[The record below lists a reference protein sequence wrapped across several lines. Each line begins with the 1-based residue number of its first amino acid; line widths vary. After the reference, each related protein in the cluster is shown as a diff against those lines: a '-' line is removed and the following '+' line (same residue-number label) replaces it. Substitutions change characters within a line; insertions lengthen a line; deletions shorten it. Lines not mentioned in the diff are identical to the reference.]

1 MRTKRLFRLLAM
13 LPASVT
19 AFVLT
24 FMLAVLPTKR
34 VYAGHTYRTFINPN
48 LEDVKI
54 GDLYYDLNTKTHKA
68 AVTYQHNSA
77 DLENYKGLTSVVIPE
92 KVKFALPLQEEIT
105 YDVVEIGE
113 EAFRFNTTITSI
125 SIPSSIICISS
136 DLWSY
141 GIISG
146 YYMEQNPNG
155 WYKDGYYVDGCL
167 VYTKHDSYGNP
178 AFYDDFYVKEGT
190 RLIAS
195 DILRADHVHFPEG
208 KIILSLNVQYT
219 LHANSFNKATL
230 WGTTI
235 DGYLKSSSEGNLTI
249 YNYSGE
255 IDYSTNT
262 YNSLKKMYVTRD
274 VARYH
279 TTGRNVQ
286 WKDKV
291 ELFRF
296 KVGDLYYELLN
307 KDEAVVAYDAS
318 YASLSKEIVI
328 PDKVT
333 NNGHTFTVTKI
344 DNEAFKGAAFTKVTL
359 PSTITTVSEGAFSG
373 CTKLTD
379 VAFADEVTT
388 IGKQALVGCTAL
400 KELDLNKVANIAA
413 EAFKGCTTLAT
424 MFSSYKGVI
433 NAHGMAFDGLNKG
446 NITLQVASDMVSRY
460 KADAVWKDFN
470 IAANRHKVEGIW
482 YELSGNNAMVV
493 KEKSGEGNYSE
504 LTGKVTIPKDVVING
519 KYYTVTS
526 LEKGAFQYA
535 PFEELDIRCQVTV
548 LPEGCCF
555 AMPNLTKVWLPETL
569 VKIDVDAFN
578 SCSALKYFNEIYV
591 LRCADFPNLT
601 TIGESAFA
609 NSRLSSVYLNGNVTK
624 VGEYAFFNCTHLH
637 DLILGE
643 KLTTIGKYAFSGCTE
658 ISWFHNYAAKPQP
671 YTTGMLEG
679 VSKQTTI
686 RVPFNSLNAYKT
698 ADGWKDFRI
707 YAEPYIYWL
716 DEDRYLFFYP
726 DLATMTATITA
737 DDGSE
742 NELENY
748 KSLGNTILE
757 IPQEVE
763 LGSSTYTVVAI
774 DEAALKYA
782 PIKKLVLPATIKSIG
797 DEAFSFSAIEEVDFD
812 NISGHECKLG
822 KYAFSHCVNLK
833 EVWVS
838 GYTPRISE
846 GAFADC
852 FALEK
857 AVIPGGVQEIDKD
870 AFSNCAKLEDLQL
883 PSSLTTIGE
892 SAFWN
897 CTSLWSLTIPENV
910 TTIGE
915 QAFKGCTGI
924 YEIYDLNKTP
934 QTITANVFEGLTLS
948 EINLY
953 VPPTRKSAYEAKDVW
968 KNFNVKESKAVVG
981 GLCYM
986 VNPATRTAQLT
997 FDELI
1002 PMPYAGLSGKVTV
1015 PASIIYNN
1023 VSYDVTEIGN
1033 YAFQGNTTITEI
1045 VLPEG
1050 IKTIGADCF
1059 ERMTK
1064 LTKVNIPQTV
1074 ESIFRFES
1082 SGNGITQNES
1092 NYRNGLLIIDNC
1104 LLKAKK
1110 DLTGQVDVPEGT
1122 RLVAGYAFSG
1132 CKEITRISLPE
1143 TVTEVGPYAFE
1154 SCKQLGE
1161 INLPKGLKVI
1171 HRGTFNSCE
1180 TLGTSTLTL
1189 PESLQE
1195 IEDFSFWKTVRLT
1208 ELRFPEGLRKI
1219 GDQAFWQS
1227 GLKRIWLSASIE
1239 SIGAWAFAD
1248 LTVLE
1253 EVHLAA
1259 PDPSAITLGDGVFDA
1274 APAGAKLY
1282 VPYGSRALYQSAPQW
1297 SAFTIEE
1304 ENPCI
1309 DGFYYVLD
1317 KVNHTATLTFETYVE
1332 DGAYNHTNYSKLNI
1346 YEWTIPAQVVQDG
1359 QVYAVTAI
1367 GDYAFANTNVEQIN
1381 LPEGIES
1388 IGTSAFDGNG
1398 SLRRVILPS
1407 TLTSIGQ
1414 FAFYECRSLSVIY
1427 NNEAQPLDIKDKG
1440 VFADGTYG
1448 RLDVAN
1454 IELKVP
1460 YGSEELYAAAD
1471 EWKDFDIEE
1480 MPVCIDGVYYYL
1492 NKGTRKATVV
1502 AQYRNDASNY
1512 ADLVRDILVIPSTI
1526 TVDGKE
1532 YKVTSIDSGAFDNCK
1547 GVQIL
1552 SLPEGLE
1559 KIWDYA
1565 FTHSNFV
1572 MITLPSTLTQIVN
1585 TAFIG
1590 CTNLAII
1597 RNFSREPLAM
1607 EDKSGYPN
1615 ITLQVPAGCKAA
1627 YEEATFW
1634 KDFNIQEMAVC
1645 IDGIYYSVD
1654 DETGTAQ
1661 VMVDYTAN
1669 AYRDLGTEIV
1679 LPETITVGD
1688 NTYTVTSIMPTA
1700 FMDNEVLKKITL
1712 PSMLTT
1718 IGTQAFSGCTAL
1730 RTIINNRTVPVA
1742 VDATVFEWL
1751 SLSAITMFVHRE
1763 AVNVYKETDIWKQMG
1778 IVSIETPI
1786 MIAGQPIRPEQYG
1799 KPLKGIDGVH
1809 GEVVVTANGVYLGE
1823 DAFISRSLTPAIELY
1838 AEDAVNTFFISGKK
1852 NSAIYA
1858 GVAIRLHNSMTLNIN
1873 TAYNGEE
1880 TTEGLELD
1888 INSDSEDGAIAF
1900 ANGSEVTLNINSLGG
1915 NSTNTL
1921 RITAENQCLGLPPSA
1936 HCDIHAA
1943 GNVDFISNTDVC
1955 PIGVF
1960 NTSTLTLHSTT
1971 MVLPYGGEV
1980 KDEGIFDAYGNDCF
1994 RLRLAPVYTQAGKA
2008 YPVDIAGMTVT
2019 DGNKDDVLGDGK
2031 VSYEPTTNT
2040 LTLNNTYVFDYG
2052 QVLHATAGLCL
2063 EVKGENYIEGG
2074 TNGGCYRPSV
2084 EVQGGDF
2091 VIFGTKE
2098 DKLGISG
2105 ENGVQCDETEQYR
2118 MEVKRCNVTIAPFG
2132 GQFALQTDSLCVN
2145 AANLKLQGYSLGTA
2159 WVSWNLAD
2167 NGGLVLKHANKT
2179 YGDVNKD
2186 QYMEFERQDPLLFKV
2201 DVATNDESQGTVTG
2215 GGWYE
2220 DGTEI
2225 TLTATAKEGFKF
2237 VRWNDNVTDNPR
2249 LLTVDDDYTFKAFF
2263 ADKDKFIVTFVGF
2276 GGVTIGYDEV
2286 YAGEDA
2292 TAPDPQAP
2300 EGWHFTGWDTDF
2312 TNVQSSLTVTA
2323 QYEKNVYTVTFIG
2336 FDGETVLDVQHVAYG
2351 DAAVA
2356 PLAPEVEHY
2365 TCTGWD
2371 KDFSYITSDLVVKAV
2386 YEPNKYSVS
2395 FYGMGGVWILSL
2407 QVEYG
2412 GNATAPAA
2420 PYVDGYNFV
2429 GWLSSAG
2436 GDLMSSEEVNAAI
2449 VTENISYTAQYEST
2463 VKTYS
2468 LKLEVEGNGKLYFG
2482 MYNAFGELMEAEATE
2497 SEYNLPEG
2505 SQFIIIA
2512 KPDEGWLFAQWNDGL
2527 TRDRRNITLTS
2538 DLLLKAIFTEDPD
2551 GINSLAGTNSET
2563 NTKIMH
2569 KGKLYILRDGKV
2581 FTADGYEVSSKRLGR

>member
-1 MRTKRLFRLLAM
+1 MRRNSLFRLLAI

-24 FMLAVLPTKR
+24 FMLAVLPTTR

-68 AVTYQHNSA
+68 AVTYQHHSA

-136 DLWSY
+136 DIWSY

-146 YYMEQNPNG
+146 YFWEQNPDAR
-155 WYKDGYYVDGCL
+155 YDDGYYVDGCL

-178 AFYDDFYVKEGT
+178 ANRDNFYVKEGT

-195 DILRADHVHFPEG
+195 DILRAEHVHFPEG

-219 LHANSFNKATL
+219 LHSNSFNKATL

-235 DGYLKSSSEGNLTI
+235 DGYLKSSKEGDLTI
-249 YNYSGE
+249 YNYSGK

-262 YNSLKKMYVTRD
+262 YKSMKKMYVTRD

-291 ELFRF
+291 ELLRF

-333 NNGHTFTVTKI
+333 DNGHTFTVTKI

-359 PSTITTVSEGAFSG
+359 PSTITTVSEGTFSG

-379 VAFADEVTT
+379 VTFADEMTT
-388 IGKQALVGCTAL
+388 IGKQAFVGCTAL

-413 EAFKGCTTLAT
+413 EAFKGCTSLAT
-424 MFSSYKGVI
+424 LTTSYAGVV

-470 IAANRHKVEGIW
+470 IAANRYKLEGIW

-535 PFEELDIRCQVTV
+535 PFEELDIRCQVTI

-555 AMPNLTKVWLPETL
+555 AMPNLTKVGLPETL

-578 SCSALKYFNEIYV
+578 SCSALRYFNEIYV

-624 VGEYAFFNCTHLH
+624 VGEYAFFNCTHLQ

-737 DDGSE
+737 DDGAE

-857 AVIPGGVQEIDKD
+857 AVIPGGVQEIGKD

-897 CTSLWSLTIPENV
+897 CTSLWSLTIPANV
-910 TTIGE
+910 SAIGE

-924 YEIYDLNKTP
+924 YEIYNLNNTP

-948 EINLY
+948 KINLY
-953 VPPTRKSAYEAKDVW
+953 VPPTRKSAYEAKEVW

-986 VNPATRTAQLT
+986 VNPATRTATLT
-997 FDELI
+997 FDELV

-1092 NYRNGLLIIDNC
+1092 NYQGGLLIIDNC
-1104 LLKAKK
+1104 LLKVKK
-1110 DLTGQVDVPEGT
+1110 ELTGQVDVPEGT

-1132 CKEITRISLPE
+1132 CKELTRISLPE

-1171 HRGTFNSCE
+1171 HKGTFNSCE

-1189 PESLQE
+1189 PESLLE

-1227 GLKRIWLSASIE
+1227 GLKRIWLPASIE
-1239 SIGAWAFAD
+1239 SLGTWAFAD

-1259 PDPSAITLGDGVFDA
+1259 PDPSAITLGDGVFNS

-1282 VPYGSRALYQSAPQW
+1282 VPYGSRTLYQSAPQW

-1304 ENPCI
+1304 DNPCI

-1317 KVNHTATLTFETYVE
+1317 KVNQTATLTYETYEE
-1332 DGAYNHTNYSKLNI
+1332 DGAYNHTNYSRLNTT
-1346 YEWTIPAQVVQDG
+1346 EWTIPAQVVQDG

-1367 GDYAFANTNVEQIN
+1367 GDYAFANTNVERIN

-1398 SLRRVILPS
+1398 SLKEVILPS

-1414 FAFYECRSLSVIY
+1414 FAFYECRSLRVIY
-1427 NNEAQPLDIKDKG
+1427 NNAAHPQDIKGKG

-1448 RLDVAN
+1448 QLNVAD
-1454 IELKVP
+1454 IELHVP
-1460 YGSEELYAAAD
+1460 YGSTEQYAAAD
-1471 EWKDFDIEE
+1471 EWKDFDIER
-1480 MPVCIDGVYYYL
+1480 MPVEVDGVYYYI
-1492 NKGTRKATVV
+1492 NKGFNTASVYP
-1502 AQYRNDASNY
+1502 QYKNSSFNY
-1512 ADLVRDILVIPSTI
+1512 ADLVREVLTIPASI

-1532 YKVTSIDSGAFDNCK
+1532 YRVMSVDTGAFRYCK
-1547 GVQIL
+1547 GVKVL

-1559 KIWDYA
+1559 QIWDNA
-1565 FTHSNFV
+1565 FSNSGFM
-1572 MITLPSTLTQIVN
+1572 MITLPSTLEMLAASAFNSCDNLIV
-1585 TAFIG
+1585 
-1590 CTNLAII
+1590 L
-1597 RNFSREPLAM
+1597 RNFSHWPLDM
-1607 EDKSGYPN
+1607 EGKSGYPN
-1615 ITLQVPAGCKAA
+1615 IRLHVPAGDKAD
-1627 YEEATFW
+1627 YEAADFW
-1634 KDFNIQEMAVC
+1634 KDFIVQEMIPC
-1645 IDGIYYSVD
+1645 IDGLYYSL
-1654 DETGTAQ
+1654 DEATGTAQ
-1661 VMVDYTAN
+1661 VAPDLSAH
-1669 AYRDLGTEIV
+1669 AYNDLGKEIV
-1679 LPETITVGD
+1679 IPESVTVDGT
-1688 NTYTVTSIMPTA
+1688 TYAVTSIQNTA
-1700 FMDNEVLKKITL
+1700 FMNNTVLEKITL
-1712 PSMLTT
+1712 PSRLSV
-1718 IGTQAFSGCTAL
+1718 IGWQAFSGCTSL
-1730 RTIINNRTVPVA
+1730 RTIINERMAPA
-1742 VDATVFEWL
+1742 SVDATVFEWL
-1751 SLSAITMFVHRE
+1751 SLSAITLFVHRE
-1763 AVNVYKETDIWKQMG
+1763 AVNVYKETDIWKEMG

-1786 MIAGQPIRPEQYG
+1786 MIAGQPIRQEQYG
-1799 KPLKGIDGVH
+1799 KPLKNIRNVIE
-1809 GEVVVTANGVYLGE
+1809 GEVIVTANSVSLGE
-1823 DAFISRSLTPAIELY
+1823 GAYIVGGRVPAIELC
-1838 AEDAVNTFFISGKK
+1838 AEGLLNTFFISGKK
-1852 NSAIYA
+1852 DAIIQGA
-1858 GVAIRLHNSMTLNIN
+1858 GAPAIKVNNNLTLNIN
-1873 TAYNGEE
+1873 TSYDSNE
-1880 TTEGLELD
+1880 TTEGLELEM
-1888 INSDSEDGAIAF
+1888 ISDSEEGGIALG
-1900 ANGSEVTLNINSLGG
+1900 NGTEVTLYINSTGQP
-1915 NSTNTL
+1915 STNVTN
-1921 RITAENQCLGLPPSA
+1921 IVANAAIGIPPSA

-1943 GNVDFISNTDVC
+1943 GEVGLVSNEDIC

-1960 NTSTLTLHSTT
+1960 DTRSLTLHGTT
-1971 MVLPYGGEV
+1971 VVLPYGGDV
-1980 KDEGIFDAYGNDCF
+1980 KEEGIFDAYGNDCF
-1994 RLRLAPVYTQAGKA
+1994 RLHLSPVTTQSGKA
-2008 YPVDIAGMTVT
+2008 YPVELAGMTVT
-2019 DGNKDDVLGDGK
+2019 DGNKDDILGDGK
-2031 VSYEPTTNT
+2031 ASYEPSTNT
-2040 LTLNNTYVFDYG
+2040 LTLNDADIFDNG
-2052 QVLHATAGLCL
+2052 QVLHATAGLRL
-2063 EVKGENYIEGG
+2063 EVKGENDLTSISG
-2074 TNGGCYRPSV
+2074 RSSV

-2091 VIFGTKE
+2091 VIFGKNQKD
-2098 DKLGISG
+2098 DKLYVSG
-2105 ENGVQCDETEQYR
+2105 SNGVQCDQTEQYR
-2118 MEVKRCNVTIAPFG
+2118 MEVKRCNVEISPWG
-2132 GQFALQTDSLCVN
+2132 GEYALQTDSLCVN
-2145 AANLKLQGYSLGTA
+2145 AGNLTLWGYGGAPA
-2159 WVSWNLAD
+2159 WLSWNTAD
-2167 NGGLVLKHANKT
+2167 DGGLVLKHANKT
-2179 YGDVNKD
+2179 YGEVNQD
-2186 QYMEFERQDPLLFKV
+2186 DLMEFECQDPLLFKV
-2201 DVATNDESQGTVTG
+2201 DVAVDEESHGSVTG

-2220 DGTEI
+2220 DGTQA
-2225 TLTATAKEGFKF
+2225 TLTAIAKEGFKF
-2237 VRWNDNVTDNPR
+2237 ERWNDDVMDNPR
-2249 LLTVDDDYTFKAFF
+2249 LLTVDDDLTLTAIFAAMDKYT
-2263 ADKDKFIVTFVGF
+2263 VTFVGMN
-2276 GGVTIGYDEV
+2276 GAVIGYDYV
-2286 YAGEDA
+2286 YEGQAA
-2292 TAPDPQAP
+2292 TAPEVP
-2300 EGWHFTGWDTDF
+2300 EVDGYTFVGWDQDF
-2312 TNVQSSLTVTA
+2312 SNVTSDMTVTA
-2323 QYEKNVYTVTFIG
+2323 IYER
-2336 FDGETVLDVQHVAYG
+2336 
-2351 DAAVA
+2351 AV
-2356 PLAPEVEHY
+2356 
-2365 TCTGWD
+2365 
-2371 KDFSYITSDLVVKAV
+2371 
-2386 YEPNKYSVS
+2386 
-2395 FYGMGGVWILSL
+2395 M
-2407 QVEYG
+2407 
-2412 GNATAPAA
+2412 
-2420 PYVDGYNFV
+2420 
-2429 GWLSSAG
+2429 
-2436 GDLMSSEEVNAAI
+2436 
-2449 VTENISYTAQYEST
+2449 
-2463 VKTYS
+2463 TYS
-2468 LKLEVEGNGKLYFG
+2468 LKLEVEGGGKLYFG
-2482 MYNAFGELMEAEATE
+2482 RYNAFGELTEVEATE
-2497 SEYNLPEG
+2497 SEYTFQEG
-2505 SQFIIIA
+2505 TQFILIA
-2512 KPDEGWLFAQWNDGL
+2512 KADEGWAFVLWSDGV
-2527 TRDRRNITLTS
+2527 TKEKRNITVTS
-2538 DLLLKAIFTEDPD
+2538 DLTLKAIFTDDPD
-2551 GINSLAGTNSET
+2551 GIHSPTGTASGEESV
-2563 NTKIMH
+2563 KIVRN
-2569 KGKLYILRDGKV
+2569 GKIYILRGDRIFTMDGR
-2581 FTADGYEVSSKRLGR
+2581 EVTGKELKRQ

>member
-1 MRTKRLFRLLAM
+1 MRRNSLFRLLAI

-24 FMLAVLPTKR
+24 FMLAVLPTTR

-68 AVTYQHNSA
+68 AVTYQHHSA

-136 DLWSY
+136 DIWSY

-146 YYMEQNPNG
+146 YFWEQNPDAR
-155 WYKDGYYVDGCL
+155 YDDGYYVDGCL

-178 AFYDDFYVKEGT
+178 ANRDNFYVKEGT

-195 DILRADHVHFPEG
+195 DILRAEHVHFPEG

-219 LHANSFNKATL
+219 LHSNSFNKATL

-235 DGYLKSSSEGNLTI
+235 DGYLKSSKEGDLTI
-249 YNYSGE
+249 YNYSGK

-262 YNSLKKMYVTRD
+262 YKSMKKMYVTRD

-291 ELFRF
+291 ELLRF

-333 NNGHTFTVTKI
+333 DNGHTFTVTRI

-359 PSTITTVSEGAFSG
+359 PSTITTVSEGTFSG

-379 VAFADEVTT
+379 VTFADEMTT
-388 IGKQALVGCTAL
+388 IGKQAFVGCTAL

-413 EAFKGCTTLAT
+413 EAFKGCTSLAT
-424 MFSSYKGVI
+424 LTTSYAGVV

-470 IAANRHKVEGIW
+470 IAANRYKLEGIW

-535 PFEELDIRCQVTV
+535 PFEELDIRCQVTI

-555 AMPNLTKVWLPETL
+555 AMPNLTKVGLPETL

-578 SCSALKYFNEIYV
+578 SCSALRYFNEIYV

-624 VGEYAFFNCTHLH
+624 VGEYAFFNCTHLQ

-737 DDGSE
+737 DDGAE

-857 AVIPGGVQEIDKD
+857 AVIPGGVQEIGKD

-897 CTSLWSLTIPENV
+897 CTSLWSLTIPANV
-910 TTIGE
+910 SAIGE

-924 YEIYDLNKTP
+924 YEIYNLNNTP

-948 EINLY
+948 KINLY
-953 VPPTRKSAYEAKDVW
+953 VPPTRKSAYEAKEVW

-986 VNPATRTAQLT
+986 VNPATRTATLT
-997 FDELI
+997 FDELV

-1092 NYRNGLLIIDNC
+1092 NYQGGLLIIDNC
-1104 LLKAKK
+1104 LLKVKK
-1110 DLTGQVDVPEGT
+1110 ELTGQVDVPEGT

-1132 CKEITRISLPE
+1132 CKELTRISLPE

-1171 HRGTFNSCE
+1171 HKGTFNSCE

-1189 PESLQE
+1189 PESLLE

-1227 GLKRIWLSASIE
+1227 GLKRIWLPASIE
-1239 SIGAWAFAD
+1239 SLGTWAFAD

-1259 PDPSAITLGDGVFDA
+1259 PDPSAITLGDGVFNS

-1282 VPYGSRALYQSAPQW
+1282 VPYGSRTLYQSAPQW

-1304 ENPCI
+1304 DNPCI

-1317 KVNHTATLTFETYVE
+1317 KVNQTATLTYETYEE
-1332 DGAYNHTNYSKLNI
+1332 DGAYNHTNYSRLNTT
-1346 YEWTIPAQVVQDG
+1346 EWTIPAQVVQDG

-1367 GDYAFANTNVEQIN
+1367 GDYAFANTNVERIN

-1398 SLRRVILPS
+1398 SLKEVILPS

-1414 FAFYECRSLSVIY
+1414 FAFYECRSLRVIY
-1427 NNEAQPLDIKDKG
+1427 NNAAHPQDIKGKG

-1448 RLDVAN
+1448 QLNVAD
-1454 IELKVP
+1454 IELHVP
-1460 YGSEELYAAAD
+1460 YGSTEQYAAAD
-1471 EWKDFDIEE
+1471 EWKDFDIER
-1480 MPVCIDGVYYYL
+1480 MPVEVDGVYYYI
-1492 NKGTRKATVV
+1492 NKGFNTASVYP
-1502 AQYRNDASNY
+1502 QYKNSSSNY
-1512 ADLVRDILVIPSTI
+1512 ADLVREVLTIPASI

-1532 YKVTSIDSGAFDNCK
+1532 YRVMSVDTGAFRYCK
-1547 GVQIL
+1547 GVKVL

-1559 KIWDYA
+1559 QIWDNA
-1565 FTHSNFV
+1565 FSNSGFM
-1572 MITLPSTLTQIVN
+1572 MITLPSTLEMLAASAFNSCDNLIV
-1585 TAFIG
+1585 
-1590 CTNLAII
+1590 L
-1597 RNFSREPLAM
+1597 RNFSHWPLDM
-1607 EDKSGYPN
+1607 EGKSGYPN
-1615 ITLQVPAGCKAA
+1615 IRLHVPAGDKAD
-1627 YEEATFW
+1627 YEAADFW
-1634 KDFNIQEMAVC
+1634 KDFIVQEMIPC
-1645 IDGIYYSVD
+1645 IDGLYYSL
-1654 DETGTAQ
+1654 DEATGTAQ
-1661 VMVDYTAN
+1661 VAPDLSAH
-1669 AYRDLGTEIV
+1669 AYNDLGKEIV
-1679 LPETITVGD
+1679 IPESVTVDGT
-1688 NTYTVTSIMPTA
+1688 TYAVTSIQNTA
-1700 FMDNEVLKKITL
+1700 FMNNTVLEKITL
-1712 PSMLTT
+1712 PSRLSV
-1718 IGTQAFSGCTAL
+1718 IGWQAFSGCTSL
-1730 RTIINNRTVPVA
+1730 RTIINERMAPA
-1742 VDATVFEWL
+1742 SVDATVFEWL
-1751 SLSAITMFVHRE
+1751 SLSAITLFVHRE
-1763 AVNVYKETDIWKQMG
+1763 AVNVYKETDIWKEMG

-1786 MIAGQPIRPEQYG
+1786 MIAGQPIRQEQYG
-1799 KPLKGIDGVH
+1799 KPLKNIRNVIE
-1809 GEVVVTANGVYLGE
+1809 GEVIVTANSVSLGE
-1823 DAFISRSLTPAIELY
+1823 GAYIVGGRVPAIELC
-1838 AEDAVNTFFISGKK
+1838 AEGLLNTFFISGKK
-1852 NSAIYA
+1852 DAIIQGA
-1858 GVAIRLHNSMTLNIN
+1858 GAPAIKVNNNLTLNIN
-1873 TAYNGEE
+1873 TSYDSNE
-1880 TTEGLELD
+1880 TTEGLELEM
-1888 INSDSEDGAIAF
+1888 ISDSEEGGIALG
-1900 ANGSEVTLNINSLGG
+1900 NGTEVTLYINSTGQP
-1915 NSTNTL
+1915 STNVTN
-1921 RITAENQCLGLPPSA
+1921 IVANAAIGIPPSA

-1943 GNVDFISNTDVC
+1943 GEVGLVSNEDIC

-1960 NTSTLTLHSTT
+1960 DTRSLTLHGTT
-1971 MVLPYGGEV
+1971 VVLPYGGDV
-1980 KDEGIFDAYGNDCF
+1980 KEEGIFDAYGNDCF
-1994 RLRLAPVYTQAGKA
+1994 RLHLSPVTTQSGKA
-2008 YPVDIAGMTVT
+2008 YPVELAGMTVT
-2019 DGNKDDVLGDGK
+2019 DGNKDDILGDGK
-2031 VSYEPTTNT
+2031 ASYEPSTNT
-2040 LTLNNTYVFDYG
+2040 LTLNDADIFDNG
-2052 QVLHATAGLCL
+2052 QVLHATAGLRL
-2063 EVKGENYIEGG
+2063 EVKGENDLTSISG
-2074 TNGGCYRPSV
+2074 RSSV

-2091 VIFGTKE
+2091 VIFGKNQKD
-2098 DKLGISG
+2098 DKLYVSG
-2105 ENGVQCDETEQYR
+2105 SNGVQCDQTEQYR
-2118 MEVKRCNVTIAPFG
+2118 MEVKRCNVEISPWG
-2132 GQFALQTDSLCVN
+2132 GEYALQTDSLCVN
-2145 AANLKLQGYSLGTA
+2145 AGNLTLWGYGGAPA
-2159 WVSWNLAD
+2159 WLSWNTAD
-2167 NGGLVLKHANKT
+2167 DGGLVLKHANKT
-2179 YGDVNKD
+2179 YGEVNQD
-2186 QYMEFERQDPLLFKV
+2186 DLMEFECQDPLLFKV
-2201 DVATNDESQGTVTG
+2201 DVAVDEESHGSVTG

-2220 DGTEI
+2220 DGTQA
-2225 TLTATAKEGFKF
+2225 TLTAIAKEGFKF
-2237 VRWNDNVTDNPR
+2237 ERWNDDVMDNPR
-2249 LLTVDDDYTFKAFF
+2249 LLTVDDDLTLTAIFAAMDKYT
-2263 ADKDKFIVTFVGF
+2263 VTFVGMN
-2276 GGVTIGYDEV
+2276 GAVIGYDYV
-2286 YAGEDA
+2286 YEGQAA
-2292 TAPDPQAP
+2292 TAPEVP
-2300 EGWHFTGWDTDF
+2300 EVDGYTFVGWDQDF
-2312 TNVQSSLTVTA
+2312 SNVTSDMTVTA
-2323 QYEKNVYTVTFIG
+2323 IYER
-2336 FDGETVLDVQHVAYG
+2336 
-2351 DAAVA
+2351 AV
-2356 PLAPEVEHY
+2356 
-2365 TCTGWD
+2365 
-2371 KDFSYITSDLVVKAV
+2371 
-2386 YEPNKYSVS
+2386 
-2395 FYGMGGVWILSL
+2395 M
-2407 QVEYG
+2407 
-2412 GNATAPAA
+2412 
-2420 PYVDGYNFV
+2420 
-2429 GWLSSAG
+2429 
-2436 GDLMSSEEVNAAI
+2436 
-2449 VTENISYTAQYEST
+2449 
-2463 VKTYS
+2463 TYS
-2468 LKLEVEGNGKLYFG
+2468 LKLEVEGGGKLYFG
-2482 MYNAFGELMEAEATE
+2482 RYNAFGELTEVEATE
-2497 SEYNLPEG
+2497 SEYTFQEG
-2505 SQFIIIA
+2505 TQFILIA
-2512 KPDEGWLFAQWNDGL
+2512 KADEGWAFVLWSDGV
-2527 TRDRRNITLTS
+2527 TKEKRNITVTS
-2538 DLLLKAIFTEDPD
+2538 DLTLKAIFTDDPD
-2551 GINSLAGTNSET
+2551 GIHSPTGTASGEESV
-2563 NTKIMH
+2563 KIVRN
-2569 KGKLYILRDGKV
+2569 GKIYILRGDRIFTMDGR
-2581 FTADGYEVSSKRLGR
+2581 EVTGKELKRQ

>member
-1 MRTKRLFRLLAM
+1 MRRNSLFRLLAVM
-13 LPASVT
+13 SAMVIGLMSATKAYADGSVYIK
-19 AFVLT
+19 ANLT
-24 FMLAVLPTKR
+24 
-34 VYAGHTYRTFINPN
+34 
-48 LEDVKI
+48 DVKI

-68 AVTYQHNSA
+68 AVVYQHHPVGELS
-77 DLENYKGLTSVVIPE
+77 NYGGMASIVIPST
-92 KVKFALPLQEEIT
+92 VKFALPLQEEIT
-105 YDVVEIGE
+105 YDVVEIGDY
-113 EAFRFNTTITSI
+113 AFGKADDTYSL
-125 SIPSSIICISS
+125 SIPSSIVYIGRNPIFFSKSYYEDRNPDKWYDDGFYVDNCLLDTKRKDSGSRAPYHRTNFTVKKGTRVIADYIINADNVTFLEGKVKLSS
-136 DLWSY
+136 KPFYADFP
-141 GIISG
+141 
-146 YYMEQNPNG
+146 NPH
-155 WYKDGYYVDGCL
+155 YKDYL
-167 VYTKHDSYGNP
+167 KT
-178 AFYDDFYVKEGT
+178 
-190 RLIAS
+190 I
-195 DILRADHVHFPEG
+195 
-208 KIILSLNVQYT
+208 T
-219 LHANSFNKATL
+219 LLGAE
-230 WGTTI
+230 I
-235 DGYLKSSSEGNLTI
+235 DGSIRSDNEVTI

-255 IDYSTNT
+255 IDYSTDT

-296 KVGDLYYELLN
+296 KVGDLYFELLN

-333 NNGHTFTVTKI
+333 NNGHTFPVTKI

-379 VAFADEVTT
+379 VTFADEVTT
-388 IGKQALVGCTAL
+388 IGKQAFVGCTAL

-460 KADAVWKDFN
+460 EQDSFWKDFN

-482 YELSGNNAMVV
+482 YELSGSEAMVV
-493 KEKSGEGNYSE
+493 KEKSGEGNYAE

-535 PFEELDIRCQVTV
+535 PFMELDIRCQVTV

-578 SCSALKYFNEIYV
+578 SCSALKYFNGLEAF
-591 LRCADFPNLT
+591 RCADFPSLT

-609 NSRLSSVYLNGNVTK
+609 NSRLNTAYLNGNVTN
-624 VGEYAFFNCTHLH
+624 VGEYAFYNCSNLQ

-643 KLTTIGKYAFSGCTE
+643 KLTTIGKYAFSNCQ
-658 ISWFHNYAAKPQP
+658 ISRLHNYAAKPQP
-671 YTTGMLEG
+671 FTTGMFEG
-679 VSKQTTI
+679 MSKYILI
-686 RVPFNSLNAYKT
+686 RVPFNSLDAYRT
-698 ADGWKDFRI
+698 ADGWKEYRY
-707 YAEPYIYWL
+707 YAQPCKNWL
-716 DEDRYLFFYP
+716 DDDRYLYFYP
-726 DLATMTATITA
+726 DNATLTATITS
-737 DDGSE
+737 DDDASSE
-742 NELENY
+742 TDNY
-748 KSLGNTILE
+748 KALGNTVLE
-757 IPQEVE
+757 IPREIE
-763 LGSSTYTVVAI
+763 SNGKTYTVVAI

-838 GYTPRISE
+838 GYTPCISE

-857 AVIPGGVQEIDKD
+857 AVIPGGVQEIGKD

-924 YEIYDLNKTP
+924 YEIYNLNNTP

-948 EINLY
+948 KINLY

-986 VNPATRTAQLT
+986 VNPATKTATLT

-1033 YAFQGNTTITEI
+1033 YAFQDNTTITEI

-1074 ESIFRFES
+1074 ESIFRLES

-1092 NYRNGLLIIDNC
+1092 NYQNGLLIIDNC
-1104 LLKAKK
+1104 LLKVKK
-1110 DLTGQVDVPEGT
+1110 ELTGQVDVPEGT

-1132 CKEITRISLPE
+1132 CKELTRISLPE

-1171 HRGTFNSCE
+1171 HKGTFNSCE

-1189 PESLQE
+1189 PESLLE

-1227 GLKRIWLSASIE
+1227 GLKRIWLPASIE
-1239 SIGAWAFAD
+1239 SLGMWAFAD

-1259 PDPSAITLGDGVFDA
+1259 PDPSTITLGNGVFDS
-1274 APAGAKLY
+1274 APTGAKLY
-1282 VPYGSRALYQSAPQW
+1282 VPYGSRTLYQSAPQW

-1304 ENPCI
+1304 DNPCI

-1317 KVNHTATLTFETYVE
+1317 QWNHTATLTYETYEE
-1332 DGAYNHTNYSKLNI
+1332 DGAYNHTNYSKLNTT
-1346 YEWTIPAQVVQDG
+1346 EWTIPAQVVQDG
-1359 QVYAVTAI
+1359 RVYAVTAI
-1367 GDYAFANTNVEQIN
+1367 GDYAFANTNVERIN

-1398 SLRRVILPS
+1398 SLKEVILPS

-1414 FAFYECRSLSVIY
+1414 FAFYECRSLRVIY
-1427 NNEAQPLDIKDKG
+1427 NNAAQPQDIKDKG

-1448 RLDVAN
+1448 RLDVGS
-1454 IELKVP
+1454 IELRVP
-1460 YGSEELYAAAD
+1460 FGSTERYEAAD

-1480 MPVCIDGVYYYL
+1480 MPVEVDGVYYYI
-1492 NKGTRKATVV
+1492 NKGHRTATIG
-1502 AQYRNDASNY
+1502 AQYADNTSNY
-1512 ADLVRDILVIPSTI
+1512 ADLVREVLTIPAAI

-1532 YKVTSIDSGAFDNCK
+1532 YRVMSVDTGAFRYCN
-1547 GVQIL
+1547 GVKVL

-1565 FTHSNFV
+1565 FSNSGFM
-1572 MITLPSTLTQIVN
+1572 MITLPSTLEILAASAFNSCDNLIV
-1585 TAFIG
+1585 
-1590 CTNLAII
+1590 L
-1597 RNFSREPLAM
+1597 RNFSHWPLEM
-1607 EDKSGYPN
+1607 EGKSGYPN
-1615 ITLQVPAGCKAA
+1615 IRLHVPAGSKEA
-1627 YEEATFW
+1627 YESADFW
-1634 KDFNIQEMAVC
+1634 KDFIVQEMAPC
-1645 IDGIYYSVD
+1645 IDGLYYSL
-1654 DETGTAQ
+1654 DEATGTAQ
-1661 VMVDYTAN
+1661 VAPDLSAH
-1669 AYRDLGTEIV
+1669 AYNDLGKEIV
-1679 LPETITVGD
+1679 IPESVTVDGT
-1688 NTYTVTSIMPTA
+1688 TYAVTSIQNTA
-1700 FMDNEVLKKITL
+1700 FMNNTVLEKITL
-1712 PSMLTT
+1712 PSRLSV
-1718 IGTQAFSGCTAL
+1718 IGWQAFSNCTSL
-1730 RTIINNRTVPVA
+1730 RTIIGERTVPPT
-1742 VDATVFEWL
+1742 VDATVFEGL
-1751 SLSAITMFVHRE
+1751 SLSAITLFVHRE
-1763 AVNVYKETDIWKQMG
+1763 AVNVYKETDIWKEMG
-1778 IVSIETPI
+1778 VVSIETPI
-1786 MIAGQPIRPEQYG
+1786 MIAGQPIRADQYG
-1799 KPLKGIDGVH
+1799 KPLKNIRNVIE
-1809 GEVVVTANGVYLGE
+1809 GEVIVTANSVSLGE
-1823 DAFISRSLTPAIELY
+1823 GAYIVGGEVPAIELC
-1838 AEDAVNTFFISGKK
+1838 AEGLLNTFFISGKK
-1852 NSAIYA
+1852 DAIIQGA
-1858 GVAIRLHNSMTLNIN
+1858 GAPAIKVNNNLTMNIN
-1873 TAYNGEE
+1873 TSYDSNE
-1880 TTEGLELD
+1880 TTEGLELEM
-1888 INSDSEDGAIAF
+1888 ISDSEEGGIALG
-1900 ANGSEVTLNINSLGG
+1900 NGTEVTLYINSTGQP
-1915 NSTNTL
+1915 STNVTN
-1921 RITAENQCLGLPPSA
+1921 IVANTAIGIPPSA

-1943 GNVDFISNTDVC
+1943 GEVDLISKDEIC

-1960 NTSTLTLHSTT
+1960 DTRSLTLHGTT
-1971 MVLPYGGEV
+1971 VVLPYGGDV

-1994 RLRLAPVYTQAGKA
+1994 RLHLSPVTTQSGKA
-2008 YPVDIAGMTVT
+2008 YPVELAGITVT
-2019 DGNKDDVLGDGK
+2019 DGNKDDILGDGK
-2031 VSYEPTTNT
+2031 ASYEPSTNT
-2040 LTLNNTYVFDYG
+2040 LTLNDADIFDNG
-2052 QVLHATAGLCL
+2052 QVLHATAGLRL
-2063 EVKGENYIEGG
+2063 EVKGENDLTSISG
-2074 TNGGCYRPSV
+2074 RSSV

-2091 VIFGTKE
+2091 VIFGKNQKD
-2098 DKLGISG
+2098 DKLYVSG
-2105 ENGVQCDETEQYR
+2105 SNGVQCDQTEQYR
-2118 MEVKRCNVTIAPFG
+2118 MEVKRCNVEISPWG
-2132 GQFALQTDSLCVN
+2132 GEFALQTDSLCVN
-2145 AANLKLQGYSLGTA
+2145 AANLTLRGYVAPA
-2159 WVSWNLAD
+2159 WLSWNTAD
-2167 NGGLVLKHANKT
+2167 DGGLVLKHATKT
-2179 YGDVNKD
+2179 YGEVNQD
-2186 QYMEFERQDPLLFKV
+2186 DLMEFECQDPLLFKV
-2201 DVATNDESQGTVTG
+2201 DVAVDEEAHGTVTG

-2220 DGTEI
+2220 DGQQV
-2225 TLTATAKEGFKF
+2225 TLTATANEAFKF
-2237 VRWNDNVTDNPR
+2237 VRWSDDVTDNPR
-2249 LLTVDDDYTFKAFF
+2249 LLTVDDDYTLKAIFT
-2263 ADKDKFIVTFVGF
+2263 DMNKYTVTFVGMNEA
-2276 GGVTIGYDEV
+2276 VLGYDYV
-2286 YAGEDA
+2286 YEGQAA
-2292 TAPDPQAP
+2292 TAPEVP
-2300 EGWHFTGWDTDF
+2300 EIEGYTFTGWDKNFSHVSSDMTVTARFEKKTYTVIFLGFDNVELKRETVEYGAAATAPEVPTVEHYTFTGWDKDF
-2312 TNVQSSLTVTA
+2312 TFVATDLTVTA
-2323 QYEKNVYTVTFIG
+2323 QYELEKLTVTF
-2336 FDGETVLDVQHVAYG
+2336 YG
-2351 DAAVA
+2351 QGGV
-2356 PLAPEVEHY
+2356 
-2365 TCTGWD
+2365 
-2371 KDFSYITSDLVVKAV
+2371 FLVVQ
-2386 YEPNKYSVS
+2386 
-2395 FYGMGGVWILSL
+2395 
-2407 QVEYG
+2407 QVPYG
-2412 GNATAPAA
+2412 GNVTAPSA
-2420 PYVDGYNFV
+2420 PYVEGFDFV
-2429 GWLSSAG
+2429 GWMAPNDEVLSP
-2436 GDLMSSEEVNAAI
+2436 EQVNAAA
-2449 VTENISYTAQYEST
+2449 VVADISYTAVYESN

-2468 LKLEVEGNGKLYFG
+2468 LKLEVEGSGKLFFG
-2482 MYNAFGELMEAEATE
+2482 MYNAFGELQEAEATE
-2497 SEYNLPEG
+2497 SEYMLPEG
-2505 SQFIIIA
+2505 SQFILIA
-2512 KPDEGWLFAQWNDGL
+2512 KADEGWRFVQWSDGV
-2527 TRDRRNITLTS
+2527 TKDKRNITMTS
-2538 DLLLKAIFTEDPD
+2538 DLTLKAVFTNKPD
-2551 GINSLAGTNSET
+2551 GINDPTDSADKAAVKVIRN
-2563 NTKIMH
+2563 
-2569 KGKLYILRDGKV
+2569 GKLYILRYGKV
-2581 FTADGYEVSSKRLGR
+2581 FSADGYEVNKSQLGH

>member
-1 MRTKRLFRLLAM
+1 MRRNSLFRLQAI

-24 FMLAVLPTKR
+24 FMLAVLPTTR
-34 VYAGHTYRTFINPN
+34 VYAGYIHNTFINPN

-68 AVTYQHNSA
+68 AVTYQHNSP

-136 DLWSY
+136 DIWSS

-178 AFYDDFYVKEGT
+178 ANRDNFYVKEGT

-195 DILRADHVHFPEG
+195 DILRAEHVHFPEG

-219 LHANSFNKATL
+219 LHSNSFNKATL

-235 DGYLKSSSEGNLTI
+235 DGYLKSSKEGDLTI

-262 YNSLKKMYVTRD
+262 YKSMKKMYVTRD

-333 NNGHTFTVTKI
+333 DNGHTFTVTRI

-388 IGKQALVGCTAL
+388 IGKQAFVGCTAL

-446 NITLQVASDMVSRY
+446 NITLQVASNMVSRY
-460 KADAVWKDFN
+460 EQDSFWKDFN
-470 IAANRHKVEGIW
+470 IAANRYKLEGIW

-526 LEKGAFQYA
+526 LEVGAFQYA
-535 PFEELDIRCQVTV
+535 PFKEMDIRCQVTV

-578 SCSALKYFNEIYV
+578 SCSALMYFNGLEAF
-591 LRCADFPNLT
+591 RCADFPSLT

-609 NSRLSSVYLNGNVTK
+609 NSRLNTAYLNGSVTN
-624 VGEYAFFNCTHLH
+624 VGEYAFFNCTHLQ

-643 KLTTIGKYAFSGCTE
+643 KLTTIGKYAFSNCQ
-658 ISWFHNYAAKPQP
+658 ISRLHNYAAKPQP
-671 YTTGMLEG
+671 FTTGMFEG
-679 VSKQTTI
+679 MSKYQLI
-686 RVPFNSLNAYKT
+686 RVPFNSLDAYRT
-698 ADGWKDFRI
+698 ADGWKEYRY
-707 YAEPYIYWL
+707 YAQPCKNWL
-716 DEDRYLFFYP
+716 DDDRYLYFYP
-726 DLATMTATITA
+726 DNATLTATITS
-737 DDGSE
+737 DDDASSE
-742 NELENY
+742 TDNY
-748 KSLGNTILE
+748 KALGNTVLE
-757 IPQEVE
+757 IPREIE
-763 LGSSTYTVVAI
+763 TDGKTYTVVAI
-774 DEAALKYA
+774 DDAALKYA

-857 AVIPGGVQEIDKD
+857 AVIPGGVQEIGKD

-883 PSSLTTIGE
+883 PSSLTTIGG

-897 CTSLWSLTIPENV
+897 CTSLYSLTIPENV

-924 YEIYDLNKTP
+924 YEIYNLNKTP

-948 EINLY
+948 KINLY
-953 VPPTRKSAYEAKDVW
+953 VPPTRKNAYEAKDVW

-1092 NYRNGLLIIDNC
+1092 NYRGGLLIIDNC
-1104 LLKAKK
+1104 LLKVKK
-1110 DLTGQVDVPEGT
+1110 ELTGQVDVPEGT
-1122 RLVAGYAFSG
+1122 RLVAGNAFCG
-1132 CKEITRISLPE
+1132 CKELTRISLPE

-1154 SCKQLGE
+1154 SCKKLGE

-1171 HRGTFNSCE
+1171 HKGTFNSCE

-1189 PESLQE
+1189 PESLLE
-1195 IEDFSFWKTVRLT
+1195 IEDYSFWKTVRLT

-1227 GLKRIWLSASIE
+1227 GLKRIWLPASIE

-1253 EVHLAA
+1253 EVHIAA
-1259 PDPSAITLGDGVFDA
+1259 LDPSAITLGNGVFDS
-1274 APAGAKLY
+1274 APTGAKLY
-1282 VPYGSRALYQSAPQW
+1282 VPYGSRTLYQSAPQW

-1304 ENPCI
+1304 DNPCI

-1317 KVNHTATLTFETYVE
+1317 KVNQTATLTYETYVE
-1332 DGAYNHTNYSKLNI
+1332 DGAYNHTNYSKLNTN
-1346 YEWTIPAQVVQDG
+1346 EWTIPAQVVQDG

-1367 GDYAFANTNVEQIN
+1367 GDYAFANTNVEYIN
-1381 LPEGIES
+1381 MPEGIES

-1398 SLRRVILPS
+1398 SLKRVILPS

-1427 NNEAQPLDIKDKG
+1427 NNAAQPLDIKDKD

-1454 IELKVP
+1454 IELYVP
-1460 YGSEELYAAAD
+1460 FGSEELYAAAD
-1471 EWKDFDIEE
+1471 EWKDFNIVE
-1480 MPVCIDGVYYYL
+1480 MPVCIDGVYYAL
-1492 NKGTRKATVV
+1492 HDNNNTAAVV
-1502 AQYRNDASNY
+1502 AQYKNSSSNY
-1512 ADLVRDILVIPSTI
+1512 ADLVRELLVIPQAI
-1526 TVDGKE
+1526 TVNGKE
-1532 YKVTSIDSGAFDNCK
+1532 YKVTSVHTRAFAYCQ
-1547 GVQIL
+1547 GVKVL

-1559 KIWDYA
+1559 QIWDNA
-1565 FTHSNFV
+1565 FSNSGFM
-1572 MITLPSTLTQIVN
+1572 MITLPSTLTLIVDN
-1585 TAFIG
+1585 AFVGCDNLFYINNFADEPLPVENFIG
-1590 CTNLAII
+1590 YTKHVL
-1597 RNFSREPLAM
+1597 
-1607 EDKSGYPN
+1607 Y
-1615 ITLQVPAGCKAA
+1615 VPYGSKAA
-1627 YEEATFW
+1627 YEEAEVW
-1634 KDFNIQEMAVC
+1634 KDFTIHELQVC
-1645 IDGIYYSVD
+1645 IDGIYYWPN

-1661 VMVDYTAN
+1661 VTVDYSYN
-1669 AYRDLGTEIV
+1669 SYRNLGTEIV
-1679 LPETITVGD
+1679 IPEEITVGD
-1688 NTYTVTSIMPTA
+1688 NTYTVTGIINGA
-1700 FMDNEVLKKITL
+1700 FINNTVLEKITL
-1712 PSMLTT
+1712 PSRLTN
-1718 IGTQAFSGCTAL
+1718 INWQAFSGCTSL
-1730 RTIINNRTVPVA
+1730 RTIINERTVPA
-1742 VDATVFEWL
+1742 SIDATVFEGV
-1751 SLSAITMFVHRE
+1751 SLSAITMYVHRE

-1786 MIAGQPIRPEQYG
+1786 MIAGQPIRQEQYG
-1799 KPLKGIDGVH
+1799 KPLPGNPGVI
-1809 GEVVVTANGVYLGE
+1809 VTANSVSIDAGWRIDSEGV
-1823 DAFISRSLTPAIELY
+1823 PAIELY
-1838 AEDAVNTFFISGKK
+1838 AEGLVNTFFISGKAAHLY
-1852 NSAIYA
+1852 ST
-1858 GVAIRLHNSMTLNIN
+1858 GSPAIRINGNSPVTLCIN
-1873 TAYNGEE
+1873 THFNGDE
-1880 TTEGLELD
+1880 TTEGLDLRID
-1888 INSDSEDGAIAF
+1888 SDSEEGGIALG
-1900 ANGSEVTLNINSLGG
+1900 NGMEVTLYINSTGQP
-1915 NSTNTL
+1915 STNVTN
-1921 RITAENQCLGLPPSA
+1921 IVANTAIGIPPSA

-1943 GNVDFISNTDVC
+1943 GEVGLVSNEDIC

-1960 NTSTLTLHSTT
+1960 DTRSLTLHGTT
-1971 MVLPYGGEV
+1971 VVLPYGGDV

-1994 RLRLAPVYTQAGKA
+1994 RLHLSPVTTQSGKA
-2008 YPVDIAGMTVT
+2008 YPVELAGMTVT
-2019 DGNKDDVLGDGK
+2019 DGNKDDILGDGK
-2031 VSYEPTTNT
+2031 ASYEPSTNT
-2040 LTLNNTYVFDYG
+2040 LTLEDINVTDTCG
-2052 QVLHATAGLCL
+2052 QVLKATAGLRL
-2063 EVKGENYIEGG
+2063 EVKGENNVEA
-2074 TNGGCYRPSV
+2074 NSKRPTA

-2091 VIFGTKE
+2091 VIFGTK
-2098 DKLGISG
+2098 DSWLKLCGSS
-2105 ENGVQCDETEQYR
+2105 GVQCDQTEQYR
-2118 MEVKRCNVTIAPFG
+2118 MEVKRCNVEIYSWG
-2132 GQFALQTDSLCVN
+2132 CDYALQTDSLCVN
-2145 AANLKLQGYSLGTA
+2145 AASLELGGGMDCPLA
-2159 WVSWNLAD
+2159 WLSWNAAD
-2167 NGGLVLKHANKT
+2167 DGGLVLKHATKT
-2179 YGDVNKD
+2179 YGEVNQD
-2186 QYMEFERQDPLLFKV
+2186 EYMEFERQDPLLFKV
-2201 DVATNDESQGTVTG
+2201 DVAVDEETHGSVTG

-2220 DGTEI
+2220 DGTQA
-2225 TLTATAKEGFKF
+2225 TLTAIAKEGFRF
-2237 VRWNDNVTDNPR
+2237 ERWNDDVTDNPR
-2249 LLTVDDDYTFKAFF
+2249 LLTVDDDLTLTAIFAALDKYT
-2263 ADKDKFIVTFVGF
+2263 VTFVGMN
-2276 GGVTIGYDEV
+2276 GAVIGYDYV
-2286 YAGEDA
+2286 YEGQAA
-2292 TAPDPQAP
+2292 TAPEAP
-2300 EGWHFTGWDTDF
+2300 EVEGYTFVGWDKDF
-2312 TNVQSSLTVTA
+2312 SNVTSDMTVTA
-2323 QYEKNVYTVTFIG
+2323 QYE
-2336 FDGETVLDVQHVAYG
+2336 
-2351 DAAVA
+2351 
-2356 PLAPEVEHY
+2356 
-2365 TCTGWD
+2365 
-2371 KDFSYITSDLVVKAV
+2371 
-2386 YEPNKYSVS
+2386 
-2395 FYGMGGVWILSL
+2395 M
-2407 QVEYG
+2407 
-2412 GNATAPAA
+2412 
-2420 PYVDGYNFV
+2420 
-2429 GWLSSAG
+2429 
-2436 GDLMSSEEVNAAI
+2436 
-2449 VTENISYTAQYEST
+2449 T
-2463 VKTYS
+2463 VKMYS
-2468 LKLEVEGNGKLYFG
+2468 LKLEVEGGGKLYFG
-2482 MYNAFGELMEAEATE
+2482 RYNAFGELTEVEATE
-2497 SEYNLPEG
+2497 SEYTFQEG
-2505 SQFIIIA
+2505 TQFILIA
-2512 KPDEGWLFAQWNDGL
+2512 KADEGWAFVQWSDGV
-2527 TRDRRNITLTS
+2527 TKEKRNITVTS
-2538 DLLLKAIFTEDPD
+2538 DLTLKAIFTDDPD
-2551 GINSLAGTNSET
+2551 GIHSPKGTASSEESV
-2563 NTKIMH
+2563 KIVRN
-2569 KGKLYILRDGKV
+2569 GKVYILRGDKV
-2581 FTADGYEVSSKRLGR
+2581 FTVDGREVSSKELKRQ

>member
-1 MRTKRLFRLLAM
+1 MRRNSLFRLLAI

-24 FMLAVLPTKR
+24 FMLAVLPIGK
-34 VYAGHTYRTFINPN
+34 VYAKNYDWQSEYIRADIQG
-48 LEDVKI
+48 VKI
-54 GDLYYDLNTKTHKA
+54 GNLYYDLNTKTHKA
-68 AVTYQHNSA
+68 AVVFESHPWSGPELGIY
-77 DLENYKGLTSVVIPE
+77 NYKNLTSVDVPAT
-92 KVKFALPLQEEIT
+92 VKFQIPLQEEIT
-105 YDVVEIGE
+105 YDVVEIGTW
-113 EAFRFNTTITSI
+113 AFHHVSVDEKFTHLSL
-125 SIPSSIICISS
+125 PSSIVYIGRNMLYSNSNYIVKWWKHGGYFENYLIDFNDSKD
-136 DLWSY
+136 DL
-141 GIISG
+141 GL
-146 YYMEQNPNG
+146 
-155 WYKDGYYVDGCL
+155 YV
-167 VYTKHDSYGNP
+167 S
-178 AFYDDFYVKEGT
+178 DFYVEEGT
-190 RLIAS
+190 RLIANS
-195 DILRADHVHFPEG
+195 IIHGATIKQIYFPEG
-208 KIILSLNVQYT
+208 NIILSGDIFYLDSDETSKLEKVE
-219 LHANSFNKATL
+219 L
-230 WGTTI
+230 WGTTV
-235 DGYLKSSSEGNLTI
+235 DGYFNAEKDAVTI
-249 YNYSGE
+249 YNYGGE
-255 IDYSTNT
+255 IDFSTVT
-262 YNSLKKMYVTRD
+262 YNALKKMYVTRD
-274 VARYH
+274 VARSH

-318 YASLSKEIVI
+318 YASLSREIVI

-333 NNGHTFTVTKI
+333 DNGHTFPVTKI

-379 VAFADEVTT
+379 VTFADEMTT
-388 IGKQALVGCTAL
+388 IGKQAFVGCTAL

-413 EAFKGCTTLAT
+413 EAFKGCTSLAT
-424 MFSSYKGVI
+424 LTTSYAGVV

-460 KADAVWKDFN
+460 KADAVWKDFH
-470 IAANRHKVEGIW
+470 IAANRYKVEGIW

-535 PFEELDIRCQVTV
+535 PFEELDIRCQVTI

-578 SCSALKYFNEIYV
+578 SCSALKYFNGLEAF
-591 LRCADFPNLT
+591 RCADFPSLT

-609 NSRLSSVYLNGNVTK
+609 NCRLNTAHLNGNVTK
-624 VGEYAFFNCTHLH
+624 VGEYAFYNCSNLQ

-643 KLTTIGKYAFSGCTE
+643 KLTTIGKYAFSNCQ
-658 ISWFHNYAAKPQP
+658 ICRFHNYAAKPQP
-671 YTTGMLEG
+671 FTTGMFEG
-679 VSKQTTI
+679 MSKYQLI
-686 RVPFNSLNAYKT
+686 RVPFNSLDAYKT
-698 ADGWKDFRI
+698 ADGWKEYRY
-707 YAEPYIYWL
+707 YAQPCKNWL
-716 DEDRYLFFYP
+716 DDDRYLYFYP
-726 DLATMTATITA
+726 DNATLTATITS
-737 DDGSE
+737 DDDASSE
-742 NELENY
+742 TDNY
-748 KSLGNTILE
+748 KALGNTVLE
-757 IPQEVE
+757 IPREIE
-763 LGSSTYTVVAI
+763 SDGKTYTVVAI

-897 CTSLWSLTIPENV
+897 CTSLGSLTIPENM
-910 TTIGE
+910 TSIGE

-924 YEIYDLNKTP
+924 YEIYNLNNTP

-948 EINLY
+948 KINLY

-1092 NYRNGLLIIDNC
+1092 NYQGGLLIIDNC
-1104 LLKAKK
+1104 LLKVKK
-1110 DLTGQVDVPEGT
+1110 ELTGQVDVPEGT

-1143 TVTEVGPYAFE
+1143 TVIEVGPYAFE

-1189 PESLQE
+1189 PESLLE

-1227 GLKRIWLSASIE
+1227 GLKRIWLPESVE

-1259 PDPSAITLGDGVFDA
+1259 PDPSAITLGNGVFDS
-1274 APAGAKLY
+1274 APTGAKLY
-1282 VPYGSRALYQSAPQW
+1282 VPYGSRTLYQSAPQW

-1304 ENPCI
+1304 DNPCI

-1317 KVNHTATLTFETYVE
+1317 QWNHTATLTYETYEE
-1332 DGAYNHTNYSKLNI
+1332 DGAYNHTNYSRLNTT
-1346 YEWTIPAQVVQDG
+1346 EWTIPAQVVQDG

-1367 GDYAFANTNVEQIN
+1367 GDYAFANTNVERIN

-1398 SLRRVILPS
+1398 SLKEVILPS

-1414 FAFYECRSLSVIY
+1414 FAFYECRSLRVIY
-1427 NNEAQPLDIKDKG
+1427 NNAVQPQDIKDKG

-1448 RLDVAN
+1448 RLDVSN
-1454 IELKVP
+1454 IELRVP
-1460 YGSEELYAAAD
+1460 FGSTERYEAAD
-1471 EWKDFDIEE
+1471 EWKDFDIVE
-1480 MPVCIDGVYYYL
+1480 MPVEVDGVYYTL
-1492 NKGTRKATVV
+1492 SKGYRTATIV
-1502 AQYRNDASNY
+1502 AQYAYNTSNY
-1512 ADLVRDILVIPSTI
+1512 ADLVREVLTIPAAI

-1532 YKVTSIDSGAFDNCK
+1532 YRVMSVDTGAFRYCK
-1547 GVQIL
+1547 GVKVL

-1559 KIWDYA
+1559 QIWDNA
-1565 FTHSNFV
+1565 FSNSGFM
-1572 MITLPSTLTQIVN
+1572 MITLPSTLEMLAASAFNSCDNLIV
-1585 TAFIG
+1585 
-1590 CTNLAII
+1590 L
-1597 RNFSREPLAM
+1597 RNFSHWPLDM
-1607 EDKSGYPN
+1607 EGKSGYPN
-1615 ITLQVPAGCKAA
+1615 IRLHVPAGDKAA
-1627 YEEATFW
+1627 YEAADFW
-1634 KDFNIQEMAVC
+1634 KDFIVQEMIPC
-1645 IDGIYYSVD
+1645 IDGLYYSL
-1654 DETGTAQ
+1654 DEATGTAQ
-1661 VMVDYTAN
+1661 VAPDLSAH
-1669 AYRDLGTEIV
+1669 AYNDLGKEVII
-1679 LPETITVGD
+1679 PESVTVD
-1688 NTYTVTSIMPTA
+1688 ETTYAVTSIQNTA
-1700 FMDNEVLKKITL
+1700 FMNNTVLEKITL
-1712 PSMLTT
+1712 PSRLSV
-1718 IGTQAFSGCTAL
+1718 IGWQAFSGCTSL
-1730 RTIINNRTVPVA
+1730 RTIIGERTVPPT
-1742 VDATVFEWL
+1742 VDATVFEGL

-1786 MIAGQPIRPEQYG
+1786 MIAGQPICADQYG
-1799 KPLKGIDGVH
+1799 KPLTGIRDIE
-1809 GEVVVTANGVYLGE
+1809 GEVIVTANSVSLGE
-1823 DAFISRSLTPAIELY
+1823 GAYIEGGRVPAIELC
-1838 AEDAVNTFFISGKK
+1838 AEGLLNTFFISGKGGHLY
-1852 NSAIYA
+1852 ST
-1858 GVAIRLHNSMTLNIN
+1858 GSPAIRINGNSPVTLCIN
-1873 TAYNGEE
+1873 THFNGDE
-1880 TTEGLELD
+1880 TTEGLDLRID
-1888 INSDSEDGAIAF
+1888 SDSEEGGIALG
-1900 ANGSEVTLNINSLGG
+1900 NGTEVTLYINSTGG
-1915 NSTNTL
+1915 PSTNVTN
-1921 RITAENQCLGLPPSA
+1921 IVANAAIGIPPSA

-1943 GNVDFISNTDVC
+1943 GDVGLVSNEDIC

-1960 NTSTLTLHSTT
+1960 DTRSLTLHGTT
-1971 MVLPYGGEV
+1971 VVLPYGGDV

-1994 RLRLAPVYTQAGKA
+1994 RLHLSPITTQSGKA
-2008 YPVDIAGMTVT
+2008 YPVELAGMTVT
-2019 DGNKDDVLGDGK
+2019 DGNKDDILGDGK
-2031 VSYEPTTNT
+2031 ASYEPSTNT
-2040 LTLNNTYVFDYG
+2040 LTLNDADIFDNG
-2052 QVLHATAGLCL
+2052 QVLHATAGLRL
-2063 EVKGENYIEGG
+2063 EVKGENDLTSISG
-2074 TNGGCYRPSV
+2074 RSSV

-2091 VIFGTKE
+2091 VIFGKNQKD
-2098 DKLGISG
+2098 DKLYVSG
-2105 ENGVQCDETEQYR
+2105 SNGVQCDQTEQYR
-2118 MEVKRCNVTIAPFG
+2118 MEVKRCNVEISPWG
-2132 GQFALQTDSLCVN
+2132 GEFALQTDSLCVN
-2145 AANLKLQGYSLGTA
+2145 AANLTLRGYVAPA
-2159 WVSWNLAD
+2159 WLSWNTAD
-2167 NGGLVLKHANKT
+2167 DGGLVLKHANKT
-2179 YGDVNKD
+2179 YGEVNQD
-2186 QYMEFERQDPLLFKV
+2186 DLMEFECQDPLLFKV
-2201 DVATNDESQGTVTG
+2201 DVAVDEETHGSVTG

-2220 DGTEI
+2220 DGTQA
-2225 TLTATAKEGFKF
+2225 TLTAIAKEGFRF
-2237 VRWNDNVTDNPR
+2237 DRWSDDVTDNPR
-2249 LLTVDDDYTFKAFF
+2249 LLTVDDDLTLTAIFAALDKYT
-2263 ADKDKFIVTFVGF
+2263 VTFVGMN
-2276 GGVTIGYDEV
+2276 GAVIGYDYV
-2286 YAGEDA
+2286 YEGQAA
-2292 TAPDPQAP
+2292 TAPEVP
-2300 EGWHFTGWDTDF
+2300 EVEGYTFVGWDQDF
-2312 TNVQSSLTVTA
+2312 SNVTSDMTVTA
-2323 QYEKNVYTVTFIG
+2323 QYE
-2336 FDGETVLDVQHVAYG
+2336 
-2351 DAAVA
+2351 
-2356 PLAPEVEHY
+2356 
-2365 TCTGWD
+2365 
-2371 KDFSYITSDLVVKAV
+2371 
-2386 YEPNKYSVS
+2386 
-2395 FYGMGGVWILSL
+2395 M
-2407 QVEYG
+2407 
-2412 GNATAPAA
+2412 
-2420 PYVDGYNFV
+2420 
-2429 GWLSSAG
+2429 
-2436 GDLMSSEEVNAAI
+2436 
-2449 VTENISYTAQYEST
+2449 T
-2463 VKTYS
+2463 VKMYS
-2468 LKLEVEGNGKLYFG
+2468 LKLEVEGGGKLCFG
-2482 MYNAFGELMEAEATE
+2482 RYNAFGELTEVEATE
-2497 SEYNLPEG
+2497 SEYTFQEG
-2505 SQFIIIA
+2505 TQFILIA
-2512 KPDEGWLFAQWNDGL
+2512 KADEGWAFVQWSDGV
-2527 TRDRRNITLTS
+2527 TKEKRNITVTS
-2538 DLLLKAIFTEDPD
+2538 DLTLKAVFTDDPD
-2551 GINSLAGTNSET
+2551 GIHSPTGTASGEESV
-2563 NTKIMH
+2563 KIVRN
-2569 KGKLYILRDGKV
+2569 GKIYILRGDKIFTVDGR
-2581 FTADGYEVSSKRLGR
+2581 EVTGKELKRQ

>member
-1 MRTKRLFRLLAM
+1 MRRNSLFRLLAI

-24 FMLAVLPTKR
+24 FMLAVLPTTR

-136 DLWSY
+136 DRWSY

-146 YYMEQNPNG
+146 YFWEQNPDAR
-155 WYKDGYYVDGCL
+155 YDDGYYVDGCL

-178 AFYDDFYVKEGT
+178 ANRDNFYVKEGT

-195 DILRADHVHFPEG
+195 DILRAEHVHFPEG

-219 LHANSFNKATL
+219 LHSNSFNKATL

-235 DGYLKSSSEGNLTI
+235 DGYLKSSKEGDLTI
-249 YNYSGE
+249 YNYSGK

-262 YNSLKKMYVTRD
+262 YKSMKKMYVTRD

-296 KVGDLYYELLN
+296 KVGDLYFELLN

-333 NNGHTFTVTKI
+333 DNGHTFPVTKI

-359 PSTITTVSEGAFSG
+359 PRSITTVSEGAFSG

-388 IGKQALVGCTAL
+388 IGKQAFVGCTAL

-460 KADAVWKDFN
+460 EQDSFWKDFN
-470 IAANRHKVEGIW
+470 IAANRYKLEGIW

-555 AMPNLTKVWLPETL
+555 AMPNLTKVGLPETL

-578 SCSALKYFNEIYV
+578 SCSALRYFNEIYV

-737 DDGSE
+737 DDGAE

-857 AVIPGGVQEIDKD
+857 AVIPGGVQEIGKD

-897 CTSLWSLTIPENV
+897 CTSLWSLIIPANV
-910 TTIGE
+910 SAIGE

-924 YEIYDLNKTP
+924 YEIYNLNNTP

-948 EINLY
+948 KINLY

-986 VNPATRTAQLT
+986 VNPATRTATLT

-1092 NYRNGLLIIDNC
+1092 NYQGGLLIIDNC
-1104 LLKAKK
+1104 LLKVKK
-1110 DLTGQVDVPEGT
+1110 ELTGQVDVPEGT

-1132 CKEITRISLPE
+1132 CKELTRISLPE

-1189 PESLQE
+1189 PESLLE

-1227 GLKRIWLSASIE
+1227 GLKRIWLPASIE
-1239 SIGAWAFAD
+1239 SLGAWAFAD

-1259 PDPSAITLGDGVFDA
+1259 PDPSAITLGNGVFDS
-1274 APAGAKLY
+1274 APTGAKLY
-1282 VPYGSRALYQSAPQW
+1282 VPYGSRTLYQSAPQW

-1304 ENPCI
+1304 DNPCI

-1317 KVNHTATLTFETYVE
+1317 QWNHTATLTYETYEE
-1332 DGAYNHTNYSKLNI
+1332 DGAYNHTNYSRLNTT
-1346 YEWTIPAQVVQDG
+1346 EWTIPAQVVQDG
-1359 QVYAVTAI
+1359 VVYAVTAI

-1398 SLRRVILPS
+1398 SLKEVILPS

-1414 FAFYECRSLSVIY
+1414 FAFYECRSLRVIY
-1427 NNEAQPLDIKDKG
+1427 NNAVQPQDIKDKG

-1448 RLDVAN
+1448 RLDVGS
-1454 IELKVP
+1454 IELRVP
-1460 YGSEELYAAAD
+1460 FGSTERYEAAD
-1471 EWKDFDIEE
+1471 EWKDFDIVE
-1480 MPVCIDGVYYYL
+1480 MPVEVDGVYYTL
-1492 NKGTRKATVV
+1492 SKGYRTATIV
-1502 AQYRNDASNY
+1502 AQYAYNTSNY
-1512 ADLVRDILVIPSTI
+1512 ADLVREVLTIPAAI

-1532 YKVTSIDSGAFDNCK
+1532 YRVMSVDTGAFRYCK
-1547 GVQIL
+1547 GVKVL

-1559 KIWDYA
+1559 QIWDNA
-1565 FTHSNFV
+1565 FSNSGFM
-1572 MITLPSTLTQIVN
+1572 MITLPSTLEMLAASAFNNCDNLIV
-1585 TAFIG
+1585 
-1590 CTNLAII
+1590 L
-1597 RNFSREPLAM
+1597 RNFSHWPLDM
-1607 EDKSGYPN
+1607 EGKSGYPN
-1615 ITLQVPAGCKAA
+1615 IRLHVPAGDKAD
-1627 YEEATFW
+1627 YEAADFW
-1634 KDFNIQEMAVC
+1634 KDFIVQEMIPC
-1645 IDGIYYSVD
+1645 IDGLYYSL
-1654 DETGTAQ
+1654 DEATGTAQ
-1661 VMVDYTAN
+1661 VAPDLSAH
-1669 AYRDLGTEIV
+1669 AYNDLGKEVVI
-1679 LPETITVGD
+1679 PESVTVD
-1688 NTYTVTSIMPTA
+1688 ETTYAVTSIQNTA
-1700 FMDNEVLKKITL
+1700 FMNNTVLEKITL
-1712 PSMLTT
+1712 PSRLSV
-1718 IGTQAFSGCTAL
+1718 IGWQAFSGCTSL
-1730 RTIINNRTVPVA
+1730 RTIINERMVPST
-1742 VDATVFEWL
+1742 VDATVFEGL
-1751 SLSAITMFVHRE
+1751 SLSAMTLFVHRE
-1763 AVNVYKETDIWKQMG
+1763 AVNVYKETDIWKEMG
-1778 IVSIETPI
+1778 VVSIETPI

-1799 KPLKGIDGVH
+1799 KPLKNIRNVIE
-1809 GEVVVTANGVYLGE
+1809 GEVIVTANSVSLGE
-1823 DAFISRSLTPAIELY
+1823 GAYIVGGGVPAIELC
-1838 AEDAVNTFFISGKK
+1838 AEGLLNTFFISGKK
-1852 NSAIYA
+1852 DAIIQGA
-1858 GVAIRLHNSMTLNIN
+1858 GAPAIKVNNNLTLNIN
-1873 TAYNGEE
+1873 TSYDSNE
-1880 TTEGLELD
+1880 TTEGLELEM
-1888 INSDSEDGAIAF
+1888 ISDSEEGGIALG
-1900 ANGSEVTLNINSLGG
+1900 NGTEVTLYINSTGG
-1915 NSTNTL
+1915 PSTNVTN
-1921 RITAENQCLGLPPSA
+1921 IVANAAIGIPPSA

-1943 GNVDFISNTDVC
+1943 GEVGLVSNEDIC

-1960 NTSTLTLHSTT
+1960 DTRSLTLHGT
-1971 MVLPYGGEV
+1971 MVVLPYGGDV

-1994 RLRLAPVYTQAGKA
+1994 RLHLSPVTTQSGKA
-2008 YPVDIAGMTVT
+2008 YPVELAGMTVT
-2019 DGNKDDVLGDGK
+2019 DGNKDDILGDGK
-2031 VSYEPTTNT
+2031 ASYEPSTNT
-2040 LTLNNTYVFDYG
+2040 LTLNDADIFDNG
-2052 QVLHATAGLCL
+2052 QVLHAMAGLRL
-2063 EVKGENYIEGG
+2063 EVKGENDLTSISG
-2074 TNGGCYRPSV
+2074 RSSV

-2091 VIFGTKE
+2091 VIFGKNQKD
-2098 DKLGISG
+2098 DKLYVSG
-2105 ENGVQCDETEQYR
+2105 SNGVQCDQTEQYR
-2118 MEVKRCNVTIAPFG
+2118 MEVKRCNVEISPWG
-2132 GQFALQTDSLCVN
+2132 GEFALQTDSLCVN
-2145 AANLKLQGYSLGTA
+2145 AANLTLRGYSVAPA
-2159 WVSWNLAD
+2159 WLSWNTAD
-2167 NGGLVLKHANKT
+2167 DGGLVLKHANKT
-2179 YGDVNKD
+2179 YGEVNQD
-2186 QYMEFERQDPLLFKV
+2186 DLMEFECQDPLLFKV
-2201 DVATNDESQGTVTG
+2201 DVAVDEETHGSVTG

-2220 DGTEI
+2220 DGTQA
-2225 TLTATAKEGFKF
+2225 TLTAIAKEGFRF
-2237 VRWNDNVTDNPR
+2237 DRWSDDVTDNPR
-2249 LLTVDDDYTFKAFF
+2249 LLTVDDDLTLTAIFAALDKYT
-2263 ADKDKFIVTFVGF
+2263 VTFVGMN
-2276 GGVTIGYDEV
+2276 GAVIGYDYV
-2286 YAGEDA
+2286 YEGQAA
-2292 TAPDPQAP
+2292 TAPEVP
-2300 EGWHFTGWDTDF
+2300 EVEGYTFVGWDQDF
-2312 TNVQSSLTVTA
+2312 SNVTSDMTVTA
-2323 QYEKNVYTVTFIG
+2323 QYE
-2336 FDGETVLDVQHVAYG
+2336 
-2351 DAAVA
+2351 
-2356 PLAPEVEHY
+2356 
-2365 TCTGWD
+2365 
-2371 KDFSYITSDLVVKAV
+2371 
-2386 YEPNKYSVS
+2386 
-2395 FYGMGGVWILSL
+2395 M
-2407 QVEYG
+2407 
-2412 GNATAPAA
+2412 
-2420 PYVDGYNFV
+2420 
-2429 GWLSSAG
+2429 
-2436 GDLMSSEEVNAAI
+2436 
-2449 VTENISYTAQYEST
+2449 T
-2463 VKTYS
+2463 VKMYS
-2468 LKLEVEGNGKLYFG
+2468 LKLEVEGGGKLYFG
-2482 MYNAFGELMEAEATE
+2482 RYNAFGELQEVEATE
-2497 SEYNLPEG
+2497 SEYTFQEG
-2505 SQFIIIA
+2505 TQFILIA
-2512 KPDEGWLFAQWNDGL
+2512 KADEGWVFAQWNDGE
-2527 TRDRRNITLTS
+2527 TKNKRNITVAS
-2538 DLLLKAIFTEDPD
+2538 DLTLKAIFTDDPD
-2551 GINSLAGTNSET
+2551 GIHSPDGTASDEESV
-2563 NTKIMH
+2563 KIVRN
-2569 KGKLYILRDGKV
+2569 GKVYILRGDKV
-2581 FTADGYEVSSKRLGR
+2581 FTVDGFEVSKKKLGRQ

>member
-1 MRTKRLFRLLAM
+1 MMSAM
-13 LPASVT
+13 VIGLMSATRAFAEGSVYIK
-19 AFVLT
+19 ANLT
-24 FMLAVLPTKR
+24 
-34 VYAGHTYRTFINPN
+34 
-48 LEDVKI
+48 DVKI

-77 DLENYKGLTSVVIPE
+77 ELENYKGLTSVVIPE

-113 EAFRFNTTITSI
+113 EAFRHNTTITSI

-136 DLWSY
+136 DRWST
-141 GIISG
+141 GTISE
-146 YYMEQNPNG
+146 YYMEQNPDG
-155 WYKDGYYVDGCL
+155 WYKNGYYVDDCL
-167 VYTKHDSYGNP
+167 VYTVRGQYDYPKTYDS
-178 AFYDDFYVKEGT
+178 FYIKEGT

-195 DILRADHVHFPEG
+195 DMLRATHVYFPEG
-208 KIILSLNVQYT
+208 NITLSLDVQFT
-219 LHANSFNKATL
+219 LQSNSFNKATL

-235 DGYLKSSSEGNLTI
+235 NGYLKSSKTDDLTI
-249 YNYSGE
+249 YNYGGR
-255 IDYSTNT
+255 IDYTTET

-279 TTGRNVQ
+279 TSGNNAKFR
-286 WKDKV
+286 DKV

-296 KVGDLYYELLN
+296 KEGNLYFELLN
-307 KDEAVVAYDAS
+307 KNEAVVVYDDS

-379 VAFADEVTT
+379 VTFADEVTT
-388 IGKQALVGCTAL
+388 IGKQAFVGCTAL

-446 NITLQVASDMVSRY
+446 NITLQVASDMVGRY
-460 KADAVWKDFN
+460 KQDSFWKDFH
-470 IAANRHKVEGIW
+470 IAANRYKVEGIW

-526 LEKGAFQYA
+526 LEVGAFQYA
-535 PFEELDIRCQVTV
+535 PFKEMDIRCQVTV
-548 LPEGCCF
+548 LPESCCF
-555 AMPNLTKVWLPETL
+555 AMPNLTKVGLPETL

-578 SCSALKYFNEIYV
+578 SCSALKYFNGLEAF
-591 LRCADFPNLT
+591 RCADFPSLT

-609 NSRLSSVYLNGNVTK
+609 NSRLNTAYLNGSVTK
-624 VGEYAFFNCTHLH
+624 VGEYAFYNCSNLQ

-643 KLTTIGKYAFSGCTE
+643 KLTTIGKYAFSNCQ
-658 ISWFHNYAAKPQP
+658 ISRLHNYAAKPQP
-671 YTTGMLEG
+671 FTTGMFEG
-679 VSKQTTI
+679 MSKYQLI
-686 RVPFNSLNAYKT
+686 RVPFNSLDAYRT
-698 ADGWKDFRI
+698 ADGWKEYRY
-707 YAEPYIYWL
+707 YAQPCKNWL
-716 DEDRYLFFYP
+716 DDDRYLYFYP
-726 DLATMTATITA
+726 DNATLTATITS
-737 DDGSE
+737 DDDASSE
-742 NELENY
+742 TDNY
-748 KSLGNTILE
+748 KALGNTVLE
-757 IPQEVE
+757 IPREIE
-763 LGSSTYTVVAI
+763 SDGKTYTVVAI
-774 DEAALKYA
+774 DDAALKYA

-833 EVWVS
+833 EIEIKGGTV
-838 GYTPRISE
+838 RISE

-857 AVIPGGVQEIDKD
+857 AVIPGGVQEIGKD

-910 TTIGE
+910 TAIGE

-924 YEIYDLNKTP
+924 YEIYNLNKTP

-948 EINLY
+948 KINLY

-997 FDELI
+997 FDELV

-1092 NYRNGLLIIDNC
+1092 NYRGGLLIIDNC
-1104 LLKAKK
+1104 LLKVKK
-1110 DLTGQVDVPEGT
+1110 ELTGQVDVPEGT

-1132 CKEITRISLPE
+1132 CKELTRISLPE

-1154 SCKQLGE
+1154 SCKKLGE

-1189 PESLQE
+1189 PESLLE

-1227 GLKRIWLSASIE
+1227 GLKRIWLPASIE

-1253 EVHLAA
+1253 EVHIAA
-1259 PDPSAITLGDGVFDA
+1259 PDPSAITLGNGVFDS

-1282 VPYGSRALYQSAPQW
+1282 VPYGSRTLYQSAPQW

-1304 ENPCI
+1304 DNPCI

-1317 KVNHTATLTFETYVE
+1317 KVNQTATLTYETYVE
-1332 DGAYNHTNYSKLNI
+1332 DGAYNHTNYSRLNTK
-1346 YEWTIPAQVVQDG
+1346 EWTIPAQVVQDG

-1398 SLRRVILPS
+1398 SLSRVILPS

-1427 NNEAQPLDIKDKG
+1427 NNAAQPQDIKDKG

-1454 IELKVP
+1454 IELHVP
-1460 YGSEELYAAAD
+1460 FGSTGRYEAAD

-1480 MPVCIDGVYYYL
+1480 MPVEVDGVYYTL
-1492 NKGTRKATVV
+1492 NENMQTATIV
-1502 AQYRNDASNY
+1502 AQYADNTSNY
-1512 ADLVRDILVIPSTI
+1512 ADLVRELLVIPQAI
-1526 TVDGKE
+1526 TVNGKE
-1532 YKVTSIDSGAFDNCK
+1532 YKVTSVHTRAFAYCQ
-1547 GVQIL
+1547 GVKVL

-1559 KIWDYA
+1559 QIWDNA
-1565 FTHSNFV
+1565 FSNSGFM
-1572 MITLPSTLTQIVN
+1572 MITLPSTLTLIVDN
-1585 TAFIG
+1585 AFVGCDNLFYINNFADEPLPVENFIG
-1590 CTNLAII
+1590 YTKHVL
-1597 RNFSREPLAM
+1597 
-1607 EDKSGYPN
+1607 Y
-1615 ITLQVPAGCKAA
+1615 VPYGSKAA
-1627 YEEATFW
+1627 YEEAEVW
-1634 KDFNIQEMAVC
+1634 KDFTIHEMQVC
-1645 IDGIYYSVD
+1645 IDGIYYWPN

-1661 VMVDYTAN
+1661 VTVDYSYN
-1669 AYRDLGTEIV
+1669 SYRNLGTEIV
-1679 LPETITVGD
+1679 IPEQITVGD
-1688 NTYTVTSIMPTA
+1688 NTYTVTGIINEA
-1700 FMDNEVLKKITL
+1700 FINNTVLEKITL
-1712 PSMLTT
+1712 PSRLSV
-1718 IGTQAFSGCTAL
+1718 IGWQAFSGCTSL
-1730 RTIINNRTVPVA
+1730 RTIIGERTVPPT
-1742 VDATVFEWL
+1742 VDATVFEGL

-1786 MIAGQPIRPEQYG
+1786 MIAGQPIRADQYG
-1799 KPLKGIDGVH
+1799 KPLKNIRNVIE
-1809 GEVVVTANGVYLGE
+1809 GEVIVTANSVSLGE
-1823 DAFISRSLTPAIELY
+1823 GAYIIGGRVPAIELC
-1838 AEDAVNTFFISGKK
+1838 AEGLLNTFFISGKK
-1852 NSAIYA
+1852 DAIIQGA
-1858 GVAIRLHNSMTLNIN
+1858 GAPAIKVNNNLTLNIN
-1873 TAYNGEE
+1873 TSYDSNE
-1880 TTEGLELD
+1880 TTEGLELEM
-1888 INSDSEDGAIAF
+1888 ISDSEEGGIALG
-1900 ANGSEVTLNINSLGG
+1900 NGTEVTLYINSTGQP
-1915 NSTNTL
+1915 STNVTN
-1921 RITAENQCLGLPPSA
+1921 IVANTAIGIPPSA

-1943 GNVDFISNTDVC
+1943 GEVDLISKDEIC

-1960 NTSTLTLHSTT
+1960 DTRSLTLHGTT
-1971 MVLPYGGEV
+1971 VVLPYGGDV

-1994 RLRLAPVYTQAGKA
+1994 RLHLSPVTTQSGKA
-2008 YPVDIAGMTVT
+2008 YPVELAGITVT
-2019 DGNKDDVLGDGK
+2019 DGNKDDILGDGK
-2031 VSYEPTTNT
+2031 ASYEPSTNT
-2040 LTLNNTYVFDYG
+2040 LTLNDADIFDNG
-2052 QVLHATAGLCL
+2052 QVLHATAGLRL
-2063 EVKGENYIEGG
+2063 EVKGENDLTSISG
-2074 TNGGCYRPSV
+2074 RSSV

-2091 VIFGTKE
+2091 VIFGKNQKD
-2098 DKLGISG
+2098 DKLYVSG
-2105 ENGVQCDETEQYR
+2105 SSGVQCDQTEQYR
-2118 MEVKRCNVTIAPFG
+2118 MEVKRCNVEISPWG
-2132 GQFALQTDSLCVN
+2132 GEFALQTDSLCVN
-2145 AANLKLQGYSLGTA
+2145 AANLTLRGYSVAPA
-2159 WVSWNLAD
+2159 WLSWNTAD
-2167 NGGLVLKHANKT
+2167 DGGLVLKHANKT
-2179 YGDVNKD
+2179 YGEVNQD
-2186 QYMEFERQDPLLFKV
+2186 DLMEFECQDPLLFKV
-2201 DVATNDESQGTVTG
+2201 DLAVDEESHGSVTG

-2220 DGTEI
+2220 DGTQA
-2225 TLTATAKEGFKF
+2225 TLTAIAKEGFRF
-2237 VRWNDNVTDNPR
+2237 DRWDDDVTDNPR
-2249 LLTVDDDYTFKAFF
+2249 LLTVDDDLTLTAIFAALDKYT
-2263 ADKDKFIVTFVGF
+2263 VTFVGMN
-2276 GGVTIGYDEV
+2276 GAVIGYDYV
-2286 YAGEDA
+2286 YEGQAA
-2292 TAPDPQAP
+2292 TAP
-2300 EGWHFTGWDTDF
+2300 E
-2312 TNVQSSLTVTA
+2312 
-2323 QYEKNVYTVTFIG
+2323 
-2336 FDGETVLDVQHVAYG
+2336 
-2351 DAAVA
+2351 
-2356 PLAPEVEHY
+2356 APEVEGY
-2365 TCTGWD
+2365 T
-2371 KDFSYITSDLVVKAV
+2371 
-2386 YEPNKYSVS
+2386 
-2395 FYGMGGVWILSL
+2395 
-2407 QVEYG
+2407 
-2412 GNATAPAA
+2412 
-2420 PYVDGYNFV
+2420 FV
-2429 GWLSSAG
+2429 GWDQDFSNVTS
-2436 GDLMSSEEVNAAI
+2436 DMTVTAI
-2449 VTENISYTAQYEST
+2449 YERA
-2463 VKTYS
+2463 VMMYS
-2468 LKLEVEGNGKLYFG
+2468 LKLEVEGGGKLYFG
-2482 MYNAFGELMEAEATE
+2482 RYNAFGELTEVEATE
-2497 SEYNLPEG
+2497 SEYTFQEG
-2505 SQFIIIA
+2505 TQFILIA
-2512 KPDEGWLFAQWNDGL
+2512 KADEGWAFVKWSDGV
-2527 TRDRRNITLTS
+2527 TKERRNITVAS
-2538 DLLLKAIFTEDPD
+2538 DLTLKAIFTDDPD
-2551 GINSLAGTNSET
+2551 GIHSPKGTASSEESV
-2563 NTKIMH
+2563 KIVRN
-2569 KGKLYILRDGKV
+2569 GKVYILRGDNV
-2581 FTADGYEVSSKRLGR
+2581 FTVDGREVSSKELKRQ

>member
-1 MRTKRLFRLLAM
+1 MKTNQLLRR
-13 LPASVT
+13 PARMAASLT

-24 FMLAVLPTKR
+24 FMLAVLPMGK
-34 VYAGHTYRTFINPN
+34 VYAKNYDWQSEYIRADIQG
-48 LEDVKI
+48 VKI
-54 GDLYYDLNTKTHKA
+54 GNLYYDLNTKTHKA
-68 AVTYQHNSA
+68 AVVFESHPWSGPELGIY
-77 DLENYKGLTSVVIPE
+77 NYKNLTSVDVPAT
-92 KVKFALPLQEEIT
+92 VKFQIPLQEEIT
-105 YDVVEIGE
+105 YDVVEIGTW
-113 EAFRFNTTITSI
+113 AFHHVSVDEKFTHLSL
-125 SIPSSIICISS
+125 PSSIVYIGRNMLYSNSNYIVKWWKHGGYFENYLIDFNDSKD
-136 DLWSY
+136 DL
-141 GIISG
+141 GL
-146 YYMEQNPNG
+146 
-155 WYKDGYYVDGCL
+155 YV
-167 VYTKHDSYGNP
+167 S
-178 AFYDDFYVKEGT
+178 DFYVEEGT
-190 RLIAS
+190 RLIANS
-195 DILRADHVHFPEG
+195 IIHGATIKQIYFPEG
-208 KIILSLNVQYT
+208 NIILSGDIFYLDSDETSKLEKVE
-219 LHANSFNKATL
+219 L

-235 DGYLKSSSEGNLTI
+235 DGYFNAEKDAVTI
-249 YNYSGE
+249 YNYGGE
-255 IDYSTNT
+255 IDFSTVT
-262 YNSLKKMYVTRD
+262 YNALKKMYVTRD

-333 NNGHTFTVTKI
+333 DNGHTFTVTKI

-388 IGKQALVGCTAL
+388 IGKQAFVGCTAL

-446 NITLQVASDMVSRY
+446 NITLQVASNMVWKYEQDSF
-460 KADAVWKDFN
+460 WKDFN
-470 IAANRHKVEGIW
+470 IAANRYKVEGIW

-526 LEKGAFQYA
+526 LEVGAFQYA
-535 PFEELDIRCQVTV
+535 PFEELDIRCQVTI

-578 SCSALKYFNEIYV
+578 SCLALRYFNEIYV

-624 VGEYAFFNCTHLH
+624 VGEYAFFNCTHLQ

-643 KLTTIGKYAFSGCTE
+643 KLTTIGKYAFSGCTK

-716 DEDRYLFFYP
+716 DEDRYLYFYP
-726 DLATMTATITA
+726 DNATLTATITS
-737 DDGSE
+737 DDNASSE
-742 NELENY
+742 TDNY
-748 KSLGNTILE
+748 KTLGNTILE

-838 GYTPRISE
+838 GYTPRIGE

-857 AVIPGGVQEIDKD
+857 AVIPGGVQEIGKD

-892 SAFWN
+892 NAFWN
-897 CTSLWSLTIPENV
+897 CTSLGSLAIPANV
-910 TTIGE
+910 SAIGE

-924 YEIYDLNKTP
+924 YEIYNLNNTP

-948 EINLY
+948 KINLY

-986 VNPATRTAQLT
+986 VNPATKTATLT
-997 FDELI
+997 FDELV

-1015 PASIIYNN
+1015 PASIVYND

-1033 YAFQGNTTITEI
+1033 YAFQSNTTITEI

-1092 NYRNGLLIIDNC
+1092 NYRGGLLIIDNC
-1104 LLKAKK
+1104 LLKVKK

-1132 CKEITRISLPE
+1132 CKELTRISLPE

-1171 HRGTFNSCE
+1171 HKGTFNSCE

-1189 PESLQE
+1189 PESLLE

-1227 GLKRIWLSASIE
+1227 GLKRIWLPASIE

-1253 EVHLAA
+1253 EVHIAA
-1259 PDPSAITLGDGVFDA
+1259 PDPSAITLGNGVFDN

-1282 VPYGSRALYQSAPQW
+1282 VPYGSKTLYQSAPQW

-1304 ENPCI
+1304 DNPCI

-1317 KVNHTATLTFETYVE
+1317 KVNHTATLTYETYVE
-1332 DGAYNHTNYSKLNI
+1332 DGAYNHTNYSKLNTN
-1346 YEWTIPAQVVQDG
+1346 EWTIPAQVVQDG

-1367 GDYAFANTNVEQIN
+1367 GDYAFANTNVEYIN

-1398 SLRRVILPS
+1398 SLKRVILPS

-1427 NNEAQPLDIKDKG
+1427 NNAAQPLDIKDKG

-1448 RLDVAN
+1448 RLDVGN
-1454 IELKVP
+1454 IELHVP
-1460 YGSEELYAAAD
+1460 FGSTELYAAAD

-1480 MPVCIDGVYYYL
+1480 MPVCIDGVYYYI
-1492 NKGTRKATVV
+1492 NKGPRTAIIV
-1502 AQYRNDASNY
+1502 AQYADNTSNY
-1512 ADLVRDILVIPSTI
+1512 ADLVREVLTIPAAI

-1532 YKVTSIDSGAFDNCK
+1532 YRVMSVDTGAFFYCQ
-1547 GVQIL
+1547 GVKVL

-1565 FTHSNFV
+1565 FCNSGFM
-1572 MITLPSTLTQIVN
+1572 MITLPSTLEMLAASAFNSCDNLIV
-1585 TAFIG
+1585 
-1590 CTNLAII
+1590 L
-1597 RNFSREPLAM
+1597 RNFSREPLAV
-1607 EDKSGYPN
+1607 EDASSGYPN
-1615 ITLQVPAGCKAA
+1615 IRLHVPAGSKAD
-1627 YEEATFW
+1627 YEAADFW
-1634 KDFNIQEMAVC
+1634 KDFIVQEMIPC
-1645 IDGIYYSVD
+1645 IDGLYYSL
-1654 DETGTAQ
+1654 DEATGTAQ
-1661 VMVDYTAN
+1661 VAPDLSAH
-1669 AYRDLGTEIV
+1669 AYNDLGKEVVI
-1679 LPETITVGD
+1679 PESVTVD
-1688 NTYTVTSIMPTA
+1688 ETTYAVTSIQNTA
-1700 FMDNEVLKKITL
+1700 FMNNTVLEKITL
-1712 PSMLTT
+1712 PSRLSV
-1718 IGTQAFSGCTAL
+1718 IGWQAFSGCTSL
-1730 RTIINNRTVPVA
+1730 RTIINERMVPPT
-1742 VDATVFEWL
+1742 VDATVFEGL
-1751 SLSAITMFVHRE
+1751 SLSAITLFVHRE
-1763 AVNVYKETDIWKQMG
+1763 AVNVYKETDIWKEMG

-1786 MIAGQPIRPEQYG
+1786 MIAGQPIRADQYG
-1799 KPLKGIDGVH
+1799 KPLKNIRNVIE
-1809 GEVVVTANGVYLGE
+1809 GEVIVTANSVSLGE
-1823 DAFISRSLTPAIELY
+1823 GAYIVGGEVPAIELC
-1838 AEDAVNTFFISGKK
+1838 AEGLLNTFFISGKK
-1852 NSAIYA
+1852 DAIIQGA
-1858 GVAIRLHNSMTLNIN
+1858 GAPAIKVNNNLTLNIN
-1873 TAYNGEE
+1873 TSYDSNE
-1880 TTEGLELD
+1880 TTEGLELEM
-1888 INSDSEDGAIAF
+1888 ISDSDEGGIAL
-1900 ANGSEVTLNINSLGG
+1900 ANGTEVTLYINSTGQP
-1915 NSTNTL
+1915 STNVTN
-1921 RITAENQCLGLPPSA
+1921 IVANAAIGIPPSA

-1943 GNVDFISNTDVC
+1943 GEVELISYEDIC

-1960 NTSTLTLHSTT
+1960 DTRSLTLHGTT

-1980 KDEGIFDAYGNDCF
+1980 KEEGIFDAYGNDCF
-1994 RLRLAPVYTQAGKA
+1994 RLHLSPVTTQSGKA
-2008 YPVDIAGMTVT
+2008 YPVELAGITVT
-2019 DGNKDDVLGDGK
+2019 DGNKDDILGDGK
-2031 VSYEPTTNT
+2031 ASYEPSTNT
-2040 LTLNNTYVFDYG
+2040 LTLNDAEIFDNG
-2052 QVLHATAGLCL
+2052 QVLHATAGLRL
-2063 EVKGENYIEGG
+2063 EVKGENDLTSISG
-2074 TNGGCYRPSV
+2074 RSSV

-2091 VIFGTKE
+2091 VIFGKNQKD
-2098 DKLGISG
+2098 DKLYVSG
-2105 ENGVQCDETEQYR
+2105 SNGVQCDQTEQYR
-2118 MEVKRCNVTIAPFG
+2118 MEVKRCNVEISPWG
-2132 GQFALQTDSLCVN
+2132 GEFALQTDSLCVN
-2145 AANLKLQGYSLGTA
+2145 AANLTLRGYYVAPA
-2159 WVSWNLAD
+2159 WLSWNTAD
-2167 NGGLVLKHANKT
+2167 DGGLVLKHANKT
-2179 YGDVNKD
+2179 YGEVNQD
-2186 QYMEFERQDPLLFKV
+2186 DLMEFECQDPLLFKV
-2201 DVATNDESQGTVTG
+2201 DVAVDEETHGSVTG

-2220 DGTEI
+2220 DGQQV
-2225 TLTATAKEGFKF
+2225 TLTATANEAFKF
-2237 VRWNDNVTDNPR
+2237 VRWSDDVTDNPR
-2249 LLTVDDDYTFKAFF
+2249 LLTVDDDYTLKAIFT
-2263 ADKDKFIVTFVGF
+2263 DMNKYTITFVGMND
-2276 GGVTIGYDEV
+2276 VVLGYDYV
-2286 YAGEDA
+2286 YEGQAA
-2292 TAPDPQAP
+2292 TAPEVP
-2300 EGWHFTGWDTDF
+2300 ETEGYTFTGWDKDFSHVGSDMTVTAQFKKNTYTVIFLGFEGRELKRETVEYGNAATAPEVPNVEHYTFLGWDKDFSFVATD
-2312 TNVQSSLTVTA
+2312 LTVTA
-2323 QYEKNVYTVTFIG
+2323 QYELEKLTVTF
-2336 FDGETVLDVQHVAYG
+2336 YG
-2351 DAAVA
+2351 Q
-2356 PLAPEVEHY
+2356 
-2365 TCTGWD
+2365 
-2371 KDFSYITSDLVVKAV
+2371 
-2386 YEPNKYSVS
+2386 
-2395 FYGMGGVWILSL
+2395 GGVFLVEQ
-2407 QVEYG
+2407 QVPYG
-2412 GNATAPAA
+2412 GNAVAPAA
-2420 PYVDGYNFV
+2420 PYVEGFDFV
-2429 GWLSSAG
+2429 GWMAPNKEVLSP
-2436 GDLMSSEEVNAAI
+2436 EQVNAAT
-2449 VTENISYTAQYEST
+2449 VVADISYTAMYESN

-2468 LKLEVEGNGKLYFG
+2468 LKLEVEGGGKLFFG
-2482 MYNAFGELMEAEATE
+2482 IYNAFGELQEAEATE
-2497 SEYNLPEG
+2497 SEYKLPEG
-2505 SQFIIIA
+2505 SQFILIA
-2512 KPDEGWLFAQWNDGL
+2512 KANEYWRFVQWADGE
-2527 TRDRRNITLTS
+2527 TKDKRNITMTS
-2538 DLLLKAIFTEDPD
+2538 DLTLKAIFEDMTD
-2551 GINSLAGTNSET
+2551 AIECLQTDQKVQ
-2563 NTKIMH
+2563 KILIH
-2569 KGKLYILRDGKV
+2569 GKIYILHNGHVYEPTGQKV
-2581 FTADGYEVSSKRLGR
+2581 K

>member
-1 MRTKRLFRLLAM
+1 MRRNSLFRLLAI

-24 FMLAVLPTKR
+24 FMLAVLPTTR

-68 AVTYQHNSA
+68 AVTYQHHSA

-92 KVKFALPLQEEIT
+92 KIKFALPLQEEIT

-113 EAFRFNTTITSI
+113 MAFYDNSTITSI

-136 DLWSY
+136 DLWSN

-146 YYMEQNPNG
+146 YFWEQNPDAR
-155 WYKDGYYVDGCL
+155 YDDGYYVDGCL

-178 AFYDDFYVKEGT
+178 ANRDNFYVKEGT

-195 DILRADHVHFPEG
+195 DILRAEHVHFPEG

-219 LHANSFNKATL
+219 LHSNSFNKATL

-235 DGYLKSSSEGNLTI
+235 DGYLKSSKEGDLTI
-249 YNYSGE
+249 YNYSGK

-262 YNSLKKMYVTRD
+262 YKSMKKMYVTRD

-333 NNGHTFTVTKI
+333 DNGHTFKVTKI

-388 IGKQALVGCTAL
+388 IGKQAFVGCTAL

-413 EAFKGCTTLAT
+413 EAFKGCTSLAT
-424 MFSSYKGVI
+424 LTTSYAGVV

-446 NITLQVASDMVSRY
+446 NITLQVASNMVSRY
-460 KADAVWKDFN
+460 KEDSFWKDFN
-470 IAANRHKVEGIW
+470 IAANRYKLEGIW
-482 YELSGNNAMVV
+482 YELSGNKAMVV

-526 LEKGAFQYA
+526 LEVGAFQYA
-535 PFEELDIRCQVTV
+535 PFEELDIRCQVTI

-578 SCSALKYFNEIYV
+578 SCSALKYFNGLEAF
-591 LRCADFPNLT
+591 RCADFPSLT

-609 NSRLSSVYLNGNVTK
+609 NSRLNTAYLNGSVTN
-624 VGEYAFFNCTHLH
+624 VGEYAFFNCTHLQ

-643 KLTTIGKYAFSGCTE
+643 KLTTIGKYAFSNCQ
-658 ISWFHNYAAKPQP
+658 IKRLHNYAAKPQP
-671 YTTGMLEG
+671 FTTGMFEG
-679 VSKQTTI
+679 MSKYQLI
-686 RVPFNSLNAYKT
+686 RVPFNSLDAYRT
-698 ADGWKDFRI
+698 ADGWKEYRY
-707 YAEPYIYWL
+707 YAQPCKNWL
-716 DEDRYLFFYP
+716 DDDRYLYFYP
-726 DLATMTATITA
+726 DNATLTATITS
-737 DDGSE
+737 DDDASSE
-742 NELENY
+742 TDNY
-748 KSLGNTILE
+748 KALGNTVLE
-757 IPQEVE
+757 IPREIE
-763 LGSSTYTVVAI
+763 SDGKTYTVVAI
-774 DEAALKYA
+774 DDAALKYA

-838 GYTPRISE
+838 GYTPRIDE

-857 AVIPGGVQEIDKD
+857 AVIPGGVQEIGKD

-897 CTSLWSLTIPENV
+897 CSSLGSLTIPENV
-910 TTIGE
+910 STIGQ

-924 YEIYDLNKTP
+924 YEIYNLNKTP

-948 EINLY
+948 KINLY

-997 FDELI
+997 FDELV

-1092 NYRNGLLIIDNC
+1092 NYQGGLLIIDNC
-1104 LLKAKK
+1104 LLKVKK
-1110 DLTGQVDVPEGT
+1110 ELTGQVDVPEGT

-1132 CKEITRISLPE
+1132 CKELTRISLPE

-1154 SCKQLGE
+1154 SCKKLGE

-1171 HRGTFNSCE
+1171 HKGTFNSCE

-1189 PESLQE
+1189 PENLQE

-1227 GLKRIWLSASIE
+1227 GLKRIWLPASIE
-1239 SIGAWAFAD
+1239 SLGTWAFAD

-1259 PDPSAITLGDGVFDA
+1259 PDPSAITLGNGVFDS
-1274 APAGAKLY
+1274 APTGAKLY
-1282 VPYGSRALYQSAPQW
+1282 VPYGSRTLYQSAPQW

-1304 ENPCI
+1304 DNPCI

-1317 KVNHTATLTFETYVE
+1317 QWNHTATLTYETYEE
-1332 DGAYNHTNYSKLNI
+1332 DGAYNHTNYSRLNTK
-1346 YEWTIPAQVVQDG
+1346 EWTIPAQVVQDG
-1359 QVYAVTAI
+1359 RVYAVTAI

-1398 SLRRVILPS
+1398 ILKEVILPS

-1427 NNEAQPLDIKDKG
+1427 NNAAQPQDIKDKG

-1448 RLDVAN
+1448 RLDVGS
-1454 IELKVP
+1454 IELRVP
-1460 YGSEELYAAAD
+1460 FGSTERYEAAD
-1471 EWKDFDIEE
+1471 EWKDFDIVE
-1480 MPVCIDGVYYYL
+1480 MPVEVDGVYYYI
-1492 NKGTRKATVV
+1492 NKGYNMASVYP
-1502 AQYRNDASNY
+1502 QYKNSSFNY
-1512 ADLVRDILVIPSTI
+1512 ADLMREVLTIPAAI

-1532 YKVTSIDSGAFDNCK
+1532 YRVMSVDTGAFRYCK
-1547 GVQIL
+1547 GVKVL

-1559 KIWDYA
+1559 QIWDYA
-1565 FTHSNFV
+1565 FSNSGFM
-1572 MITLPSTLTQIVN
+1572 MITLPSTLEMLAASAFNSCDNLIV
-1585 TAFIG
+1585 
-1590 CTNLAII
+1590 L
-1597 RNFSREPLAM
+1597 RNFSHWPLEM
-1607 EDKSGYPN
+1607 EGKSGYPN
-1615 ITLQVPAGCKAA
+1615 IRLHVPAGSKEA
-1627 YEEATFW
+1627 YESADFW
-1634 KDFNIQEMAVC
+1634 KDFIVQEMIPC
-1645 IDGIYYSVD
+1645 IDGLYYSL
-1654 DETGTAQ
+1654 DEATGTAQ
-1661 VMVDYTAN
+1661 VAPDLSAH
-1669 AYRDLGTEIV
+1669 AYNDLGKEIV
-1679 LPETITVGD
+1679 IPESVTVDGT
-1688 NTYTVTSIMPTA
+1688 TYAVTSIQNTA
-1700 FMDNEVLKKITL
+1700 FMNNTVLEKITL
-1712 PSMLTT
+1712 PSRLSV
-1718 IGTQAFSGCTAL
+1718 IGWQAFSGCTSL
-1730 RTIINNRTVPVA
+1730 RTIINERMVPST
-1742 VDATVFEWL
+1742 VDATVFEGL
-1751 SLSAITMFVHRE
+1751 SLSAMTLFVHRE
-1763 AVNVYKETDIWKQMG
+1763 AVNVYKETDIWKEMG

-1786 MIAGQPIRPEQYG
+1786 MIAGQPIRQEQYG
-1799 KPLKGIDGVH
+1799 KPLKNIRNVIE
-1809 GEVVVTANGVYLGE
+1809 GEVIVTANSVSLGE
-1823 DAFISRSLTPAIELY
+1823 GAYIKGGRVPAIELC
-1838 AEDAVNTFFISGKK
+1838 AEGLLNTFFISGKK
-1852 NSAIYA
+1852 DAIIQGA
-1858 GVAIRLHNSMTLNIN
+1858 GAPAIKVNNNLTLNIN
-1873 TAYNGEE
+1873 TSYDSNE
-1880 TTEGLELD
+1880 TTEGLELEM
-1888 INSDSEDGAIAF
+1888 ISDSDEGGIALG
-1900 ANGSEVTLNINSLGG
+1900 NGTEVTLYINSTGG
-1915 NSTNTL
+1915 LSTNVTN
-1921 RITAENQCLGLPPSA
+1921 IVANAAIGIPPSA

-1943 GNVDFISNTDVC
+1943 GDVGLVSNEDIC

-1960 NTSTLTLHSTT
+1960 DTRSLTLHGTT
-1971 MVLPYGGEV
+1971 VVLPYGGDV

-1994 RLRLAPVYTQAGKA
+1994 RLHLSPVTTQSGKA
-2008 YPVDIAGMTVT
+2008 YPVELAGMTVT
-2019 DGNKDDVLGDGK
+2019 DGNKDDILGDGK
-2031 VSYEPTTNT
+2031 ASYEPSTNT
-2040 LTLNNTYVFDYG
+2040 LTLNDADIFDNG
-2052 QVLHATAGLCL
+2052 QVLHATAGLRL
-2063 EVKGENYIEGG
+2063 EVKGENDLTSISG
-2074 TNGGCYRPSV
+2074 RSSV

-2091 VIFGTKE
+2091 VIFGKNQKD
-2098 DKLGISG
+2098 DKLYVSG
-2105 ENGVQCDETEQYR
+2105 SNGVQCDQTEQYR
-2118 MEVKRCNVTIAPFG
+2118 MEVKRCNVEISPWG
-2132 GQFALQTDSLCVN
+2132 GEYALQTDSLCVN
-2145 AANLKLQGYSLGTA
+2145 AGNLTLWGYGGAPA
-2159 WVSWNLAD
+2159 WLSWNTAD
-2167 NGGLVLKHANKT
+2167 DGGLVLKHANKT
-2179 YGDVNKD
+2179 YGEVNQD
-2186 QYMEFERQDPLLFKV
+2186 DLMEFECQDPLLFKV
-2201 DVATNDESQGTVTG
+2201 DVAVDKETHGSVTG

-2220 DGTEI
+2220 DGTQA
-2225 TLTATAKEGFKF
+2225 TLTAIAKEGFRF
-2237 VRWNDNVTDNPR
+2237 DRWSDDVTDNPR
-2249 LLTVDDDYTFKAFF
+2249 LLTVDDDLTLTAIFAALDKYT
-2263 ADKDKFIVTFVGF
+2263 VTFVGMN
-2276 GGVTIGYDEV
+2276 GAVIGYDYV
-2286 YAGEDA
+2286 YEGQAA
-2292 TAPDPQAP
+2292 TAPEVP
-2300 EGWHFTGWDTDF
+2300 EVEGYTFVGWDQDF
-2312 TNVQSSLTVTA
+2312 SNVTSDMTVTA
-2323 QYEKNVYTVTFIG
+2323 QYE
-2336 FDGETVLDVQHVAYG
+2336 
-2351 DAAVA
+2351 
-2356 PLAPEVEHY
+2356 
-2365 TCTGWD
+2365 
-2371 KDFSYITSDLVVKAV
+2371 
-2386 YEPNKYSVS
+2386 
-2395 FYGMGGVWILSL
+2395 M
-2407 QVEYG
+2407 
-2412 GNATAPAA
+2412 
-2420 PYVDGYNFV
+2420 
-2429 GWLSSAG
+2429 
-2436 GDLMSSEEVNAAI
+2436 
-2449 VTENISYTAQYEST
+2449 T
-2463 VKTYS
+2463 VKMYS
-2468 LKLEVEGNGKLYFG
+2468 LKLEVEGGGKLYFG
-2482 MYNAFGELMEAEATE
+2482 RYNAFGELQEVETTE
-2497 SEYNLPEG
+2497 SEYTFQEG
-2505 SQFIIIA
+2505 TQFILIA
-2512 KPDEGWLFAQWNDGL
+2512 KADEGWVFAQWNDGE
-2527 TRDRRNITLTS
+2527 TKNKRNITVAS
-2538 DLLLKAIFTEDPD
+2538 DLTLKAIFTDDPD
-2551 GINSLAGTNSET
+2551 GIHSPDGTASDEESV
-2563 NTKIMH
+2563 KIVRN
-2569 KGKLYILRDGKV
+2569 GKVYILRGDKV
-2581 FTADGYEVSSKRLGR
+2581 FTVDGFEVSKKKLGRQ

>member
-1 MRTKRLFRLLAM
+1 MRRNSLFRLLAI

-24 FMLAVLPTKR
+24 FMLAVLPTTR

-68 AVTYQHNSA
+68 AVTYQHHSA

-92 KVKFALPLQEEIT
+92 KIKFALPLQEEIT

-113 EAFRFNTTITSI
+113 MAFYDNSTITSI

-136 DLWSY
+136 DLWSN

-146 YYMEQNPNG
+146 YFWEQNPDAR
-155 WYKDGYYVDGCL
+155 YDDGYYVDGCL

-178 AFYDDFYVKEGT
+178 ANRDNFYVKEGT

-195 DILRADHVHFPEG
+195 DILRAEHVHFPEG

-219 LHANSFNKATL
+219 LHSNSFNKATL

-235 DGYLKSSSEGNLTI
+235 DGYLKSSKEGDLTI
-249 YNYSGE
+249 YNYSGK

-262 YNSLKKMYVTRD
+262 YKSMKKMYVTRD

-333 NNGHTFTVTKI
+333 DNGHTFKVTKI

-388 IGKQALVGCTAL
+388 IGKQAFVGCTAL

-413 EAFKGCTTLAT
+413 EAFKGCTSLAT
-424 MFSSYKGVI
+424 LTTSYAGVV

-446 NITLQVASDMVSRY
+446 NITLQVASNMVSRY
-460 KADAVWKDFN
+460 KEDSFWKDFN
-470 IAANRHKVEGIW
+470 IAANRYKLEGIW
-482 YELSGNNAMVV
+482 YELSGNKAMVV

-526 LEKGAFQYA
+526 LEVGAFQYA
-535 PFEELDIRCQVTV
+535 PFEELDIRCQVTI

-578 SCSALKYFNEIYV
+578 SCSALKYFNGLEAF
-591 LRCADFPNLT
+591 RCADFPSLT

-609 NSRLSSVYLNGNVTK
+609 NSRLNTAYLNGSVTN
-624 VGEYAFFNCTHLH
+624 VGEYAFFNCTHLQ

-643 KLTTIGKYAFSGCTE
+643 KLTTIGKYAFSNCQ
-658 ISWFHNYAAKPQP
+658 IKRLHNYAAKPQP
-671 YTTGMLEG
+671 FTTGMFEG
-679 VSKQTTI
+679 MSKYQLI
-686 RVPFNSLNAYKT
+686 RVPFNSLDAYRT
-698 ADGWKDFRI
+698 ADGWKEYRY
-707 YAEPYIYWL
+707 YAQPCKNWL
-716 DEDRYLFFYP
+716 DDDRYLYFYP
-726 DLATMTATITA
+726 DNATLTATITS
-737 DDGSE
+737 DDDASSE
-742 NELENY
+742 TDNY
-748 KSLGNTILE
+748 KALGNTVLE
-757 IPQEVE
+757 IPREIE
-763 LGSSTYTVVAI
+763 SDGKTYTVVAI
-774 DEAALKYA
+774 DDAALKYA

-838 GYTPRISE
+838 GYTPRIDE

-857 AVIPGGVQEIDKD
+857 AVIPGGVQEIGKD

-897 CTSLWSLTIPENV
+897 CSSLGSLTIPENV
-910 TTIGE
+910 STIGQ

-924 YEIYDLNKTP
+924 YEIYNLNKTP

-948 EINLY
+948 KINLY

-997 FDELI
+997 FDELV

-1092 NYRNGLLIIDNC
+1092 NYQGGLLIIDNC
-1104 LLKAKK
+1104 LLKVKK
-1110 DLTGQVDVPEGT
+1110 ELTGQVDVPEGT

-1132 CKEITRISLPE
+1132 CKELTRISLPE

-1154 SCKQLGE
+1154 SCKKLGE

-1171 HRGTFNSCE
+1171 HKGTFNSCE

-1189 PESLQE
+1189 PENLQE

-1227 GLKRIWLSASIE
+1227 GLKRIWLPASIE
-1239 SIGAWAFAD
+1239 SLGAWAFAD

-1259 PDPSAITLGDGVFDA
+1259 PDPSAITLGNGVFDS
-1274 APAGAKLY
+1274 APTGAKLY
-1282 VPYGSRALYQSAPQW
+1282 VPYGSRTLYQSAPQW

-1304 ENPCI
+1304 DNPCI

-1317 KVNHTATLTFETYVE
+1317 KVNQTATLTYETYEE
-1332 DGAYNHTNYSKLNI
+1332 DGAYNHTNYSRLNTT
-1346 YEWTIPAQVVQDG
+1346 EWTIPAQVVQDG
-1359 QVYAVTAI
+1359 RVYAVTAI
-1367 GDYAFANTNVEQIN
+1367 GDYAFANTNVERIN

-1398 SLRRVILPS
+1398 SLKEVILPS

-1414 FAFYECRSLSVIY
+1414 FAFYECRSLRVIY
-1427 NNEAQPLDIKDKG
+1427 NNAAQPQDIKDKG

-1448 RLDVAN
+1448 RLDVGS
-1454 IELKVP
+1454 IELRVP
-1460 YGSEELYAAAD
+1460 FGSTERYEAAD
-1471 EWKDFDIEE
+1471 EWKDFDIVE
-1480 MPVCIDGVYYYL
+1480 MPVEVDGVYYYI
-1492 NKGTRKATVV
+1492 NKGYNMASVYP
-1502 AQYRNDASNY
+1502 QYKNSSFNY
-1512 ADLVRDILVIPSTI
+1512 ADLMREVLTIPAAI

-1532 YKVTSIDSGAFDNCK
+1532 YRVMSVDTGAFRYCK
-1547 GVQIL
+1547 GVKVL

-1559 KIWDYA
+1559 QIWDYA
-1565 FTHSNFV
+1565 FSNSGFM
-1572 MITLPSTLTQIVN
+1572 MITLPSTLEMLAASAFNSCDNLIV
-1585 TAFIG
+1585 
-1590 CTNLAII
+1590 L
-1597 RNFSREPLAM
+1597 RNFSHWPLEM
-1607 EDKSGYPN
+1607 EGKSGYPN
-1615 ITLQVPAGCKAA
+1615 IRLHVPAGSKEA
-1627 YEEATFW
+1627 YESADFW
-1634 KDFNIQEMAVC
+1634 KDFIVQEMIPC
-1645 IDGIYYSVD
+1645 IDGLYYSL
-1654 DETGTAQ
+1654 DEATGTAQ
-1661 VMVDYTAN
+1661 VAPDLSAH
-1669 AYRDLGTEIV
+1669 AYNDLGKEIV
-1679 LPETITVGD
+1679 IPESVTVDGT
-1688 NTYTVTSIMPTA
+1688 TYAVTSIQNTA
-1700 FMDNEVLKKITL
+1700 FMNNTVLEKITL
-1712 PSMLTT
+1712 PSRLSV
-1718 IGTQAFSGCTAL
+1718 IGWQAFSGCTSL
-1730 RTIINNRTVPVA
+1730 RTIINERMVPST
-1742 VDATVFEWL
+1742 VDATVFEGL
-1751 SLSAITMFVHRE
+1751 SLSAMTLFVHRE
-1763 AVNVYKETDIWKQMG
+1763 AVNVYKETDIWKEMG

-1786 MIAGQPIRPEQYG
+1786 MIAGQPIRQEQYG
-1799 KPLKGIDGVH
+1799 KPLKNIRNVIE
-1809 GEVVVTANGVYLGE
+1809 GEVIVTANSVSLGE
-1823 DAFISRSLTPAIELY
+1823 GAYIKGGRVPAIELC
-1838 AEDAVNTFFISGKK
+1838 AEGLLNTFFISGKK
-1852 NSAIYA
+1852 DAIIQGA
-1858 GVAIRLHNSMTLNIN
+1858 GAPAIKVNNNLTLNIN
-1873 TAYNGEE
+1873 TSYDSNE
-1880 TTEGLELD
+1880 TTEGLELEM
-1888 INSDSEDGAIAF
+1888 ISDSDEGGIALG
-1900 ANGSEVTLNINSLGG
+1900 NGTEVTLYINSTGG
-1915 NSTNTL
+1915 LSTNVTN
-1921 RITAENQCLGLPPSA
+1921 IVANAAIGIPPSA

-1943 GNVDFISNTDVC
+1943 GDVGLVSNEDIC

-1960 NTSTLTLHSTT
+1960 DTRSLTLHGTT
-1971 MVLPYGGEV
+1971 VVLPYGGDV

-1994 RLRLAPVYTQAGKA
+1994 RLHLSPVTTQSGKA
-2008 YPVDIAGMTVT
+2008 YPVELAGMTVT
-2019 DGNKDDVLGDGK
+2019 DGNKDDILGDGK
-2031 VSYEPTTNT
+2031 ASYEPSTNT
-2040 LTLNNTYVFDYG
+2040 LTLNDADIFDNG
-2052 QVLHATAGLCL
+2052 QVLHATAGLRL
-2063 EVKGENYIEGG
+2063 EVKGENDLTSISG
-2074 TNGGCYRPSV
+2074 RSSV

-2091 VIFGTKE
+2091 VIFGKNQKD
-2098 DKLGISG
+2098 DKLYVSG
-2105 ENGVQCDETEQYR
+2105 SNGVQCDQTEQYR
-2118 MEVKRCNVTIAPFG
+2118 MEVKRCNVEISPWG
-2132 GQFALQTDSLCVN
+2132 GEYALQTDSLCVN
-2145 AANLKLQGYSLGTA
+2145 AGNLTLWGYGGAPA
-2159 WVSWNLAD
+2159 WLSWNTAD
-2167 NGGLVLKHANKT
+2167 DGGLVLKHANKT
-2179 YGDVNKD
+2179 YGEVNQD
-2186 QYMEFERQDPLLFKV
+2186 DLMEFECQDPLLFKV
-2201 DVATNDESQGTVTG
+2201 DVAVDKETHGSVTG

-2220 DGTEI
+2220 DGTQA
-2225 TLTATAKEGFKF
+2225 TLTAIAKEGFRF
-2237 VRWNDNVTDNPR
+2237 DRWSDDVTDNPR
-2249 LLTVDDDYTFKAFF
+2249 LLTVDDDLTLTAIFAALDKYT
-2263 ADKDKFIVTFVGF
+2263 VTFVGMN
-2276 GGVTIGYDEV
+2276 GAVIGYDYV
-2286 YAGEDA
+2286 YEGQAA
-2292 TAPDPQAP
+2292 TAPEVP
-2300 EGWHFTGWDTDF
+2300 EVEGYTFVGWDQDF
-2312 TNVQSSLTVTA
+2312 SNVTSDMTVTA
-2323 QYEKNVYTVTFIG
+2323 QYE
-2336 FDGETVLDVQHVAYG
+2336 
-2351 DAAVA
+2351 
-2356 PLAPEVEHY
+2356 
-2365 TCTGWD
+2365 
-2371 KDFSYITSDLVVKAV
+2371 
-2386 YEPNKYSVS
+2386 
-2395 FYGMGGVWILSL
+2395 M
-2407 QVEYG
+2407 
-2412 GNATAPAA
+2412 
-2420 PYVDGYNFV
+2420 
-2429 GWLSSAG
+2429 
-2436 GDLMSSEEVNAAI
+2436 
-2449 VTENISYTAQYEST
+2449 T
-2463 VKTYS
+2463 VKMYS
-2468 LKLEVEGNGKLYFG
+2468 LKLEVEGGGKLYFG
-2482 MYNAFGELMEAEATE
+2482 RYNAFGELQEVETTE
-2497 SEYNLPEG
+2497 SEYTFQEG
-2505 SQFIIIA
+2505 TQFILIA
-2512 KPDEGWLFAQWNDGL
+2512 KADEGWVFAQWNDGE
-2527 TRDRRNITLTS
+2527 TKNKRNITVAS
-2538 DLLLKAIFTEDPD
+2538 DLTLKAIFTDDPD
-2551 GINSLAGTNSET
+2551 GIHSPDGTASDEESV
-2563 NTKIMH
+2563 KIVRN
-2569 KGKLYILRDGKV
+2569 GKVYILRGDKV
-2581 FTADGYEVSSKRLGR
+2581 FTVDGFEVSKKKLGRQ

>member
-1 MRTKRLFRLLAM
+1 MRRNSLFRLLAM
-13 LPASVT
+13 TSAMVIGLMSAT
-19 AFVLT
+19 RAFAEGSKYIKANLT
-24 FMLAVLPTKR
+24 
-34 VYAGHTYRTFINPN
+34 
-48 LEDVKI
+48 DVKI

-68 AVTYQHNSA
+68 AVVYQHNSA

-113 EAFRFNTTITSI
+113 EAFRNNTTITSI
-125 SIPSSIICISS
+125 SIPSSIICIST
-136 DLWSY
+136 DIWSH
-141 GIISG
+141 GILSG
-146 YYMEQNPNG
+146 YFILQYPDG
-155 WYKDGYYVDGCL
+155 WYKNGYYLDGCL
-167 VYTKHDSYGNP
+167 VYTNHDSNGDPKLYEN
-178 AFYDDFYVKEGT
+178 FYIKEGT

-195 DILRADHVHFPEG
+195 DILRAEHVHFPEG

-219 LHANSFNKATL
+219 LHSNSFNKATL

-235 DGYLKSSSEGNLTI
+235 DGYLKSSKEGDLTI

-262 YNSLKKMYVTRD
+262 YKSMKKMYVTRD

-333 NNGHTFTVTKI
+333 DNGHTFTVTRI

-388 IGKQALVGCTAL
+388 IGKQAFVGCTAL

-446 NITLQVASDMVSRY
+446 NITLQVASNMVSRY
-460 KADAVWKDFN
+460 EQDSFWKDFH
-470 IAANRHKVEGIW
+470 IAANRYKLEGIW

-526 LEKGAFQYA
+526 LEVGAFQYA
-535 PFEELDIRCQVTV
+535 PFEELDIRCQVTI

-578 SCSALKYFNEIYV
+578 SCSALRYFNELYV

-624 VGEYAFFNCTHLH
+624 VGEYAFFNCTHLQ

-643 KLTTIGKYAFSGCTE
+643 KLTTIGKYAFSGCTK

-679 VSKQTTI
+679 VSKQTII

-726 DLATMTATITA
+726 DFATMTATITSDEEA
-737 DDGSE
+737 S
-742 NELENY
+742 Y
-748 KSLGNTILE
+748 KTLGNTILE

-774 DEAALKYA
+774 DDAALKYA

-838 GYTPRISE
+838 GYTPCIDE

-857 AVIPGGVQEIDKD
+857 AVIPGGVQEIGKD

-883 PSSLTTIGE
+883 PSSLTTIGGN
-892 SAFWN
+892 AFWN

-924 YEIYDLNKTP
+924 YEIYNLNKTP

-948 EINLY
+948 KINLY

-1092 NYRNGLLIIDNC
+1092 NYRGGLLIIDNC
-1104 LLKAKK
+1104 LLKVKK
-1110 DLTGQVDVPEGT
+1110 ELTGQVDVPEGT
-1122 RLVAGYAFSG
+1122 RLVAGNAFCG
-1132 CKEITRISLPE
+1132 CKELTRISLPE

-1154 SCKQLGE
+1154 SCKKLGE

-1171 HRGTFNSCE
+1171 HKGTFNSCE

-1189 PESLQE
+1189 PESLLE
-1195 IEDFSFWKTVRLT
+1195 IEDYSFWKTVRLT

-1227 GLKRIWLSASIE
+1227 GLKRIWLPASIE

-1259 PDPSAITLGDGVFDA
+1259 PDPSAITLGNGVFDS
-1274 APAGAKLY
+1274 APTGAKLY
-1282 VPYGSRALYQSAPQW
+1282 VPYGSRTLYQSAPQW

-1304 ENPCI
+1304 DNPCI

-1317 KVNHTATLTFETYVE
+1317 QWNHTATLTYETYEE
-1332 DGAYNHTNYSKLNI
+1332 DGAYNHTNYSRLNTK
-1346 YEWTIPAQVVQDG
+1346 EWTIPSQVVQDG
-1359 QVYAVTAI
+1359 VVYAVTAI
-1367 GDYAFANTNVEQIN
+1367 GDYAFANTNVERIN

-1398 SLRRVILPS
+1398 SLKEVILPS

-1427 NNEAQPLDIKDKG
+1427 NNAAQPLDIKDKG

-1448 RLDVAN
+1448 RLDVSS
-1454 IELKVP
+1454 IELHVP
-1460 YGSEELYAAAD
+1460 FGSTERYEAAD

-1480 MPVCIDGVYYYL
+1480 MPVEVDGVYYTLSYR
-1492 NKGTRKATVV
+1492 TATIV
-1502 AQYRNDASNY
+1502 AQYADNTSNY
-1512 ADLVRDILVIPSTI
+1512 ADLVREVLTIPAAI

-1532 YKVTSIDSGAFDNCK
+1532 YRVMSVDTGAFRYCK
-1547 GVQIL
+1547 GVKVL

-1559 KIWDYA
+1559 QIWDYA
-1565 FTHSNFV
+1565 FSNSGFM
-1572 MITLPSTLTQIVN
+1572 MITLPSTLEMLAAS
-1585 TAFIG
+1585 AFIS
-1590 CTNLAII
+1590 CDNLIVL
-1597 RNFSREPLAM
+1597 RNFSHWPLDM
-1607 EDKSGYPN
+1607 EGESGYPN
-1615 ITLQVPAGCKAA
+1615 IRLHVPAGSKEA
-1627 YEEATFW
+1627 YESADFW
-1634 KDFNIQEMAVC
+1634 KDFIVQEMIPC
-1645 IDGIYYSVD
+1645 IDGLYYSL
-1654 DETGTAQ
+1654 DEATGTAQ
-1661 VMVDYTAN
+1661 VAPDLSAHAYT
-1669 AYRDLGTEIV
+1669 DLGKEVVI
-1679 LPETITVGD
+1679 PESVTVDGT
-1688 NTYTVTSIMPTA
+1688 TYAVTSIQNTA
-1700 FMDNEVLKKITL
+1700 FMNNTVLEKITL
-1712 PSMLTT
+1712 PSRLSV
-1718 IGTQAFSGCTAL
+1718 IGWQAFSGCTSL
-1730 RTIINNRTVPVA
+1730 RTIINERTVPA
-1742 VDATVFEWL
+1742 SIDATVFEGV
-1751 SLSAITMFVHRE
+1751 SLSAITMYVHRE

-1786 MIAGQPIRPEQYG
+1786 MIAGQPIRQEQYG
-1799 KPLKGIDGVH
+1799 KPLKNIRNVIE
-1809 GEVVVTANGVYLGE
+1809 GEVIVTANSVSLGE
-1823 DAFISRSLTPAIELY
+1823 GAYIVGGGVPAIELC
-1838 AEDAVNTFFISGKK
+1838 AEGLLNTFFISGKK
-1852 NSAIYA
+1852 DAIIQGA
-1858 GVAIRLHNSMTLNIN
+1858 GAPAIKVNNNLTLNIN
-1873 TAYNGEE
+1873 TSYDSNE
-1880 TTEGLELD
+1880 TTEGLELEM
-1888 INSDSEDGAIAF
+1888 ISDSEEGGIALG
-1900 ANGSEVTLNINSLGG
+1900 NGTEVTLYINSTGQP
-1915 NSTNTL
+1915 STNVTN
-1921 RITAENQCLGLPPSA
+1921 IVANTAIGIPPSA

-1943 GNVDFISNTDVC
+1943 GEVDLISKDEIC

-1960 NTSTLTLHSTT
+1960 DTRSLTLHGT
-1971 MVLPYGGEV
+1971 MVVLPYGGDV

-1994 RLRLAPVYTQAGKA
+1994 RLHLSPVTTQSGKA
-2008 YPVDIAGMTVT
+2008 YPVELAGMTVT
-2019 DGNKDDVLGDGK
+2019 DGNKDDILGDGK
-2031 VSYEPTTNT
+2031 ASYEPSTNT
-2040 LTLNNTYVFDYG
+2040 LTLNDADIFDNG
-2052 QVLHATAGLCL
+2052 QVLHATAGLRL
-2063 EVKGENYIEGG
+2063 EVKGENDLTSISG
-2074 TNGGCYRPSV
+2074 RPSV

-2091 VIFGTKE
+2091 VIFGKNQKD
-2098 DKLGISG
+2098 DKLYVSG
-2105 ENGVQCDETEQYR
+2105 SNGVQCDQTEQYR
-2118 MEVKRCNVTIAPFG
+2118 MEVKRCNVEISPWG
-2132 GQFALQTDSLCVN
+2132 GEFALQTDSLCVN
-2145 AANLKLQGYSLGTA
+2145 AANLEISGKTGAPA
-2159 WVSWNLAD
+2159 WVSWNSAD
-2167 NGGLVLKHANKT
+2167 NGGLVLKHATKT

-2186 QYMEFERQDPLLFKV
+2186 EYMEFERQDPLLFKV
-2201 DVATNDESQGTVTG
+2201 DVAVDEETHGSVTG

-2220 DGTEI
+2220 DGTRA
-2225 TLTATAKEGFKF
+2225 TLTAIAKEGFRF
-2237 VRWNDNVTDNPR
+2237 DRWSDDVTDNPR
-2249 LLTVDDDYTFKAFF
+2249 LLTVDDDLTLTAIFAALDKYT
-2263 ADKDKFIVTFVGF
+2263 VTFVGMN
-2276 GGVTIGYDEV
+2276 GAVIGYDYV
-2286 YAGEDA
+2286 YEGQAA
-2292 TAPDPQAP
+2292 TAPEVP
-2300 EGWHFTGWDTDF
+2300 EVEGYTFVGWDQDF
-2312 TNVQSSLTVTA
+2312 SNVTSDMTVTA
-2323 QYEKNVYTVTFIG
+2323 QYEMTMK
-2336 FDGETVLDVQHVAYG
+2336 
-2351 DAAVA
+2351 
-2356 PLAPEVEHY
+2356 
-2365 TCTGWD
+2365 
-2371 KDFSYITSDLVVKAV
+2371 
-2386 YEPNKYSVS
+2386 
-2395 FYGMGGVWILSL
+2395 M
-2407 QVEYG
+2407 
-2412 GNATAPAA
+2412 
-2420 PYVDGYNFV
+2420 
-2429 GWLSSAG
+2429 
-2436 GDLMSSEEVNAAI
+2436 
-2449 VTENISYTAQYEST
+2449 
-2463 VKTYS
+2463 YS
-2468 LKLEVEGNGKLYFG
+2468 LKLEVEGGGKLYFG
-2482 MYNAFGELMEAEATE
+2482 RYNAFGELTEVEATE
-2497 SEYNLPEG
+2497 SEYTFQEG
-2505 SQFIIIA
+2505 TQFILIA
-2512 KPDEGWLFAQWNDGL
+2512 KADEGWAFVQWSDGV
-2527 TRDRRNITLTS
+2527 TKEKRNITVTS
-2538 DLLLKAIFTEDPD
+2538 DLTLKAIFTDDPD
-2551 GINSLAGTNSET
+2551 GIHSPKGTASSEESV
-2563 NTKIMH
+2563 KIVRN
-2569 KGKLYILRDGKV
+2569 GKIYILRGDKIFTVDGR
-2581 FTADGYEVSSKRLGR
+2581 EVTGKELKRQ

>member
-1 MRTKRLFRLLAM
+1 MRRNSLFRLLAI

-24 FMLAVLPTKR
+24 FMLAVLPTTR

-68 AVTYQHNSA
+68 AVTYQHHSA

-92 KVKFALPLQEEIT
+92 KIKFALPLQEEIT

-113 EAFRFNTTITSI
+113 MAFYDNSTITSI

-136 DLWSY
+136 DLWSN

-146 YYMEQNPNG
+146 YFWEQNPDAR
-155 WYKDGYYVDGCL
+155 YDDGYYVDGCL

-178 AFYDDFYVKEGT
+178 ANRDNFYVKEGT

-195 DILRADHVHFPEG
+195 DILRAEHVHFPEG

-219 LHANSFNKATL
+219 LHSNSFNKATL

-235 DGYLKSSSEGNLTI
+235 DGYLKSSKEGDLTI
-249 YNYSGE
+249 YNYSGK

-262 YNSLKKMYVTRD
+262 YKSMKKMYVTRD

-333 NNGHTFTVTKI
+333 DNGHTFKVTKI

-388 IGKQALVGCTAL
+388 IGKQAFVGCTAL

-413 EAFKGCTTLAT
+413 EAFKGCTSLAT
-424 MFSSYKGVI
+424 LTTSYAGVV

-446 NITLQVASDMVSRY
+446 NITLQVASNMVSRY
-460 KADAVWKDFN
+460 KEDSFWKDFN
-470 IAANRHKVEGIW
+470 IAANRYKLEGIW
-482 YELSGNNAMVV
+482 YELSGNKAMVV

-526 LEKGAFQYA
+526 LEVGAFQYA
-535 PFEELDIRCQVTV
+535 PFEELDIRCQVTI

-578 SCSALKYFNEIYV
+578 SCSALKYFNGLEAF
-591 LRCADFPNLT
+591 RCADFPSLT

-609 NSRLSSVYLNGNVTK
+609 NSRLNTAYLNGSVTN
-624 VGEYAFFNCTHLH
+624 VGEYAFFNCTHLQ

-643 KLTTIGKYAFSGCTE
+643 KLTTIGKYAFSNCQ
-658 ISWFHNYAAKPQP
+658 IKRLHNYAAKPQP
-671 YTTGMLEG
+671 FTTGMFEG
-679 VSKQTTI
+679 MSKYQLI
-686 RVPFNSLNAYKT
+686 RVPFNSLDAYRT
-698 ADGWKDFRI
+698 ADGWKEYRY
-707 YAEPYIYWL
+707 YAQPCKNWL
-716 DEDRYLFFYP
+716 DDDRYLYFYP
-726 DLATMTATITA
+726 DNATLTATITS
-737 DDGSE
+737 DDDASSE
-742 NELENY
+742 TDNY
-748 KSLGNTILE
+748 KALGNTVLE
-757 IPQEVE
+757 IPREIE
-763 LGSSTYTVVAI
+763 SDGKTYTVVAI
-774 DEAALKYA
+774 DDAALKYA

-838 GYTPRISE
+838 GYTPRIDE

-857 AVIPGGVQEIDKD
+857 AVIPGGVQEIGKD

-897 CTSLWSLTIPENV
+897 CSSLGSLTIPENV
-910 TTIGE
+910 STIGQ

-924 YEIYDLNKTP
+924 YEIYNLNKTP

-948 EINLY
+948 KINLY

-997 FDELI
+997 FDELV

-1092 NYRNGLLIIDNC
+1092 NYQGGLLIIDNC
-1104 LLKAKK
+1104 LLKVKK
-1110 DLTGQVDVPEGT
+1110 ELTGQVDVPEGT

-1132 CKEITRISLPE
+1132 CKELTRISLPE

-1154 SCKQLGE
+1154 SCKKLGE

-1171 HRGTFNSCE
+1171 HKGTFNSCE

-1189 PESLQE
+1189 PENLQE

-1227 GLKRIWLSASIE
+1227 GLKRIWLPASIE
-1239 SIGAWAFAD
+1239 SLGTWAFAD

-1259 PDPSAITLGDGVFDA
+1259 PDPSAITLGNGVFDS
-1274 APAGAKLY
+1274 APTGAKLY
-1282 VPYGSRALYQSAPQW
+1282 VPYGSRTLYQSAPQW

-1304 ENPCI
+1304 DNPCI

-1317 KVNHTATLTFETYVE
+1317 KVNQTATLTYETYEE
-1332 DGAYNHTNYSKLNI
+1332 DGAYNHTNYSRLNTT
-1346 YEWTIPAQVVQDG
+1346 EWTIPAQVVQDG
-1359 QVYAVTAI
+1359 RVYAVTAI

-1398 SLRRVILPS
+1398 ILKEVILPS

-1427 NNEAQPLDIKDKG
+1427 NNAAQPQDIKDKG

-1448 RLDVAN
+1448 RLDVGS
-1454 IELKVP
+1454 IELRVP
-1460 YGSEELYAAAD
+1460 FGSTERYEAAD
-1471 EWKDFDIEE
+1471 EWKDFDIVE
-1480 MPVCIDGVYYYL
+1480 MPVEVDGVYYYI
-1492 NKGTRKATVV
+1492 NKGYNMASVYP
-1502 AQYRNDASNY
+1502 QYKNSSFNY
-1512 ADLVRDILVIPSTI
+1512 ADLMREVLTIPAAI

-1532 YKVTSIDSGAFDNCK
+1532 YRVMSVDTGAFRYCK
-1547 GVQIL
+1547 GVKVL

-1559 KIWDYA
+1559 QIWDYA
-1565 FTHSNFV
+1565 FSNSGFM
-1572 MITLPSTLTQIVN
+1572 MITLPSTLEMLAASAFNSCDNLIV
-1585 TAFIG
+1585 
-1590 CTNLAII
+1590 L
-1597 RNFSREPLAM
+1597 RNFSHWPLEM
-1607 EDKSGYPN
+1607 EGKSGYPN
-1615 ITLQVPAGCKAA
+1615 IRLHVPAGSKEA
-1627 YEEATFW
+1627 YESADFW
-1634 KDFNIQEMAVC
+1634 KDFIVQEMIPC
-1645 IDGIYYSVD
+1645 IDGLYYSL
-1654 DETGTAQ
+1654 DEATGTAQ
-1661 VMVDYTAN
+1661 VAPDLSAH
-1669 AYRDLGTEIV
+1669 AYNDLGKEIV
-1679 LPETITVGD
+1679 IPESVTVDGT
-1688 NTYTVTSIMPTA
+1688 TYAVTSIQNTA
-1700 FMDNEVLKKITL
+1700 FMNNTVLEKITL
-1712 PSMLTT
+1712 PSRLSV
-1718 IGTQAFSGCTAL
+1718 IGWQAFSGCTSL
-1730 RTIINNRTVPVA
+1730 RTIINERMVPST
-1742 VDATVFEWL
+1742 VDATVFEGL
-1751 SLSAITMFVHRE
+1751 SLSAMTLFVHRE
-1763 AVNVYKETDIWKQMG
+1763 AVNVYKETDIWKEMG

-1786 MIAGQPIRPEQYG
+1786 MIAGQPIRQEQYG
-1799 KPLKGIDGVH
+1799 KPLKNIRNVIE
-1809 GEVVVTANGVYLGE
+1809 GEVIVTANSVSLGE
-1823 DAFISRSLTPAIELY
+1823 GAYIKGGRVPAIELC
-1838 AEDAVNTFFISGKK
+1838 AEGLLNTFFISGKK
-1852 NSAIYA
+1852 DAIIQGA
-1858 GVAIRLHNSMTLNIN
+1858 GAPAIKVNNNLTLNIN
-1873 TAYNGEE
+1873 TSYDSNE
-1880 TTEGLELD
+1880 TTEGLELEM
-1888 INSDSEDGAIAF
+1888 ISDSDEGGIALG
-1900 ANGSEVTLNINSLGG
+1900 NGTEVTLYINSTGG
-1915 NSTNTL
+1915 LSTNVTN
-1921 RITAENQCLGLPPSA
+1921 IVANAAIGIPPSA

-1943 GNVDFISNTDVC
+1943 GDVGLVSNEDIC

-1960 NTSTLTLHSTT
+1960 DTRSLTLHGTT
-1971 MVLPYGGEV
+1971 VVLPYGGDV

-1994 RLRLAPVYTQAGKA
+1994 RLHLSPVTTQSGKA
-2008 YPVDIAGMTVT
+2008 YPVELAGMTVT
-2019 DGNKDDVLGDGK
+2019 DGNKDDILGDGK
-2031 VSYEPTTNT
+2031 ASYEPSTNT
-2040 LTLNNTYVFDYG
+2040 LTLNDADIFDNG
-2052 QVLHATAGLCL
+2052 QVLHATAGLRL
-2063 EVKGENYIEGG
+2063 EVKGENDLTSISG
-2074 TNGGCYRPSV
+2074 RSSV

-2091 VIFGTKE
+2091 VIFGKNQKD
-2098 DKLGISG
+2098 DKLYVSG
-2105 ENGVQCDETEQYR
+2105 SNGVQCDQTEQYR
-2118 MEVKRCNVTIAPFG
+2118 MEVKRCNVEISPWG
-2132 GQFALQTDSLCVN
+2132 GEYALQTDSLCVN
-2145 AANLKLQGYSLGTA
+2145 AGNLTLWGYGGAPA
-2159 WVSWNLAD
+2159 WLSWNTAD
-2167 NGGLVLKHANKT
+2167 DGGLVLKHANKT
-2179 YGDVNKD
+2179 YGEVNQD
-2186 QYMEFERQDPLLFKV
+2186 DLMEFECQDPLLFKV
-2201 DVATNDESQGTVTG
+2201 DVAVDKETHGSVTG

-2220 DGTEI
+2220 DGTQA
-2225 TLTATAKEGFKF
+2225 TLTAIAKEGFRF
-2237 VRWNDNVTDNPR
+2237 DRWSDDVTDNPR
-2249 LLTVDDDYTFKAFF
+2249 LLTVDDDLTLTAIFAALDKYT
-2263 ADKDKFIVTFVGF
+2263 VTFVGMN
-2276 GGVTIGYDEV
+2276 GAVIGYDYV
-2286 YAGEDA
+2286 YEGQAA
-2292 TAPDPQAP
+2292 TAPEVP
-2300 EGWHFTGWDTDF
+2300 EVEGYTFVGWDQDF
-2312 TNVQSSLTVTA
+2312 SNVTSDMTVTA
-2323 QYEKNVYTVTFIG
+2323 QYE
-2336 FDGETVLDVQHVAYG
+2336 
-2351 DAAVA
+2351 
-2356 PLAPEVEHY
+2356 
-2365 TCTGWD
+2365 
-2371 KDFSYITSDLVVKAV
+2371 
-2386 YEPNKYSVS
+2386 
-2395 FYGMGGVWILSL
+2395 M
-2407 QVEYG
+2407 
-2412 GNATAPAA
+2412 
-2420 PYVDGYNFV
+2420 
-2429 GWLSSAG
+2429 
-2436 GDLMSSEEVNAAI
+2436 
-2449 VTENISYTAQYEST
+2449 T
-2463 VKTYS
+2463 VKMYS
-2468 LKLEVEGNGKLYFG
+2468 LKLEVEGGGKLYFG
-2482 MYNAFGELMEAEATE
+2482 RYNAFGELQEVETTE
-2497 SEYNLPEG
+2497 SEYTFQEG
-2505 SQFIIIA
+2505 TQFILIA
-2512 KPDEGWLFAQWNDGL
+2512 KADEGWVFAQWNDGE
-2527 TRDRRNITLTS
+2527 TKNKRNITVAS
-2538 DLLLKAIFTEDPD
+2538 DLTLKAIFTDDPD
-2551 GINSLAGTNSET
+2551 GIHSPDGTASDEESV
-2563 NTKIMH
+2563 KIVRN
-2569 KGKLYILRDGKV
+2569 GKVYILRGDKV
-2581 FTADGYEVSSKRLGR
+2581 FTVDGFEVSKKKLGRQ

>member
-1 MRTKRLFRLLAM
+1 MRRNSLFRLLAI

-24 FMLAVLPTKR
+24 FMLAVLPTTR
-34 VYAGHTYRTFINPN
+34 VYAGYIHNTFINPN

-68 AVTYQHNSA
+68 AVTYQHNSP

-136 DLWSY
+136 DIWSS

-178 AFYDDFYVKEGT
+178 ANRDNFYVKEGT

-195 DILRADHVHFPEG
+195 DILRAEHVHFPEG

-219 LHANSFNKATL
+219 LNSNRFNKATL

-235 DGYLKSSSEGNLTI
+235 DGYLKSSKEGDLTI

-262 YNSLKKMYVTRD
+262 YKSMKKMYVTRD

-296 KVGDLYYELLN
+296 KVGNLYYELLN

-333 NNGHTFTVTKI
+333 DNGHTFTVTRI

-388 IGKQALVGCTAL
+388 IGKQAFVGCTAL

-446 NITLQVASDMVSRY
+446 NITLQVASNMVSRY
-460 KADAVWKDFN
+460 EQDSFWKDFH
-470 IAANRHKVEGIW
+470 IAANRYKLEGIW

-526 LEKGAFQYA
+526 LEVGAFQYA
-535 PFEELDIRCQVTV
+535 PFKEMDIRCQVTV

-555 AMPNLTKVWLPETL
+555 AMPNLTKVGLPETL

-578 SCSALKYFNEIYV
+578 SCSALKYFNGLEAF
-591 LRCADFPNLT
+591 RCADFPSLT

-609 NSRLSSVYLNGNVTK
+609 NSRLNTAYLNGSVTN
-624 VGEYAFFNCTHLH
+624 VGEYAFFNCTNLQ

-643 KLTTIGKYAFSGCTE
+643 KLTTIGKYAFSNCQ
-658 ISWFHNYAAKPQP
+658 ISRLHNYAAKPQP
-671 YTTGMLEG
+671 FTTGMFEG
-679 VSKQTTI
+679 MSKYQLI
-686 RVPFNSLNAYKT
+686 RVPFNSLDAYRT
-698 ADGWKDFRI
+698 ADGWKEYRY
-707 YAEPYIYWL
+707 YAQPCKNWL
-716 DEDRYLFFYP
+716 DDDRYLYFYP
-726 DLATMTATITA
+726 DNATLTATITS
-737 DDGSE
+737 DDDASSE
-742 NELENY
+742 TDNY
-748 KSLGNTILE
+748 KALGNTVLE
-757 IPQEVE
+757 IPREIE
-763 LGSSTYTVVAI
+763 TDGKTYTVVAI
-774 DEAALKYA
+774 DDAALKYA

-833 EVWVS
+833 EIEINGGTV
-838 GYTPRISE
+838 RISE

-857 AVIPGGVQEIDKD
+857 AVIPGGVQEIGKD

-924 YEIYDLNKTP
+924 YEIYNLNKTP

-948 EINLY
+948 KINLY

-986 VNPATRTAQLT
+986 VNPATRTATLT
-997 FDELI
+997 FDELV

-1092 NYRNGLLIIDNC
+1092 NYRGGLLIIDNC
-1104 LLKAKK
+1104 LLKVKK
-1110 DLTGQVDVPEGT
+1110 ELTGQVDVPEGT
-1122 RLVAGYAFSG
+1122 RLVAGNAFCG
-1132 CKEITRISLPE
+1132 CKELTRISLPE

-1154 SCKQLGE
+1154 SCKKLGE

-1171 HRGTFNSCE
+1171 HKGTFNSCE

-1189 PESLQE
+1189 PESLLE
-1195 IEDFSFWKTVRLT
+1195 IEDYSFWKTVRLT

-1227 GLKRIWLSASIE
+1227 GLKRIWLPESVE

-1253 EVHLAA
+1253 EVHIAA
-1259 PDPSAITLGDGVFDA
+1259 PDPSAITLGNGVFDS
-1274 APAGAKLY
+1274 APTGAKLY
-1282 VPYGSRALYQSAPQW
+1282 VPYGSKTLYESAPQW

-1304 ENPCI
+1304 DNPCI

-1317 KVNHTATLTFETYVE
+1317 QWNHTATLTYETYVE
-1332 DGAYNHTNYSKLNI
+1332 DGAYNHTNYSKLNT

-1398 SLRRVILPS
+1398 SLKRVILPS

-1414 FAFYECRSLSVIY
+1414 FAFYECRSLRVIY
-1427 NNEAQPLDIKDKG
+1427 NNAAQPLDIKDKG

-1454 IELKVP
+1454 IELYVP
-1460 YGSEELYAAAD
+1460 FGSEELYAAAD
-1471 EWKDFDIEE
+1471 EWKDFNIVE
-1480 MPVCIDGVYYYL
+1480 MPVCIDGVYYAL
-1492 NKGTRKATVV
+1492 HDNNNTAAVV
-1502 AQYRNDASNY
+1502 AQYKNSSSNY
-1512 ADLVRDILVIPSTI
+1512 ADLVRELLVIPQAI
-1526 TVDGKE
+1526 TVNGKE
-1532 YKVTSIDSGAFDNCK
+1532 YKVTSVHTRAFAYCQ
-1547 GVQIL
+1547 GVKVL

-1559 KIWDYA
+1559 QIWDNA
-1565 FTHSNFV
+1565 FSNSGFM
-1572 MITLPSTLTQIVN
+1572 MITLPSTLTLIVDN
-1585 TAFIG
+1585 AFAGCDNLFYINNFADEPLPVENFIG
-1590 CTNLAII
+1590 YTKHVL
-1597 RNFSREPLAM
+1597 
-1607 EDKSGYPN
+1607 Y
-1615 ITLQVPAGCKAA
+1615 VPYGSKAA
-1627 YEEATFW
+1627 YEEAEVW
-1634 KDFNIQEMAVC
+1634 KDFTIHELQVC
-1645 IDGIYYSVD
+1645 IDGIYYWPN

-1661 VMVDYTAN
+1661 VTVDYSYN
-1669 AYRDLGTEIV
+1669 SYRNLGTEIV
-1679 LPETITVGD
+1679 IPEQITVGD
-1688 NTYTVTSIMPTA
+1688 NTYTVTGIINEA
-1700 FMDNEVLKKITL
+1700 FINNTVLEKITL
-1712 PSMLTT
+1712 PSRLTN
-1718 IGTQAFSGCTAL
+1718 INWQAFSGCTAL
-1730 RTIINNRTVPVA
+1730 RTIINERTVPA
-1742 VDATVFEWL
+1742 SIDATVFEGV
-1751 SLSAITMFVHRE
+1751 SLSAITMYVHRE

-1786 MIAGQPIRPEQYG
+1786 MIAGQPIRQEQYG
-1799 KPLKGIDGVH
+1799 KPLPGFPGVI
-1809 GEVVVTANGVYLGE
+1809 VTANSVSIDAGWRIDSEGV
-1823 DAFISRSLTPAIELY
+1823 PAIELY
-1838 AEDAVNTFFISGKK
+1838 AEGLVNTFFISGKAAHLY
-1852 NSAIYA
+1852 SI
-1858 GVAIRLHNSMTLNIN
+1858 GSPAIRINGNSPVTLCIN
-1873 TAYNGEE
+1873 THFNGDE
-1880 TTEGLELD
+1880 TTEGLDLRID
-1888 INSDSEDGAIAF
+1888 SDSEEGGIALG
-1900 ANGSEVTLNINSLGG
+1900 NGMEVTLNINSTGQS
-1915 NSTNTL
+1915 STNVVT
-1921 RITAENQCLGLPPSA
+1921 IMAPTAINIPPSA

-1943 GNVDFISNTDVC
+1943 GEVSLFSEEDVC

-1960 NTSTLTLHSTT
+1960 DTRTLTLHGTT

-1980 KDEGIFDAYGNDCF
+1980 KDEGIFDAQGNDCF
-1994 RLRLAPVYTQAGKA
+1994 RLHLSPVSTQSGNA
-2008 YPVDIAGMTVT
+2008 YPVELAGITVT
-2019 DGNKDDVLGDGK
+2019 DGNKDDILGDGK
-2031 VSYEPTTNT
+2031 ASYEPSTNT
-2040 LTLNNTYVFDYG
+2040 LTIEDVNLTDTCG
-2052 QVLHATAGLCL
+2052 QVLKATAGLRL
-2063 EVKGENYIEGG
+2063 EVKGDNYVSAR
-2074 TNGGCYRPSV
+2074 CKRPSV

-2091 VIFGTKE
+2091 VIFGTK
-2098 DKLGISG
+2098 DSQLALYAP
-2105 ENGVQCDETEQYR
+2105 NGVQCDETEQYR
-2118 MEVKRCNVTIAPFG
+2118 MEVKRCNVGLYTWEG
-2132 GQFALQTDSLCVN
+2132 DFALQTDSLCVN
-2145 AANLKLQGYSLGTA
+2145 AANLEISGKTGAPA
-2159 WVSWNLAD
+2159 WVSWNSAD
-2167 NGGLVLKHANKT
+2167 NGGLVMKHATKT

-2186 QYMEFERQDPLLFKV
+2186 EYMEFERQDPLLFKV
-2201 DVATNDESQGTVTG
+2201 DVAVDEETHGSVTG

-2220 DGTEI
+2220 DGTQA
-2225 TLTATAKEGFKF
+2225 TLTAIAKEGFKF
-2237 VRWNDNVTDNPR
+2237 ERWNDDVTDNPR
-2249 LLTVDDDYTFKAFF
+2249 LLTVDDDLTFTAVFEAMNRYT
-2263 ADKDKFIVTFVGF
+2263 VTFVGMN
-2276 GGVTIGYDEV
+2276 GAVIGYDYV
-2286 YAGEDA
+2286 YEGQAA
-2292 TAPDPQAP
+2292 TAPEAP
-2300 EGWHFTGWDTDF
+2300 EVEGYTFVGWDKDF
-2312 TNVQSSLTVTA
+2312 SNVTSDMTVTA
-2323 QYEKNVYTVTFIG
+2323 QYE
-2336 FDGETVLDVQHVAYG
+2336 
-2351 DAAVA
+2351 
-2356 PLAPEVEHY
+2356 
-2365 TCTGWD
+2365 
-2371 KDFSYITSDLVVKAV
+2371 
-2386 YEPNKYSVS
+2386 
-2395 FYGMGGVWILSL
+2395 M
-2407 QVEYG
+2407 
-2412 GNATAPAA
+2412 
-2420 PYVDGYNFV
+2420 
-2429 GWLSSAG
+2429 
-2436 GDLMSSEEVNAAI
+2436 
-2449 VTENISYTAQYEST
+2449 T
-2463 VKTYS
+2463 VKMYS
-2468 LKLEVEGNGKLYFG
+2468 LKLEVEGGGKLYFG
-2482 MYNAFGELMEAEATE
+2482 RYNAFGELQEVEATE
-2497 SEYNLPEG
+2497 SEYTFQEG
-2505 SQFIIIA
+2505 TQFILIA
-2512 KPDEGWLFAQWNDGL
+2512 KADEGWAFVQWSDGV
-2527 TRDRRNITLTS
+2527 TKEKRNITVTS
-2538 DLLLKAIFTEDPD
+2538 DLTLKAIFTDDPD
-2551 GINSLAGTNSET
+2551 GIHSPKGTASSEESV
-2563 NTKIMH
+2563 KIVRN
-2569 KGKLYILRDGKV
+2569 GKIYILRGDKV
-2581 FTADGYEVSSKRLGR
+2581 FTVDGREVSSKELKRQ

>member
-1 MRTKRLFRLLAM
+1 MRRNSLFRLLAI

-24 FMLAVLPTKR
+24 FMLAILPMAR
-34 VYAGHTYRTFINPN
+34 VYATTYSWQSEYIKAD
-48 LEDVKI
+48 LQSVKI
-54 GDLYYDLNTKTHKA
+54 GNLYYDLNTKTHKA
-68 AVTYQHNSA
+68 AVV
-77 DLENYKGLTSVVIPE
+77 LENSIFDAAELGWHNYKDLTSVDVPATI
-92 KVKFALPLQEEIT
+92 KFALPLQEEVT
-105 YDVVEIGE
+105 YDVAEIGRQ
-113 EAFRFNTTITSI
+113 AFHRNGI
-125 SIPSSIICISS
+125 SEKFTHLSLPSSIVYIGKYMLAGGNSTYITHWWKQGCYFENYLIDFS
-136 DLWSY
+136 DSKNDL
-141 GIISG
+141 GL
-146 YYMEQNPNG
+146 
-155 WYKDGYYVDGCL
+155 YV
-167 VYTKHDSYGNP
+167 S
-178 AFYDDFYVKEGT
+178 DFYVEEGT
-190 RLIAS
+190 RLIANS
-195 DILRADHVHFPEG
+195 IIHGATIKQIYFPEG
-208 KIILSLNVQYT
+208 NIILSGDIFYLDSDETSKLEKVE
-219 LHANSFNKATL
+219 L

-235 DGYLKSSSEGNLTI
+235 DGYFNAEKDAVTI
-249 YNYSGE
+249 YNYGGE

-333 NNGHTFTVTKI
+333 DNGHTFTVTKI

-359 PSTITTVSEGAFSG
+359 SSTITTVSEGAFSG

-388 IGKQALVGCTAL
+388 IGKQAFVGCTAL

-413 EAFKGCTTLAT
+413 EAFKGCTSLAT
-424 MFSSYKGVI
+424 LTTSYAGVV

-460 KADAVWKDFN
+460 EQDSFWKDFN
-470 IAANRHKVEGIW
+470 IAANRHKLEGIW

-535 PFEELDIRCQVTV
+535 PFEELDIRCQVTI

-578 SCSALKYFNEIYV
+578 SCSALRYFNEIYV

-838 GYTPRISE
+838 GYTPRIGE

-857 AVIPGGVQEIDKD
+857 AVIPGGVQEIGKD

-897 CTSLWSLTIPENV
+897 CTSLWSLTIPANV
-910 TTIGE
+910 SAIGE

-924 YEIYDLNKTP
+924 YEIYNLNNTP

-948 EINLY
+948 KINLY

-968 KNFNVKESKAVVG
+968 KNFNVKESKAVVS

-986 VNPATRTAQLT
+986 VNPATRTSTLT
-997 FDELI
+997 FDELV

-1033 YAFQGNTTITEI
+1033 YAFLGNTTITEI

-1050 IKTIGADCF
+1050 IKTLGADCF
-1059 ERMTK
+1059 ERMSK

-1082 SGNGITQNES
+1082 SSNGITQNES
-1092 NYRNGLLIIDNC
+1092 NYRGGLLIIDNC
-1104 LLKAKK
+1104 LLKVKK
-1110 DLTGQVDVPEGT
+1110 ELTGQVDVPEST

-1189 PESLQE
+1189 PESLLE

-1227 GLKRIWLSASIE
+1227 GLKRIWLPASIE

-1253 EVHLAA
+1253 EVHIAA
-1259 PDPSAITLGDGVFDA
+1259 PDPSAITLGNGVFDS
-1274 APAGAKLY
+1274 APTGAKLY
-1282 VPYGSRALYQSAPQW
+1282 VPYGSRTLYQSAPQW

-1304 ENPCI
+1304 DNPCI

-1317 KVNHTATLTFETYVE
+1317 QWNHTATLTYETYEE
-1332 DGAYNHTNYSKLNI
+1332 DGAYNHTNYSRLNTT
-1346 YEWTIPAQVVQDG
+1346 EWTIPAQVVQDG
-1359 QVYAVTAI
+1359 RVYAVTAI

-1398 SLRRVILPS
+1398 SLKEVILPS

-1414 FAFYECRSLSVIY
+1414 FAFYECRSLRVIY
-1427 NNEAQPLDIKDKG
+1427 NNAAQPQDIKDKG

-1448 RLDVAN
+1448 RLDVGS
-1454 IELKVP
+1454 IELRVP
-1460 YGSEELYAAAD
+1460 FGSTERYEAAD
-1471 EWKDFDIEE
+1471 EWKDFDIVE
-1480 MPVCIDGVYYYL
+1480 MPVEVDGVYYTL
-1492 NKGTRKATVV
+1492 SKGYRTATIV
-1502 AQYRNDASNY
+1502 AQYADNTSNY
-1512 ADLVRDILVIPSTI
+1512 ADLVREVLTIPAAI

-1532 YKVTSIDSGAFDNCK
+1532 YRVMSVDTGAFRYCK
-1547 GVQIL
+1547 GAKVL

-1559 KIWDYA
+1559 QIWDNA
-1565 FTHSNFV
+1565 FSNSGFM
-1572 MITLPSTLTQIVN
+1572 MITLPSTLEMLAASAFNNCDNLIV
-1585 TAFIG
+1585 
-1590 CTNLAII
+1590 L
-1597 RNFSREPLAM
+1597 RNFSHWPLDM
-1607 EDKSGYPN
+1607 EGKSGYPN
-1615 ITLQVPAGCKAA
+1615 IRLHVPAGDKAD
-1627 YEEATFW
+1627 YEAADFW
-1634 KDFNIQEMAVC
+1634 KDFIVQEMIPC
-1645 IDGIYYSVD
+1645 IDGLYYSL
-1654 DETGTAQ
+1654 DEATGTAQ
-1661 VMVDYTAN
+1661 VAPDLSAH
-1669 AYRDLGTEIV
+1669 AYNDLGKEIV
-1679 LPETITVGD
+1679 IPESVTEDGT
-1688 NTYTVTSIMPTA
+1688 TYAVTSIQNTA
-1700 FMDNEVLKKITL
+1700 FMNNTVLEKITL
-1712 PSMLTT
+1712 PSRLSV
-1718 IGTQAFSGCTAL
+1718 IGWQAFSGCTSL
-1730 RTIINNRTVPVA
+1730 RTIIGERMVPST
-1742 VDATVFEWL
+1742 VDATVFEGL
-1751 SLSAITMFVHRE
+1751 SLSAMTLFVHRE
-1763 AVNVYKETDIWKQMG
+1763 AVNVYKETDIWKEMG

-1786 MIAGQPIRPEQYG
+1786 MIAGQPIRADQYG
-1799 KPLKGIDGVH
+1799 KPLPGNQGVI
-1809 GEVVVTANGVYLGE
+1809 VTANGIYLQDEYSGIYSE
-1823 DAFISRSLTPAIELY
+1823 GVPAIELY
-1838 AEDAVNTFFISGKK
+1838 AEGLVNTFFISGKGGQLY
-1852 NSAIYA
+1852 ST
-1858 GVAIRLHNSMTLNIN
+1858 GSPAIRINGNSPVTLCIN
-1873 TAYNGEE
+1873 THFNGDE
-1880 TTEGLELD
+1880 TTEGLDLRID
-1888 INSDSEDGAIAF
+1888 SDSDEGGIALG
-1900 ANGSEVTLNINSLGG
+1900 NGTEVTLYINSTGG
-1915 NSTNTL
+1915 PSTNVTN
-1921 RITAENQCLGLPPSA
+1921 IVANAAIGIPPSA

-1943 GNVDFISNTDVC
+1943 GDVGLVSNEDIC

-1960 NTSTLTLHSTT
+1960 DTRSLTLHGTT
-1971 MVLPYGGEV
+1971 VVLPYGGDV
-1980 KDEGIFDAYGNDCF
+1980 KEEGIFDAYGNDCF
-1994 RLRLAPVYTQAGKA
+1994 RLHLSPVTTQSGKA
-2008 YPVDIAGMTVT
+2008 YPVELAGMTVT
-2019 DGNKDDVLGDGK
+2019 DGNKDDILGDGK
-2031 VSYEPTTNT
+2031 ASYEPSTNT
-2040 LTLNNTYVFDYG
+2040 LTLNDADIFDNG
-2052 QVLHATAGLCL
+2052 QVLHATAGLRL
-2063 EVKGENYIEGG
+2063 EVKGENDLTSISG
-2074 TNGGCYRPSV
+2074 RSSV

-2091 VIFGTKE
+2091 VIFGKNQKD
-2098 DKLGISG
+2098 DKLYVSG
-2105 ENGVQCDETEQYR
+2105 SNGVQCDQTEQYR
-2118 MEVKRCNVTIAPFG
+2118 MEVKRCNVEISPWG
-2132 GQFALQTDSLCVN
+2132 GEFALQTDSLCVN
-2145 AANLKLQGYSLGTA
+2145 AANLTLRGYVAPA
-2159 WVSWNLAD
+2159 WLSWNTAD
-2167 NGGLVLKHANKT
+2167 DGGLVLKHANKT
-2179 YGDVNKD
+2179 YGEVNQD
-2186 QYMEFERQDPLLFKV
+2186 DLMEFECQDPLLFKV
-2201 DVATNDESQGTVTG
+2201 DVAVDEETHGSVTG

-2220 DGTEI
+2220 DGTQA
-2225 TLTATAKEGFKF
+2225 TLTAIAKEGFRF
-2237 VRWNDNVTDNPR
+2237 DRWSDDVTDNPR
-2249 LLTVDDDYTFKAFF
+2249 LLTVDDDLTLTAIFAALDKYT
-2263 ADKDKFIVTFVGF
+2263 VTFVGMN
-2276 GGVTIGYDEV
+2276 GAVIGYDYV
-2286 YAGEDA
+2286 YEGQAA
-2292 TAPDPQAP
+2292 TAPEVP
-2300 EGWHFTGWDTDF
+2300 EVEGYTFVGWDQDF
-2312 TNVQSSLTVTA
+2312 SNVTSDMTVTA
-2323 QYEKNVYTVTFIG
+2323 QYE
-2336 FDGETVLDVQHVAYG
+2336 
-2351 DAAVA
+2351 
-2356 PLAPEVEHY
+2356 
-2365 TCTGWD
+2365 
-2371 KDFSYITSDLVVKAV
+2371 
-2386 YEPNKYSVS
+2386 
-2395 FYGMGGVWILSL
+2395 M
-2407 QVEYG
+2407 
-2412 GNATAPAA
+2412 
-2420 PYVDGYNFV
+2420 
-2429 GWLSSAG
+2429 
-2436 GDLMSSEEVNAAI
+2436 
-2449 VTENISYTAQYEST
+2449 T
-2463 VKTYS
+2463 VKMYS
-2468 LKLEVEGNGKLYFG
+2468 LKLEVEGGSKLYFG
-2482 MYNAFGELMEAEATE
+2482 RYNAFGELQEVEATE
-2497 SEYNLPEG
+2497 SEYTFQEG
-2505 SQFIIIA
+2505 TV
-2512 KPDEGWLFAQWNDGL
+2512 FAQWNDGE
-2527 TRDRRNITLTS
+2527 TKNKRNITVAS
-2538 DLLLKAIFTEDPD
+2538 DLTLKAIFTDDPD
-2551 GINSLAGTNSET
+2551 GIHSPDGTASDEESV
-2563 NTKIMH
+2563 KIVRN
-2569 KGKLYILRDGKV
+2569 GKVYILRGDKIFTVDG
-2581 FTADGYEVSSKRLGR
+2581 FEVSKKKLGRQ

>member
-1 MRTKRLFRLLAM
+1 MRRNSLFRLLAI

-24 FMLAVLPTKR
+24 FMLAVLPTTR
-34 VYAGHTYRTFINPN
+34 VYAGYIHNTFINPN

-68 AVTYQHNSA
+68 AVTYQHNSP

-136 DLWSY
+136 DIWSS

-178 AFYDDFYVKEGT
+178 ANRDNFYVKEGT

-195 DILRADHVHFPEG
+195 DILRAEHVHFPEG

-219 LHANSFNKATL
+219 LHSNSFNKATL

-235 DGYLKSSSEGNLTI
+235 DGYLKSSKEGDLTI

-262 YNSLKKMYVTRD
+262 YKSMKKMYVTRD

-333 NNGHTFTVTKI
+333 DNGHTFTVTRI

-388 IGKQALVGCTAL
+388 IGKQAFVGCTAL

-446 NITLQVASDMVSRY
+446 NITLQVASNMVSRY
-460 KADAVWKDFN
+460 EQDSFWKDFH
-470 IAANRHKVEGIW
+470 IAANRYKLEGIW

-526 LEKGAFQYA
+526 LEVGAFQYA
-535 PFEELDIRCQVTV
+535 PFEELDIRCQVTI

-555 AMPNLTKVWLPETL
+555 AMSNLTKVGLPETL

-578 SCSALKYFNEIYV
+578 SCSALKYFNGLEAF
-591 LRCADFPNLT
+591 RCADFPSLT

-609 NSRLSSVYLNGNVTK
+609 NSRLNTAYLNGSVTN
-624 VGEYAFFNCTHLH
+624 VGEYAFFNCTNLQ

-643 KLTTIGKYAFSGCTE
+643 KLTTIGKYAFSNCQ
-658 ISWFHNYAAKPQP
+658 ISRLHNYAAKPQP
-671 YTTGMLEG
+671 FTTGMFEG
-679 VSKQTTI
+679 MSKYQLI
-686 RVPFNSLNAYKT
+686 RVPFNSLDAYRT
-698 ADGWKDFRI
+698 ADGWKEYRY
-707 YAEPYIYWL
+707 YAQPCKNWL
-716 DEDRYLFFYP
+716 DDDRYLYFYP
-726 DLATMTATITA
+726 DNATLTATITS
-737 DDGSE
+737 DDDASSE
-742 NELENY
+742 TDNY
-748 KSLGNTILE
+748 KALGNTVLE
-757 IPQEVE
+757 IPREIE
-763 LGSSTYTVVAI
+763 SDGKTYTVVAI
-774 DEAALKYA
+774 DDAALKYA

-833 EVWVS
+833 EIEIKGGTV
-838 GYTPRISE
+838 RISE

-857 AVIPGGVQEIDKD
+857 AVIPGGVQEIGKD

-924 YEIYDLNKTP
+924 YEIYNLNNTP

-948 EINLY
+948 KINLY

-997 FDELI
+997 FDELV

-1092 NYRNGLLIIDNC
+1092 NYRGGLLIIDNC
-1104 LLKAKK
+1104 LLKVKK
-1110 DLTGQVDVPEGT
+1110 ELTGQVDVPEGT
-1122 RLVAGYAFSG
+1122 RLVAGNAFCG
-1132 CKEITRISLPE
+1132 CKELTRISLPE

-1154 SCKQLGE
+1154 SCKKLGE

-1171 HRGTFNSCE
+1171 HKGTFNSCE

-1189 PESLQE
+1189 PESLLE
-1195 IEDFSFWKTVRLT
+1195 IEDYSFWKTVRLT

-1219 GDQAFWQS
+1219 GDLAFWQS
-1227 GLKRIWLSASIE
+1227 GLKRIWLPASVE

-1253 EVHLAA
+1253 EVHIAA
-1259 PDPSAITLGDGVFDA
+1259 PDPSAITLGNGVFDS
-1274 APAGAKLY
+1274 APTGAKLY
-1282 VPYGSRALYQSAPQW
+1282 VPYGSRTLYESAPQW

-1304 ENPCI
+1304 DNPCI

-1317 KVNHTATLTFETYVE
+1317 KVNQTATLTYETYEE
-1332 DGAYNHTNYSKLNI
+1332 DGAYNHTNYSRLNTT
-1346 YEWTIPAQVVQDG
+1346 EWTIPAQVVQDG

-1398 SLRRVILPS
+1398 SLKRVILPS

-1427 NNEAQPLDIKDKG
+1427 NNAAQPLDIKDKG

-1454 IELKVP
+1454 IELYVP
-1460 YGSEELYAAAD
+1460 FGSEELYAAAD
-1471 EWKDFDIEE
+1471 EWKDFNIVE
-1480 MPVCIDGVYYYL
+1480 MPVCIDGVYYAL
-1492 NKGTRKATVV
+1492 HDNNNTAAVV
-1502 AQYRNDASNY
+1502 AQYKNNSSNY
-1512 ADLVRDILVIPSTI
+1512 ADLVRELLVIPQAI
-1526 TVDGKE
+1526 TVNGKE
-1532 YKVTSIDSGAFDNCK
+1532 YKVTSVHTHAFAYCQ
-1547 GVQIL
+1547 GVKVL

-1559 KIWDYA
+1559 QIWDNA
-1565 FTHSNFV
+1565 FSNSGFM
-1572 MITLPSTLTQIVN
+1572 MITLPSTLTLIVDN
-1585 TAFIG
+1585 AFVGCDNLFYINNFADEPLPVENFIG
-1590 CTNLAII
+1590 YTKHVL
-1597 RNFSREPLAM
+1597 
-1607 EDKSGYPN
+1607 Y
-1615 ITLQVPAGCKAA
+1615 VPYGSKAA
-1627 YEEATFW
+1627 YEEAEVW
-1634 KDFNIQEMAVC
+1634 KDFTIHELQVC
-1645 IDGIYYSVD
+1645 IDGIYYWPN

-1661 VMVDYTAN
+1661 VTVDYSYN
-1669 AYRDLGTEIV
+1669 SYRNLGTEIV
-1679 LPETITVGD
+1679 IPEQITVGD
-1688 NTYTVTSIMPTA
+1688 NTYTVTGIINEA
-1700 FMDNEVLKKITL
+1700 FINNTVLEKITL
-1712 PSMLTT
+1712 PSRLTN
-1718 IGTQAFSGCTAL
+1718 INWQAFSGCTAL
-1730 RTIINNRTVPVA
+1730 RTIINERTVPA
-1742 VDATVFEWL
+1742 SIDATVFEGV
-1751 SLSAITMFVHRE
+1751 SLSAITMYVHRE

-1786 MIAGQPIRPEQYG
+1786 MIAGQPIRQEQYG
-1799 KPLKGIDGVH
+1799 KPLPGFPGVI
-1809 GEVVVTANGVYLGE
+1809 VTANSVSIDAGWRIDSEGV
-1823 DAFISRSLTPAIELY
+1823 PAIELY
-1838 AEDAVNTFFISGKK
+1838 AEGLVNTFFISGKAAHLY
-1852 NSAIYA
+1852 ST
-1858 GVAIRLHNSMTLNIN
+1858 GSPAIRINGNSPVTLCIN
-1873 TAYNGEE
+1873 THFNGDE
-1880 TTEGLELD
+1880 TTEGLDLRID
-1888 INSDSEDGAIAF
+1888 SDSEEGGIALG
-1900 ANGSEVTLNINSLGG
+1900 NGMEVTLYINSTGQP
-1915 NSTNTL
+1915 STNVTN
-1921 RITAENQCLGLPPSA
+1921 IVASTAIGIPPSA

-1943 GNVDFISNTDVC
+1943 GEVGLVSNEDIC

-1960 NTSTLTLHSTT
+1960 DTRSLTLHGTT
-1971 MVLPYGGEV
+1971 VVLPYGGDV

-1994 RLRLAPVYTQAGKA
+1994 RLHLSPVTTQSGKA
-2008 YPVDIAGMTVT
+2008 YPVELAGMTVT
-2019 DGNKDDVLGDGK
+2019 DGNKDDILGDGK
-2031 VSYEPTTNT
+2031 ASYEPSTNT
-2040 LTLNNTYVFDYG
+2040 LTLEDINVTDTCG
-2052 QVLHATAGLCL
+2052 QVLKATAGLRL
-2063 EVKGENYIEGG
+2063 EVKGENYVKA
-2074 TNGGCYRPSV
+2074 NSKRPTA

-2091 VIFGTKE
+2091 VIFGSK
-2098 DKLGISG
+2098 DSWLKLCGSS
-2105 ENGVQCDETEQYR
+2105 GVQCDQTEQYR
-2118 MEVKRCNVTIAPFG
+2118 MEVKRCNVEIYSWG
-2132 GQFALQTDSLCVN
+2132 CDYALQTDSLCVN
-2145 AANLKLQGYSLGTA
+2145 AAYLELGGGRDCPLA
-2159 WVSWNLAD
+2159 WLSWNAAD
-2167 NGGLVLKHANKT
+2167 DGGLVLKHANKT
-2179 YGDVNKD
+2179 YGEVNQD
-2186 QYMEFERQDPLLFKV
+2186 EYMEFERQDPLLFKV
-2201 DVATNDESQGTVTG
+2201 DVAVDEETHGSVTG

-2220 DGTEI
+2220 DGTQA
-2225 TLTATAKEGFKF
+2225 TLTAIAKEGFRF
-2237 VRWNDNVTDNPR
+2237 DRWSDDVTDNPR
-2249 LLTVDDDYTFKAFF
+2249 LLTVDDDLTLTAIFAALDKYT
-2263 ADKDKFIVTFVGF
+2263 VTFVGMN
-2276 GGVTIGYDEV
+2276 GAVIGYDYV
-2286 YAGEDA
+2286 YEGQAA
-2292 TAPDPQAP
+2292 TAPEVP
-2300 EGWHFTGWDTDF
+2300 EVEGYTFVGWDQDF
-2312 TNVQSSLTVTA
+2312 SNVTSDMTVTA
-2323 QYEKNVYTVTFIG
+2323 QYE
-2336 FDGETVLDVQHVAYG
+2336 
-2351 DAAVA
+2351 
-2356 PLAPEVEHY
+2356 
-2365 TCTGWD
+2365 
-2371 KDFSYITSDLVVKAV
+2371 
-2386 YEPNKYSVS
+2386 
-2395 FYGMGGVWILSL
+2395 M
-2407 QVEYG
+2407 
-2412 GNATAPAA
+2412 
-2420 PYVDGYNFV
+2420 
-2429 GWLSSAG
+2429 
-2436 GDLMSSEEVNAAI
+2436 
-2449 VTENISYTAQYEST
+2449 T
-2463 VKTYS
+2463 VKMYS
-2468 LKLEVEGNGKLYFG
+2468 LKLEVEGGGKLYFG
-2482 MYNAFGELMEAEATE
+2482 RYNAFGELQEVEATE
-2497 SEYNLPEG
+2497 SEYTFQEG
-2505 SQFIIIA
+2505 TQFILIA
-2512 KPDEGWLFAQWNDGL
+2512 KADEGWVFAQWNDGE
-2527 TRDRRNITLTS
+2527 TKNKRNITVAS
-2538 DLLLKAIFTEDPD
+2538 DLTLKAIFTDDPD
-2551 GINSLAGTNSET
+2551 GIHSPNGTASDEESV
-2563 NTKIMH
+2563 KIVRN
-2569 KGKLYILRDGKV
+2569 GKVYILRGDKV
-2581 FTADGYEVSSKRLGR
+2581 FTVDGYEVSKKKLGRQ

>member
-1 MRTKRLFRLLAM
+1 MRRNSLFRLLAI

-24 FMLAVLPTKR
+24 FMLAVLPTTR
-34 VYAGHTYRTFINPN
+34 VYAGYIHNTFINPN

-68 AVTYQHNSA
+68 AVTYQHNSP

-136 DLWSY
+136 DIWSS

-178 AFYDDFYVKEGT
+178 ANRDNFYVKEGT

-195 DILRADHVHFPEG
+195 DILRAEHVHFPEG

-219 LHANSFNKATL
+219 LHSNSFNKATL

-235 DGYLKSSSEGNLTI
+235 DGYLKSSKEGDLTI

-262 YNSLKKMYVTRD
+262 YKSMKKMYVTRD

-333 NNGHTFTVTKI
+333 DNGHTFTVTRI

-388 IGKQALVGCTAL
+388 IGKQAFVGCTAL

-413 EAFKGCTTLAT
+413 EAFKGCTSLAT
-424 MFSSYKGVI
+424 LTTSYAGVV

-446 NITLQVASDMVSRY
+446 NITLQVASNMVSRY
-460 KADAVWKDFN
+460 EQDSFWKDFH
-470 IAANRHKVEGIW
+470 IAANRYKLEGIW

-526 LEKGAFQYA
+526 LEVGAFQYA
-535 PFEELDIRCQVTV
+535 PFEELDIRCQVTI

-555 AMPNLTKVWLPETL
+555 AMSNLTKVGLPETL

-578 SCSALKYFNEIYV
+578 SCSALKYFNGLEAF
-591 LRCADFPNLT
+591 RCADFPSLT

-609 NSRLSSVYLNGNVTK
+609 NSRLNTAYLNGSVTN
-624 VGEYAFFNCTHLH
+624 VGEYAFFNCTNLQ

-643 KLTTIGKYAFSGCTE
+643 KLTTIGKYAFSNCQ
-658 ISWFHNYAAKPQP
+658 ISRLHNYAAKPQP
-671 YTTGMLEG
+671 FTTGMFEG
-679 VSKQTTI
+679 MSKYQLI
-686 RVPFNSLNAYKT
+686 RVPFNSLDAYRT
-698 ADGWKDFRI
+698 ADGWKEYRY
-707 YAEPYIYWL
+707 YAQPCKNWL
-716 DEDRYLFFYP
+716 DDDRYLYFYP
-726 DLATMTATITA
+726 DNATLTATITS
-737 DDGSE
+737 DDDASSE
-742 NELENY
+742 TDNY
-748 KSLGNTILE
+748 KALGNTVLE
-757 IPQEVE
+757 IPREIE
-763 LGSSTYTVVAI
+763 SDGKTYTVVAI
-774 DEAALKYA
+774 DDAALKYA

-833 EVWVS
+833 EIEIKGGTV
-838 GYTPRISE
+838 RISE

-857 AVIPGGVQEIDKD
+857 AVIPGGVQEIGKD

-897 CTSLWSLTIPENV
+897 CSISSGTSAV
-910 TTIGE
+910 IG
-915 QAFKGCTGI
+915 QMSGCSFLAMRLHSSA
-924 YEIYDLNKTP
+924 DM
-934 QTITANVFEGLTLS
+934 ITANVFEGLTLS
-948 EINLY
+948 KINLY

-997 FDELI
+997 FDELV

-1092 NYRNGLLIIDNC
+1092 NYRGGLLIIDNC
-1104 LLKAKK
+1104 LLKVKK
-1110 DLTGQVDVPEGT
+1110 ELTGQVDVPEGT
-1122 RLVAGYAFSG
+1122 RLVAGNAFCG
-1132 CKEITRISLPE
+1132 CKELTRISLPE

-1154 SCKQLGE
+1154 SCKKLGE

-1171 HRGTFNSCE
+1171 HKGTFNSCE

-1189 PESLQE
+1189 PESLLE
-1195 IEDFSFWKTVRLT
+1195 IEDYSFWKTVRLT

-1227 GLKRIWLSASIE
+1227 GLKRIWLPESVE

-1253 EVHLAA
+1253 EVHIAA
-1259 PDPSAITLGDGVFDA
+1259 PDPSAITLGNGVFDS

-1282 VPYGSRALYQSAPQW
+1282 VPYGSRTLYESAPQW

-1304 ENPCI
+1304 DNPCI

-1317 KVNHTATLTFETYVE
+1317 QWNHTATLTYETYEE
-1332 DGAYNHTNYSKLNI
+1332 DGAYNHTNYSRLNTT
-1346 YEWTIPAQVVQDG
+1346 EWTIPAQVVQDG

-1398 SLRRVILPS
+1398 SLKRVILPS

-1427 NNEAQPLDIKDKG
+1427 NNAAQPQDIKDKG

-1454 IELKVP
+1454 IELYVP
-1460 YGSEELYAAAD
+1460 FGSEELYAAAD
-1471 EWKDFDIEE
+1471 EWKDFNIVE
-1480 MPVCIDGVYYYL
+1480 MPVCIDGVYYAL
-1492 NKGTRKATVV
+1492 HDNNNTAAVV
-1502 AQYRNDASNY
+1502 AQYKNSSSNY
-1512 ADLVRDILVIPSTI
+1512 ADLVRELLVIPQAI
-1526 TVDGKE
+1526 TVNGKE
-1532 YKVTSIDSGAFDNCK
+1532 YKVTSVHTHAFAYCQ
-1547 GVQIL
+1547 GVKVL

-1559 KIWDYA
+1559 QIWDNA
-1565 FTHSNFV
+1565 FSNSGFM
-1572 MITLPSTLTQIVN
+1572 MITLPSTLTLIVDN
-1585 TAFIG
+1585 AFVGCDNLFYINNFADEPLPVENFIG
-1590 CTNLAII
+1590 YTKHVL
-1597 RNFSREPLAM
+1597 
-1607 EDKSGYPN
+1607 Y
-1615 ITLQVPAGCKAA
+1615 VPYGSKAA
-1627 YEEATFW
+1627 YEEAEVW
-1634 KDFNIQEMAVC
+1634 KDFTIHELQVC
-1645 IDGIYYSVD
+1645 IDGIYYWPN

-1661 VMVDYTAN
+1661 VTVDYSYN
-1669 AYRDLGTEIV
+1669 SYRNLGTEIV
-1679 LPETITVGD
+1679 IPEQITVGD
-1688 NTYTVTSIMPTA
+1688 NTYTVTGIINEA
-1700 FMDNEVLKKITL
+1700 FINNTVLEKITL
-1712 PSMLTT
+1712 PSRLTN
-1718 IGTQAFSGCTAL
+1718 INWQAFSGCTAL
-1730 RTIINNRTVPVA
+1730 RTIINERTVPA
-1742 VDATVFEWL
+1742 SIDATVFEGV
-1751 SLSAITMFVHRE
+1751 SLSAITMYVHRE

-1786 MIAGQPIRPEQYG
+1786 MIAGQPIRQEQYG
-1799 KPLKGIDGVH
+1799 KPLPGFPGVI
-1809 GEVVVTANGVYLGE
+1809 VTANSVSIDAGWRIDSEGV
-1823 DAFISRSLTPAIELY
+1823 PAIELY
-1838 AEDAVNTFFISGKK
+1838 AEGLVNTFFISGKAAHLY
-1852 NSAIYA
+1852 ST
-1858 GVAIRLHNSMTLNIN
+1858 GSPAIRINGNSPVTLCIN
-1873 TAYNGEE
+1873 THFNGDE
-1880 TTEGLELD
+1880 TTEGLDLRID
-1888 INSDSEDGAIAF
+1888 SDSEEGGIALG
-1900 ANGSEVTLNINSLGG
+1900 NGMEVTLYINSTGQP
-1915 NSTNTL
+1915 STNVTN
-1921 RITAENQCLGLPPSA
+1921 IVASTAIGIPPSA

-1943 GNVDFISNTDVC
+1943 GEVGLVSNEDIC

-1960 NTSTLTLHSTT
+1960 DTRSLTLHGTT
-1971 MVLPYGGEV
+1971 VVLPYGGDV

-1994 RLRLAPVYTQAGKA
+1994 RLHLSPVTTQSGKA
-2008 YPVDIAGMTVT
+2008 YPVELAGMTVT
-2019 DGNKDDVLGDGK
+2019 DGNKDDILGDGK
-2031 VSYEPTTNT
+2031 ASYEPSTNT
-2040 LTLNNTYVFDYG
+2040 LTLEDINVTDTCG
-2052 QVLHATAGLCL
+2052 QVLKATAGLRL
-2063 EVKGENYIEGG
+2063 EVKGENYVKA
-2074 TNGGCYRPSV
+2074 NSKRPTA

-2091 VIFGTKE
+2091 VIFGSK
-2098 DKLGISG
+2098 DSWLKLCGSS
-2105 ENGVQCDETEQYR
+2105 GVQCDQTEQYR
-2118 MEVKRCNVTIAPFG
+2118 MEVKRCNVEIYSWG
-2132 GQFALQTDSLCVN
+2132 CDYALQTDSLCVN
-2145 AANLKLQGYSLGTA
+2145 AAYLELGGGMDCPLA
-2159 WVSWNLAD
+2159 WLSWNAAD
-2167 NGGLVLKHANKT
+2167 DGGLVLKHANKT
-2179 YGDVNKD
+2179 YGEVNQD
-2186 QYMEFERQDPLLFKV
+2186 EYMEFERQDPLLFKV
-2201 DVATNDESQGTVTG
+2201 DVAVDEETHGSVTG

-2220 DGTEI
+2220 DGTQA
-2225 TLTATAKEGFKF
+2225 TLTAIAKEGFRF
-2237 VRWNDNVTDNPR
+2237 DRWSDDVTDNPR
-2249 LLTVDDDYTFKAFF
+2249 LLTVDDDLTLTAIFAALDKYT
-2263 ADKDKFIVTFVGF
+2263 VTFVGMN
-2276 GGVTIGYDEV
+2276 GAVIGYDYV
-2286 YAGEDA
+2286 YEGQAA
-2292 TAPDPQAP
+2292 TAPEVP
-2300 EGWHFTGWDTDF
+2300 EVEGYTFVGWDQDF
-2312 TNVQSSLTVTA
+2312 SNVTSDMTVTA
-2323 QYEKNVYTVTFIG
+2323 QYE
-2336 FDGETVLDVQHVAYG
+2336 
-2351 DAAVA
+2351 
-2356 PLAPEVEHY
+2356 
-2365 TCTGWD
+2365 
-2371 KDFSYITSDLVVKAV
+2371 
-2386 YEPNKYSVS
+2386 
-2395 FYGMGGVWILSL
+2395 M
-2407 QVEYG
+2407 
-2412 GNATAPAA
+2412 
-2420 PYVDGYNFV
+2420 
-2429 GWLSSAG
+2429 
-2436 GDLMSSEEVNAAI
+2436 
-2449 VTENISYTAQYEST
+2449 T
-2463 VKTYS
+2463 VKMYS
-2468 LKLEVEGNGKLYFG
+2468 LKLEVEGGGKLYFG
-2482 MYNAFGELMEAEATE
+2482 RYNAFGELQEVEATE
-2497 SEYNLPEG
+2497 SEYTFQEG
-2505 SQFIIIA
+2505 TQFILIA
-2512 KPDEGWLFAQWNDGL
+2512 KADEGWVFAQWNDGE
-2527 TRDRRNITLTS
+2527 TKNKRNITVAS
-2538 DLLLKAIFTEDPD
+2538 DLTLKAIFTDDPD
-2551 GINSLAGTNSET
+2551 GIHSPNGTASDEESV
-2563 NTKIMH
+2563 KIVRN
-2569 KGKLYILRDGKV
+2569 GKVYILRGDKV
-2581 FTADGYEVSSKRLGR
+2581 FTVDGYEVSKKKLGRQ

>member
-1 MRTKRLFRLLAM
+1 MRRNSLFRLLAI
-13 LPASVT
+13 LPAPVT
-19 AFVLT
+19 AAFVLT
-24 FMLAVLPTKR
+24 FMLAVLPTTR
-34 VYAGHTYRTFINPN
+34 VYAGYIYNTFINPN

-136 DLWSY
+136 DRWSY

-146 YYMEQNPNG
+146 YFWEQNPDAR
-155 WYKDGYYVDGCL
+155 YDDGYYVDGCL

-178 AFYDDFYVKEGT
+178 ANRDNFYVKEGT

-195 DILRADHVHFPEG
+195 DILRAEHVHFPEG

-219 LHANSFNKATL
+219 LHSNSFNKATL

-235 DGYLKSSSEGNLTI
+235 DGYLKSSKEGDLTI
-249 YNYSGE
+249 YNYSGK
-255 IDYSTNT
+255 IDYSTDT
-262 YNSLKKMYVTRD
+262 YNSMKKMYVTRD

-296 KVGDLYYELLN
+296 KVGDLYFELLN

-333 NNGHTFTVTKI
+333 DNGHTFTVTRI

-388 IGKQALVGCTAL
+388 IGKQAFVGCTAL

-446 NITLQVASDMVSRY
+446 NITLQVASNMVSRY
-460 KADAVWKDFN
+460 EQDSFWKDFN
-470 IAANRHKVEGIW
+470 IAANRYKVEGIW

-535 PFEELDIRCQVTV
+535 PFEELDIRCQVTI

-578 SCSALKYFNEIYV
+578 SCSALRYFNEIYV

-774 DEAALKYA
+774 DDAALKYA

-838 GYTPRISE
+838 GYTPRIDE

-857 AVIPGGVQEIDKD
+857 AVIPGGVQEIGKD

-897 CTSLWSLTIPENV
+897 CTSLYSLTIPANV
-910 TTIGE
+910 SAIGE

-924 YEIYDLNKTP
+924 YEIYNLNNTP

-948 EINLY
+948 KINLY

-997 FDELI
+997 FDELV

-1059 ERMTK
+1059 ERMSK

-1092 NYRNGLLIIDNC
+1092 NYRGGLLIIDNC
-1104 LLKAKK
+1104 LLKVKK
-1110 DLTGQVDVPEGT
+1110 ELTGQVDVPEGT

-1132 CKEITRISLPE
+1132 CKELTRISLPE

-1189 PESLQE
+1189 PESLLE

-1227 GLKRIWLSASIE
+1227 GLKRIWLPASIE
-1239 SIGAWAFAD
+1239 SLGAWAFAD

-1259 PDPSAITLGDGVFDA
+1259 PDPSATTLGNGVFDS
-1274 APAGAKLY
+1274 APTGSKLY
-1282 VPYGSRALYQSAPQW
+1282 VPYGSRTLYQSALQW

-1304 ENPCI
+1304 DNPCI

-1317 KVNHTATLTFETYVE
+1317 QWNHTATLTYETYEE
-1332 DGAYNHTNYSKLNI
+1332 DGAYNHTNYSRLNTT
-1346 YEWTIPAQVVQDG
+1346 EWTIPAQVVQDG

-1398 SLRRVILPS
+1398 SLKEVILPS

-1414 FAFYECRSLSVIY
+1414 FAFYECRSLRVIY
-1427 NNEAQPLDIKDKG
+1427 NNAVQPQDIKDKG

-1448 RLDVAN
+1448 RLDVGS
-1454 IELKVP
+1454 IELRVP
-1460 YGSEELYAAAD
+1460 YDNFNYNYAD
-1471 EWKDFDIEE
+1471 EWEDFNIKK
-1480 MPVCIDGVYYYL
+1480 MPVCIDGVYYRTF
-1492 NKGTRKATVV
+1492 NDNTASVFP
-1502 AQYRNDASNY
+1502 QYEGSSFNY
-1512 ADLVRDILVIPSTI
+1512 ADLMRDVLVIPATI
-1526 TVDGKE
+1526 TVNGKE
-1532 YKVTSIDSGAFDNCK
+1532 YKVDNVHPKAFSSCK
-1547 GVQIL
+1547 GVRVI

-1559 KIWDYA
+1559 KIFDYA
-1565 FTHSNFV
+1565 FSKSNIE
-1572 MITLPSTLTQIVN
+1572 MISLPSTLTKIEA
-1585 TAFIG
+1585 TAFIN
-1590 CTNLAII
+1590 CNNLTII
-1597 RNFSREPLAM
+1597 NNLSDEPLPV
-1607 EDKSGYPN
+1607 KNFIGY
-1615 ITLQVPAGCKAA
+1615 TKHDLYVPYGSKAA
-1627 YEEATFW
+1627 YEEAEVW
-1634 KDFNIQEMAVC
+1634 KDFTIHEMQVC
-1645 IDGIYYSVD
+1645 IDGIYYWPN

-1661 VMVDYTAN
+1661 VTVDYSYN
-1669 AYRDLGTEIV
+1669 SYRNLGTEIV
-1679 LPETITVGD
+1679 IPEQITVGD
-1688 NTYTVTSIMPTA
+1688 NTYTVTGILNGT
-1700 FMDNEVLKKITL
+1700 FMNNTVLEKITL
-1712 PSMLTT
+1712 PSRLTN
-1718 IGTQAFSGCTAL
+1718 INWQAFSGCTAL
-1730 RTIINNRTVPVA
+1730 RTIINERTVPA
-1742 VDATVFEWL
+1742 SIDATVFEGV
-1751 SLSAITMFVHRE
+1751 SLSAITMYVHRE

-1786 MIAGQPIRPEQYG
+1786 MIAGQPIRQEQYG
-1799 KPLKGIDGVH
+1799 KPLPGNPGVI
-1809 GEVVVTANGVYLGE
+1809 VTANSVSIDAGWRIDSEGV
-1823 DAFISRSLTPAIELY
+1823 PAIELY
-1838 AEDAVNTFFISGKK
+1838 AEGLVNTFFISGKAAHLY
-1852 NSAIYA
+1852 ST
-1858 GVAIRLHNSMTLNIN
+1858 GSPAIRINGNSPVTLCIN
-1873 TAYNGEE
+1873 THFNGDE
-1880 TTEGLELD
+1880 TTEGLDLRID
-1888 INSDSEDGAIAF
+1888 SDSEEGGIALG
-1900 ANGSEVTLNINSLGG
+1900 NGTEVTLYINSTGG
-1915 NSTNTL
+1915 PSTNVTN
-1921 RITAENQCLGLPPSA
+1921 IVANAAIGIPPSA

-1943 GNVDFISNTDVC
+1943 GDVGLVSNEDIC

-1960 NTSTLTLHSTT
+1960 DTRSLTLHGTT
-1971 MVLPYGGEV
+1971 VVLPYGGDV

-1994 RLRLAPVYTQAGKA
+1994 RLHLSPVTTQSGKA
-2008 YPVDIAGMTVT
+2008 YPVELAGMTVT
-2019 DGNKDDVLGDGK
+2019 DGNKDDILGDGK
-2031 VSYEPTTNT
+2031 ASYEPSTNT
-2040 LTLNNTYVFDYG
+2040 LTLNDADIFDNG
-2052 QVLHATAGLCL
+2052 QVLHATAGLRL
-2063 EVKGENYIEGG
+2063 EVKGENDLTSISG
-2074 TNGGCYRPSV
+2074 RSSV

-2091 VIFGTKE
+2091 VIFGKNQKD
-2098 DKLGISG
+2098 DKLYVSG
-2105 ENGVQCDETEQYR
+2105 SNGVQCDQTEQYR
-2118 MEVKRCNVTIAPFG
+2118 MEVKRCNVEISPWG
-2132 GQFALQTDSLCVN
+2132 GEFALQTDSLCVN
-2145 AANLKLQGYSLGTA
+2145 AANLTLRGYVAPA
-2159 WVSWNLAD
+2159 WLSWNTAD
-2167 NGGLVLKHANKT
+2167 DGGLVLKHANKT
-2179 YGDVNKD
+2179 YGEVNQD
-2186 QYMEFERQDPLLFKV
+2186 DLMEFECQDPLLFKV
-2201 DVATNDESQGTVTG
+2201 DVAVDEETHGSVTG

-2220 DGTEI
+2220 DGTQA
-2225 TLTATAKEGFKF
+2225 TLTAIAKEGFRF
-2237 VRWNDNVTDNPR
+2237 DRWSDDVTDNPR
-2249 LLTVDDDYTFKAFF
+2249 LLTVDDDLTLTAIFAALDKYT
-2263 ADKDKFIVTFVGF
+2263 VTFVGMN
-2276 GGVTIGYDEV
+2276 GAVIGYDYV
-2286 YAGEDA
+2286 YEGQAA
-2292 TAPDPQAP
+2292 TAPEVP
-2300 EGWHFTGWDTDF
+2300 EVEGYTFVGWDQDF
-2312 TNVQSSLTVTA
+2312 SNVTSDMTVTA
-2323 QYEKNVYTVTFIG
+2323 QYE
-2336 FDGETVLDVQHVAYG
+2336 
-2351 DAAVA
+2351 
-2356 PLAPEVEHY
+2356 
-2365 TCTGWD
+2365 
-2371 KDFSYITSDLVVKAV
+2371 
-2386 YEPNKYSVS
+2386 
-2395 FYGMGGVWILSL
+2395 M
-2407 QVEYG
+2407 
-2412 GNATAPAA
+2412 
-2420 PYVDGYNFV
+2420 
-2429 GWLSSAG
+2429 
-2436 GDLMSSEEVNAAI
+2436 
-2449 VTENISYTAQYEST
+2449 T
-2463 VKTYS
+2463 VKMYS
-2468 LKLEVEGNGKLYFG
+2468 LKLEVEGGGKLYFG
-2482 MYNAFGELMEAEATE
+2482 RYNAFGELQEVEATE
-2497 SEYNLPEG
+2497 SEYTFQEG
-2505 SQFIIIA
+2505 TQFILIA
-2512 KPDEGWLFAQWNDGL
+2512 KADEGWVFAQWNDGE
-2527 TRDRRNITLTS
+2527 TKNMRNITVAS
-2538 DLLLKAIFTEDPD
+2538 DLTLKAIFTDDPD
-2551 GINSLAGTNSET
+2551 GIHSPDGTASDEESV
-2563 NTKIMH
+2563 KIVRN
-2569 KGKLYILRDGKV
+2569 GKVYILRGDKV
-2581 FTADGYEVSSKRLGR
+2581 FTVDGFEVSKKKLGRQ

>member
-1 MRTKRLFRLLAM
+1 MRRNSLFRLLAM
-13 LPASVT
+13 TSAPVT
-19 AFVLT
+19 AAFVLT
-24 FMLAVLPTKR
+24 FMLAVLPTTR
-34 VYAGHTYRTFINPN
+34 VYAGYIYNTFINPN

-136 DLWSY
+136 DRWSY

-146 YYMEQNPNG
+146 YFWEQNPDAR
-155 WYKDGYYVDGCL
+155 YDDGYYVDGCL

-178 AFYDDFYVKEGT
+178 ANRDNFYVKEGT

-195 DILRADHVHFPEG
+195 DILRAEHVHFPEG

-219 LHANSFNKATL
+219 LHSNSFNKATL

-235 DGYLKSSSEGNLTI
+235 DGYLKSSKEGDLTI
-249 YNYSGE
+249 YNYSGK

-262 YNSLKKMYVTRD
+262 YKSMKKMYVTRD

-296 KVGDLYYELLN
+296 KVGDLYFELVN

-333 NNGHTFTVTKI
+333 DNGHTFKVTKI

-388 IGKQALVGCTAL
+388 IGKQAFVGCTAL

-413 EAFKGCTTLAT
+413 EAFKGCTSLAT
-424 MFSSYKGVI
+424 LTTSYAGVV

-446 NITLQVASDMVSRY
+446 NITLQVASNMVSRY
-460 KADAVWKDFN
+460 KEDSFWKDFN
-470 IAANRHKVEGIW
+470 IAANRYKLEGIW

-578 SCSALKYFNEIYV
+578 SCSALRYFNEIYV

-846 GAFADC
+846 GAYADC

-857 AVIPGGVQEIDKD
+857 AVIPGGVQEIGKD

-897 CTSLWSLTIPENV
+897 CTSLWSLTIPANV
-910 TTIGE
+910 LAIGE

-924 YEIYDLNKTP
+924 YEIYNLNNTP

-948 EINLY
+948 KINLY

-997 FDELI
+997 FDELV

-1092 NYRNGLLIIDNC
+1092 NYRGGLLIIDNC
-1104 LLKAKK
+1104 LLKVKK
-1110 DLTGQVDVPEGT
+1110 ELTGQVDVPEGT

-1132 CKEITRISLPE
+1132 CKELTRISLPE

-1189 PESLQE
+1189 PESLLE

-1227 GLKRIWLSASIE
+1227 GLKRIWLPASIE
-1239 SIGAWAFAD
+1239 SLGTWAFAD

-1259 PDPSAITLGDGVFDA
+1259 PDPSAITLGDGVFNS

-1282 VPYGSRALYQSAPQW
+1282 VPYGSRTLYQSAPQW

-1304 ENPCI
+1304 DNPCI

-1317 KVNHTATLTFETYVE
+1317 QWNHTATLTYETYEE
-1332 DGAYNHTNYSKLNI
+1332 DGAYNHTNYSRLNTK
-1346 YEWTIPAQVVQDG
+1346 EWTIPAQVVQDG
-1359 QVYAVTAI
+1359 RVYAVTAI
-1367 GDYAFANTNVEQIN
+1367 GDYAFANTSVEQIN

-1398 SLRRVILPS
+1398 SLRQVILPS

-1427 NNEAQPLDIKDKG
+1427 NNAAQPQDIKDKG

-1448 RLDVAN
+1448 RLDVGS
-1454 IELKVP
+1454 IELRVP
-1460 YGSEELYAAAD
+1460 YGSTEQYAAAD
-1471 EWKDFDIEE
+1471 EWKDFDIER
-1480 MPVCIDGVYYYL
+1480 MPVEVDGVYYYI
-1492 NKGTRKATVV
+1492 NKGYNTASVYP
-1502 AQYRNDASNY
+1502 QYKNSSFNY
-1512 ADLVRDILVIPSTI
+1512 ADLMREVLTIPATI

-1532 YKVTSIDSGAFDNCK
+1532 YRVMSVDTGAFRYCK
-1547 GVQIL
+1547 GVKVL

-1559 KIWDYA
+1559 QIWDNA
-1565 FTHSNFV
+1565 FSNSGFM
-1572 MITLPSTLTQIVN
+1572 MITLPSTLEMLAASAFNSCDNLIV
-1585 TAFIG
+1585 
-1590 CTNLAII
+1590 L
-1597 RNFSREPLAM
+1597 RNFSHWPLDM
-1607 EDKSGYPN
+1607 EGKSGYPN
-1615 ITLQVPAGCKAA
+1615 IRLHVPAGDKAD
-1627 YEEATFW
+1627 YEAADFW
-1634 KDFNIQEMAVC
+1634 KDFIVQEMIPC
-1645 IDGIYYSVD
+1645 IDGLYYSL
-1654 DETGTAQ
+1654 DEATGTAQ
-1661 VMVDYTAN
+1661 VAPDLSAH
-1669 AYRDLGTEIV
+1669 AYNDLGKEVVI
-1679 LPETITVGD
+1679 PESVTVDGT
-1688 NTYTVTSIMPTA
+1688 TYAVTSIQNTA
-1700 FMDNEVLKKITL
+1700 FMNNTVLEKITL
-1712 PSMLTT
+1712 PSRLSV
-1718 IGTQAFSGCTAL
+1718 IGWQAFSGCTSL
-1730 RTIINNRTVPVA
+1730 RTIINERIVPST
-1742 VDATVFEWL
+1742 VDATVFEGL
-1751 SLSAITMFVHRE
+1751 SLSAMTLFVHRE
-1763 AVNVYKETDIWKQMG
+1763 AVNVYKETDIWKEMG

-1786 MIAGQPIRPEQYG
+1786 MIAGQPIRADQYG
-1799 KPLKGIDGVH
+1799 KPLKNIRNVIE
-1809 GEVVVTANGVYLGE
+1809 GEVIVTANSVSLGE
-1823 DAFISRSLTPAIELY
+1823 GAYIVGGRVPAIELC
-1838 AEDAVNTFFISGKK
+1838 AEGLLNTFFISGKK
-1852 NSAIYA
+1852 DAIIQGA
-1858 GVAIRLHNSMTLNIN
+1858 GAPAIKVNNNLTLNIN
-1873 TAYNGEE
+1873 TSYDSNE
-1880 TTEGLELD
+1880 TTEGLELEM
-1888 INSDSEDGAIAF
+1888 ISDSEEGGIALG
-1900 ANGSEVTLNINSLGG
+1900 NGMEVTLYINSTGQP
-1915 NSTNTL
+1915 STNVTN
-1921 RITAENQCLGLPPSA
+1921 IVANTAIGIPPSA

-1943 GNVDFISNTDVC
+1943 GEVDLISKEEIC

-1960 NTSTLTLHSTT
+1960 DTRSLTLHGTT
-1971 MVLPYGGEV
+1971 VVLPYGGDV

-1994 RLRLAPVYTQAGKA
+1994 RLHLSPVTTQSGKA
-2008 YPVDIAGMTVT
+2008 YPVELAGMTVT
-2019 DGNKDDVLGDGK
+2019 DGNKDDILGDGK
-2031 VSYEPTTNT
+2031 ASYEPSTNT
-2040 LTLNNTYVFDYG
+2040 LTLNEADIFDNG
-2052 QVLHATAGLCL
+2052 QVLHATAGLRL
-2063 EVKGENYIEGG
+2063 EVKGENDLTSISG
-2074 TNGGCYRPSV
+2074 RSSV

-2091 VIFGTKE
+2091 VIFGKNQKD
-2098 DKLGISG
+2098 DKLYVSG
-2105 ENGVQCDETEQYR
+2105 SNGVQCDQTEQYR
-2118 MEVKRCNVTIAPFG
+2118 MEVKRCNVEISPWG
-2132 GQFALQTDSLCVN
+2132 GEFALQTDSLCVN
-2145 AANLKLQGYSLGTA
+2145 AANLTLRGYVAPA
-2159 WVSWNLAD
+2159 WLSWNTAD
-2167 NGGLVLKHANKT
+2167 DGGLVLKHANKT
-2179 YGDVNKD
+2179 YGDVNQD
-2186 QYMEFERQDPLLFKV
+2186 DLMEFECQDPLLFKV
-2201 DVATNDESQGTVTG
+2201 DVAVDEETHGSVTG

-2220 DGTEI
+2220 DGTQA
-2225 TLTATAKEGFKF
+2225 TLTAIAKEGFRF
-2237 VRWNDNVTDNPR
+2237 DRWSDDVTDNPR
-2249 LLTVDDDYTFKAFF
+2249 LLTVDDDLILTAIFAALDKYT
-2263 ADKDKFIVTFVGF
+2263 VTFVGMN
-2276 GGVTIGYDEV
+2276 GAVIGYDYV
-2286 YAGEDA
+2286 YEGQAA
-2292 TAPDPQAP
+2292 TAPEVP
-2300 EGWHFTGWDTDF
+2300 EVAGYTFVGWDQDF
-2312 TNVQSSLTVTA
+2312 SNVTSDMTVTA
-2323 QYEKNVYTVTFIG
+2323 QYE
-2336 FDGETVLDVQHVAYG
+2336 
-2351 DAAVA
+2351 
-2356 PLAPEVEHY
+2356 
-2365 TCTGWD
+2365 
-2371 KDFSYITSDLVVKAV
+2371 
-2386 YEPNKYSVS
+2386 
-2395 FYGMGGVWILSL
+2395 M
-2407 QVEYG
+2407 
-2412 GNATAPAA
+2412 
-2420 PYVDGYNFV
+2420 
-2429 GWLSSAG
+2429 
-2436 GDLMSSEEVNAAI
+2436 
-2449 VTENISYTAQYEST
+2449 T
-2463 VKTYS
+2463 VKMYS
-2468 LKLEVEGNGKLYFG
+2468 LKLEVEGGGKLYFG
-2482 MYNAFGELMEAEATE
+2482 RYNAFGELQEVEATE
-2497 SEYNLPEG
+2497 SEYTFQEG
-2505 SQFIIIA
+2505 TQFILIA
-2512 KPDEGWLFAQWNDGL
+2512 KADEGWVFAQWNDGE
-2527 TRDRRNITLTS
+2527 TKNKRNITVAS
-2538 DLLLKAIFTEDPD
+2538 DLTLKAIFTDDPD
-2551 GINSLAGTNSET
+2551 GIHSPDGTASDEESV
-2563 NTKIMH
+2563 KIVRN
-2569 KGKLYILRDGKV
+2569 GKVYILRGDKV
-2581 FTADGYEVSSKRLGR
+2581 FTVDGFEVSKKKLGRQ

>member
-1 MRTKRLFRLLAM
+1 MLAM
-13 LPASVT
+13 TSAMVIGLMSATRAFAEGSVYIK
-19 AFVLT
+19 ANLT
-24 FMLAVLPTKR
+24 
-34 VYAGHTYRTFINPN
+34 
-48 LEDVKI
+48 DVKI

-68 AVTYQHNSA
+68 AVVYQHDPSGV
-77 DLENYKGLTSVVIPE
+77 LTNYNDLTSVDIPST
-92 KVKFALPLQEEIT
+92 VKFLNPTNHYIEEEFT
-105 YDVVEIGE
+105 VVEIGTH
-113 EAFRFNTTITSI
+113 AFANCPKLEYI
-125 SIPSSIICISS
+125 SIPSSIVYIGMDMVQYRETSTS
-136 DLWSY
+136 GQAEYKRQYLEKNP
-141 GIISG
+141 SG
-146 YYMEQNPNG
+146 YVGE
-155 WYKDGYYVDGCL
+155 GYYIDDCL
-167 VYTKHDSYGNP
+167 VGTTTEKENWSMINP
-178 AFYDDFYVKEGT
+178 LTSRLDNYQGWIHKKLETLKVKEGT
-190 RLIAS
+190 RVVAANIINAEN
-195 DILRADHVHFPEG
+195 IFFPEG
-208 KIILSLNVQYT
+208 KIILSGDVVSYPWHNHAYT
-219 LHANSFNKATL
+219 ENEAGYKVINKVEL
-230 WGTTI
+230 SGTI
-235 DGYLKSSSEGNLTI
+235 LDGHINAKII
-249 YNYSGE
+249 YNYSGN
-255 IDYSTNT
+255 IDYSTET
-262 YNSLKKMYVTRD
+262 YNAMQKMYVTRD

-296 KVGDLYYELLN
+296 KVGDLYFELLN

-333 NNGHTFTVTKI
+333 DNGHTFTVTKI

-379 VAFADEVTT
+379 VTFADEVTT
-388 IGKQALVGCTAL
+388 IGKQAFVGCTAL

-446 NITLQVASDMVSRY
+446 NITLQVASNMVWKYEQDSF
-460 KADAVWKDFN
+460 WKDFN
-470 IAANRHKVEGIW
+470 IAANRYKVEGIW
-482 YELSGNNAMVV
+482 YELSGSEAMVV

-526 LEKGAFQYA
+526 LEVGAFQYA

-578 SCSALKYFNEIYV
+578 SCSALKYFNDFSNFH
-591 LRCADFPNLT
+591 CADFPNLT

-609 NSRLSSVYLNGNVTK
+609 NSSLKGIYLNGNVTK

-748 KSLGNTILE
+748 KSLGNSILE

-846 GAFADC
+846 GAYADC

-857 AVIPGGVQEIDKD
+857 AVIPGGVQEIGKD

-892 SAFWN
+892 SAFRN
-897 CTSLWSLTIPENV
+897 CTSLWSLTIPANV
-910 TTIGE
+910 SAIGE

-924 YEIYDLNKTP
+924 YEIYNLNNTP

-948 EINLY
+948 KINLY

-1033 YAFQGNTTITEI
+1033 YAFLGNTTITEI

-1092 NYRNGLLIIDNC
+1092 NYQNGLLIIDNC
-1104 LLKAKK
+1104 LLKVKK
-1110 DLTGQVDVPEGT
+1110 ELTGQVDVPEGT
-1122 RLVAGYAFSG
+1122 CLVAGYAFSG

-1189 PESLQE
+1189 PESLLE

-1227 GLKRIWLSASIE
+1227 GLKRIWLPASIE
-1239 SIGAWAFAD
+1239 SLGAWAFAD

-1259 PDPSAITLGDGVFDA
+1259 PDPSAITLGNGVFDS
-1274 APAGAKLY
+1274 APTGAKLY
-1282 VPYGSRALYQSAPQW
+1282 VPYGSRTLYQSAPQW

-1304 ENPCI
+1304 DNPCI

-1317 KVNHTATLTFETYVE
+1317 QWNHTATLTYETYEE
-1332 DGAYNHTNYSKLNI
+1332 DGAYNHTNYSRLNTK
-1346 YEWTIPAQVVQDG
+1346 EWTIPSQVVQDG
-1359 QVYAVTAI
+1359 VVYAVTAI
-1367 GDYAFANTNVEQIN
+1367 GDYAFANTNVERIN

-1398 SLRRVILPS
+1398 SLKEVILPS

-1427 NNEAQPLDIKDKG
+1427 NNAAQPQDIKDKG

-1448 RLDVAN
+1448 RLDVSN
-1454 IELKVP
+1454 IELRVP
-1460 YGSEELYAAAD
+1460 FGSTERYEAAD
-1471 EWKDFDIEE
+1471 EWKDFDIVE
-1480 MPVCIDGVYYYL
+1480 MPVEVDGVYYYI
-1492 NKGTRKATVV
+1492 NKGFNTASVYP
-1502 AQYRNDASNY
+1502 QYKNSSFNY
-1512 ADLVRDILVIPSTI
+1512 ADLVREVLTIPAAI

-1532 YKVTSIDSGAFDNCK
+1532 YRVMSVDTGAFRYCK
-1547 GVQIL
+1547 GVKVL

-1559 KIWDYA
+1559 QIWDYA
-1565 FTHSNFV
+1565 FSNSGFM
-1572 MITLPSTLTQIVN
+1572 MITLPSTLEMLAASAFNNCDNLIV
-1585 TAFIG
+1585 
-1590 CTNLAII
+1590 L
-1597 RNFSREPLAM
+1597 RNFSHWPLDM
-1607 EDKSGYPN
+1607 EGKSGYPN
-1615 ITLQVPAGCKAA
+1615 IRLHVPAGDKAD
-1627 YEEATFW
+1627 YEAADFW
-1634 KDFNIQEMAVC
+1634 KDFIVQEMIPC
-1645 IDGIYYSVD
+1645 IDGLYYSL
-1654 DETGTAQ
+1654 DEATGTAQ
-1661 VMVDYTAN
+1661 VAPDLSAH
-1669 AYRDLGTEIV
+1669 AYNDLGKEVVI
-1679 LPETITVGD
+1679 PECVTVD
-1688 NTYTVTSIMPTA
+1688 ETTYAVTSIQNTA
-1700 FMDNEVLKKITL
+1700 FMNNTVLEKITL
-1712 PSMLTT
+1712 PSRLSV
-1718 IGTQAFSGCTAL
+1718 IGWQAFSGCTSL
-1730 RTIINNRTVPVA
+1730 RTIIGERTVPPT
-1742 VDATVFEWL
+1742 VDATVFEGQ

-1786 MIAGQPIRPEQYG
+1786 MIAGQPIRQEQYG
-1799 KPLKGIDGVH
+1799 KPLKNIRNVIE
-1809 GEVVVTANGVYLGE
+1809 GEVIVTANSVSLGE
-1823 DAFISRSLTPAIELY
+1823 GAYIEGGRVPAIELC
-1838 AEDAVNTFFISGKK
+1838 AEGLLNTFFISGKGGHLY
-1852 NSAIYA
+1852 ST
-1858 GVAIRLHNSMTLNIN
+1858 GSPAIRINGNSPVTLCIN
-1873 TAYNGEE
+1873 THFNGDE
-1880 TTEGLELD
+1880 TTEGLDLRID
-1888 INSDSEDGAIAF
+1888 SDSEEGGIALG
-1900 ANGSEVTLNINSLGG
+1900 NGTEVTLYINSTGG
-1915 NSTNTL
+1915 PSTNVTN
-1921 RITAENQCLGLPPSA
+1921 IVANAAIGIPPSA

-1943 GNVDFISNTDVC
+1943 GEVGLVSNEDIC

-1960 NTSTLTLHSTT
+1960 DTRSLTLHGTT
-1971 MVLPYGGEV
+1971 VVLPYGGDV
-1980 KDEGIFDAYGNDCF
+1980 KEEGIFDAYGNDCF
-1994 RLRLAPVYTQAGKA
+1994 RLHLSPVTTQSGKA
-2008 YPVDIAGMTVT
+2008 YPVELAGITVT
-2019 DGNKDDVLGDGK
+2019 DGNKDDILGDGK
-2031 VSYEPTTNT
+2031 ASYEPSTNT
-2040 LTLNNTYVFDYG
+2040 LTLNDADIFDNG
-2052 QVLHATAGLCL
+2052 QVLHATAGLRL
-2063 EVKGENYIEGG
+2063 EVKGENDLTSISG
-2074 TNGGCYRPSV
+2074 RSSV

-2091 VIFGTKE
+2091 VIFGKNQKD
-2098 DKLGISG
+2098 DKLYVSG
-2105 ENGVQCDETEQYR
+2105 SNGVQCDQTEQYR
-2118 MEVKRCNVTIAPFG
+2118 MEVKRCNVEISPWG
-2132 GQFALQTDSLCVN
+2132 GEYALQTDSLCVN
-2145 AANLKLQGYSLGTA
+2145 AGNLTLWGYGGAPA
-2159 WVSWNLAD
+2159 WLSWNAAD
-2167 NGGLVLKHANKT
+2167 DGGFVLKHANKT
-2179 YGDVNKD
+2179 YGEVNLD
-2186 QYMEFERQDPLLFKV
+2186 DLMEFECQDPLLFKV
-2201 DVATNDESQGTVTG
+2201 DVAVDEESHGTVTG

-2220 DGTEI
+2220 DGTQA
-2225 TLTATAKEGFKF
+2225 TLTAIAKEGFRF
-2237 VRWNDNVTDNPR
+2237 DRWSDDVTDNPR
-2249 LLTVDDDYTFKAFF
+2249 LLTVDDDLTLTAIFAALDKYT
-2263 ADKDKFIVTFVGF
+2263 VTFVGMN
-2276 GGVTIGYDEV
+2276 GAVIGYDYV
-2286 YAGEDA
+2286 YEGQAA
-2292 TAPDPQAP
+2292 TAPEVP
-2300 EGWHFTGWDTDF
+2300 EVEGYTFVGWDQDF
-2312 TNVQSSLTVTA
+2312 SNVTSDMTVTA
-2323 QYEKNVYTVTFIG
+2323 IYER
-2336 FDGETVLDVQHVAYG
+2336 
-2351 DAAVA
+2351 AV
-2356 PLAPEVEHY
+2356 
-2365 TCTGWD
+2365 
-2371 KDFSYITSDLVVKAV
+2371 
-2386 YEPNKYSVS
+2386 
-2395 FYGMGGVWILSL
+2395 M
-2407 QVEYG
+2407 
-2412 GNATAPAA
+2412 
-2420 PYVDGYNFV
+2420 
-2429 GWLSSAG
+2429 
-2436 GDLMSSEEVNAAI
+2436 
-2449 VTENISYTAQYEST
+2449 
-2463 VKTYS
+2463 TYS
-2468 LKLEVEGNGKLYFG
+2468 LKLVVEGGGKLYFG
-2482 MYNAFGELMEAEATE
+2482 RYNAFGELTEVETTE
-2497 SEYNLPEG
+2497 SEYTFQEG
-2505 SQFIIIA
+2505 TQFILIA
-2512 KPDEGWLFAQWNDGL
+2512 KADEGWAFVQWSDGV
-2527 TRDRRNITLTS
+2527 TKEKRNITVTS
-2538 DLLLKAIFTEDPD
+2538 DLTLKAIFTDDPD
-2551 GINSLAGTNSET
+2551 GIHSPTGTASGEESV
-2563 NTKIMH
+2563 KIVRN
-2569 KGKLYILRDGKV
+2569 GKIYILRGDRIFTVDGR
-2581 FTADGYEVSSKRLGR
+2581 EVTGKELKRQ

>member
-1 MRTKRLFRLLAM
+1 MRRNSLFRLLAI

-24 FMLAVLPTKR
+24 FMLAVLPTTR

-136 DLWSY
+136 DIWSY

-146 YYMEQNPNG
+146 YFWEQNPDAR
-155 WYKDGYYVDGCL
+155 YDDGYYVDGCL

-178 AFYDDFYVKEGT
+178 ANRDNFYVKEGT

-195 DILRADHVHFPEG
+195 DILRAEHVHFPEG

-219 LHANSFNKATL
+219 LHSNSFNKATL

-235 DGYLKSSSEGNLTI
+235 DGYLKSSKEGDLTI
-249 YNYSGE
+249 YNYSGK

-262 YNSLKKMYVTRD
+262 YKSMKKMYVTRD

-291 ELFRF
+291 ELLRF

-333 NNGHTFTVTKI
+333 DNGHTFTVTKI
-344 DNEAFKGAAFTKVTL
+344 DNEAFKGAAFSKVTL

-379 VAFADEVTT
+379 VTFADEMTT
-388 IGKQALVGCTAL
+388 IGKQAFVGCTAL

-413 EAFKGCTTLAT
+413 EAFKGCTSLAT
-424 MFSSYKGVI
+424 LTTSYAGVV

-460 KADAVWKDFN
+460 KADAVWKDFH
-470 IAANRHKVEGIW
+470 IAANRYKVEGIW

-535 PFEELDIRCQVTV
+535 PFEELDIRCQVTI

-555 AMPNLTKVWLPETL
+555 AMPNLTMVWLPETL

-578 SCSALKYFNEIYV
+578 SCSALKYFNGLEAF
-591 LRCADFPNLT
+591 RCADFPSLT

-609 NSRLSSVYLNGNVTK
+609 NCRLNTAHLNGNVTK
-624 VGEYAFFNCTHLH
+624 VGEYAFYNCSNLQ

-643 KLTTIGKYAFSGCTE
+643 KLTTIGKYAFSNCQ
-658 ISWFHNYAAKPQP
+658 ICRFHNYAAKPQP
-671 YTTGMLEG
+671 FTTGMFEG
-679 VSKQTTI
+679 MSKYQLI
-686 RVPFNSLNAYKT
+686 RVPFNSLDAYKT
-698 ADGWKDFRI
+698 ADGWKEYRY
-707 YAEPYIYWL
+707 YAQPCKNWL
-716 DEDRYLFFYP
+716 DDDRYLYFYP
-726 DLATMTATITA
+726 DNATLTATITS
-737 DDGSE
+737 DDDASSE
-742 NELENY
+742 TDNY
-748 KSLGNTILE
+748 KALGNTVLE
-757 IPQEVE
+757 IPREIE
-763 LGSSTYTVVAI
+763 SDGKTYTVVAI

-822 KYAFSHCVNLK
+822 KYAFLHCVNLK

-897 CTSLWSLTIPENV
+897 CTSLWSLTIPANV
-910 TTIGE
+910 STIGE

-924 YEIYDLNKTP
+924 YEIYNLNNTP

-948 EINLY
+948 KINLY

-986 VNPATRTAQLT
+986 VNPATRTATLT
-997 FDELI
+997 FDELV

-1092 NYRNGLLIIDNC
+1092 NYQGGLLIIDNC
-1104 LLKAKK
+1104 LLKVKK
-1110 DLTGQVDVPEGT
+1110 ELTGQVDVPEGT

-1154 SCKQLGE
+1154 SCKKLGE

-1171 HRGTFNSCE
+1171 HKGTFNSCE

-1189 PESLQE
+1189 PENLQE

-1227 GLKRIWLSASIE
+1227 GLKRIWLPASIE
-1239 SIGAWAFAD
+1239 SLGAWAFAD

-1259 PDPSAITLGDGVFDA
+1259 PDPSAITLGNGVFDS
-1274 APAGAKLY
+1274 APTGAKLY
-1282 VPYGSRALYQSAPQW
+1282 VPYGSRTLYQSAPQW

-1304 ENPCI
+1304 DNPCI

-1317 KVNHTATLTFETYVE
+1317 QWNHTATLTYETYEE
-1332 DGAYNHTNYSKLNI
+1332 DGAYNHTNYSRLNTT
-1346 YEWTIPAQVVQDG
+1346 EWTISAQVVQDG

-1398 SLRRVILPS
+1398 SLKEVILPS

-1414 FAFYECRSLSVIY
+1414 FAFYECRSLRVIY
-1427 NNEAQPLDIKDKG
+1427 NNAVQPQDIKDKG

-1448 RLDVAN
+1448 RLDVSN
-1454 IELKVP
+1454 IELRVP
-1460 YGSEELYAAAD
+1460 FGSTERYEAAD
-1471 EWKDFDIEE
+1471 EWKDFDIVE
-1480 MPVCIDGVYYYL
+1480 MPVEVDGVYYTL
-1492 NKGTRKATVV
+1492 SKGYRTATIV
-1502 AQYRNDASNY
+1502 AQYAYNTSNY
-1512 ADLVRDILVIPSTI
+1512 ADLVREVLTIPAAI

-1532 YKVTSIDSGAFDNCK
+1532 YRVMSVDTSAFRYCK
-1547 GVQIL
+1547 GVKVL

-1559 KIWDYA
+1559 QIWDYA
-1565 FTHSNFV
+1565 FSNSGFM
-1572 MITLPSTLTQIVN
+1572 MITLPSTLEMLAASAFNSCDNLIV
-1585 TAFIG
+1585 
-1590 CTNLAII
+1590 L
-1597 RNFSREPLAM
+1597 RNFSHWPLEM
-1607 EDKSGYPN
+1607 EGKSGYPN
-1615 ITLQVPAGCKAA
+1615 IRLHVPAGDKAA
-1627 YEEATFW
+1627 YEAADFW
-1634 KDFNIQEMAVC
+1634 KDFIVQEMIPC
-1645 IDGIYYSVD
+1645 IDGLYYSM
-1654 DETGTAQ
+1654 EEATGTAQ
-1661 VMVDYTAN
+1661 VAPDLSAH
-1669 AYRDLGTEIV
+1669 AYNDLGKEVVI
-1679 LPETITVGD
+1679 PESVTVD
-1688 NTYTVTSIMPTA
+1688 ETTYAVTSIQNTA
-1700 FMDNEVLKKITL
+1700 FMNNTVLEKITL
-1712 PSMLTT
+1712 PSRLSV
-1718 IGTQAFSGCTAL
+1718 IGWQAFSGCTSL
-1730 RTIINNRTVPVA
+1730 RTIIGERTVPPT
-1742 VDATVFEWL
+1742 VDATVFEGL

-1786 MIAGQPIRPEQYG
+1786 MIAGQPIRQEQYG
-1799 KPLKGIDGVH
+1799 KPLKNIRNVIE
-1809 GEVVVTANGVYLGE
+1809 GEVIVTANSVSLGE
-1823 DAFISRSLTPAIELY
+1823 GAYIEGGRVPAIELC
-1838 AEDAVNTFFISGKK
+1838 AEDLLNTFFISGKGGHLY
-1852 NSAIYA
+1852 ST
-1858 GVAIRLHNSMTLNIN
+1858 GSPAIRINGNSPVTLCIN
-1873 TAYNGEE
+1873 THFNGDE
-1880 TTEGLELD
+1880 TTEGLDLRID
-1888 INSDSEDGAIAF
+1888 SDSEEGGIALG
-1900 ANGSEVTLNINSLGG
+1900 NGTEVTLYINSTGG
-1915 NSTNTL
+1915 PSTNVTN
-1921 RITAENQCLGLPPSA
+1921 IVANAAIGIPPSA

-1943 GNVDFISNTDVC
+1943 GDVGLVSNEDIC

-1960 NTSTLTLHSTT
+1960 DTRSLTLHGTT
-1971 MVLPYGGEV
+1971 VVLPYGGDV

-1994 RLRLAPVYTQAGKA
+1994 RLHLSPITTQSGKA
-2008 YPVDIAGMTVT
+2008 YPVELAGMTVT
-2019 DGNKDDVLGDGK
+2019 DGNKDDILGDGK
-2031 VSYEPTTNT
+2031 ASYEPSTNT
-2040 LTLNNTYVFDYG
+2040 LTLNDADIFDNG
-2052 QVLHATAGLCL
+2052 QVLHATAGLRL
-2063 EVKGENYIEGG
+2063 EVKGENDLTSISG
-2074 TNGGCYRPSV
+2074 RSSV

-2091 VIFGTKE
+2091 VIFGKNQKD
-2098 DKLGISG
+2098 DKLYVSG
-2105 ENGVQCDETEQYR
+2105 SNGVQCDQTEQYR
-2118 MEVKRCNVTIAPFG
+2118 MEVKRCNVEISPWG
-2132 GQFALQTDSLCVN
+2132 GEFALQTDSLCVN
-2145 AANLKLQGYSLGTA
+2145 AANLTLRGYVAPA
-2159 WVSWNLAD
+2159 WLSWNTAD
-2167 NGGLVLKHANKT
+2167 DGGLVLKHANKT
-2179 YGDVNKD
+2179 YGEVNQD
-2186 QYMEFERQDPLLFKV
+2186 DLMEFECQDPLLFKV
-2201 DVATNDESQGTVTG
+2201 DVAVDEETHGSVTG

-2220 DGTEI
+2220 DGTQA
-2225 TLTATAKEGFKF
+2225 TLTAIAKEGFRF
-2237 VRWNDNVTDNPR
+2237 DRWSDDVTDNPR
-2249 LLTVDDDYTFKAFF
+2249 LLTVDDDLTLTAIFAALDKYT
-2263 ADKDKFIVTFVGF
+2263 VTFVGMN
-2276 GGVTIGYDEV
+2276 GAVIGYDYV
-2286 YAGEDA
+2286 YEGQAA
-2292 TAPDPQAP
+2292 TAPEVP
-2300 EGWHFTGWDTDF
+2300 EVEGYTFVGWDQDF
-2312 TNVQSSLTVTA
+2312 SNVTSDMTVTA
-2323 QYEKNVYTVTFIG
+2323 QYE
-2336 FDGETVLDVQHVAYG
+2336 
-2351 DAAVA
+2351 
-2356 PLAPEVEHY
+2356 
-2365 TCTGWD
+2365 
-2371 KDFSYITSDLVVKAV
+2371 
-2386 YEPNKYSVS
+2386 
-2395 FYGMGGVWILSL
+2395 M
-2407 QVEYG
+2407 
-2412 GNATAPAA
+2412 
-2420 PYVDGYNFV
+2420 
-2429 GWLSSAG
+2429 
-2436 GDLMSSEEVNAAI
+2436 
-2449 VTENISYTAQYEST
+2449 T
-2463 VKTYS
+2463 VKMYS
-2468 LKLEVEGNGKLYFG
+2468 LKLEVEGGGKLYFG
-2482 MYNAFGELMEAEATE
+2482 RYNAFGELQEVEATE
-2497 SEYNLPEG
+2497 SEYTFQEG
-2505 SQFIIIA
+2505 TQFILIA
-2512 KPDEGWLFAQWNDGL
+2512 KADEGWVFAQWNDGE
-2527 TRDRRNITLTS
+2527 TKNKRNITVAS
-2538 DLLLKAIFTEDPD
+2538 DLTLKAIFTDDPD
-2551 GINSLAGTNSET
+2551 GIHSPDGTASDEESV
-2563 NTKIMH
+2563 KIVRN
-2569 KGKLYILRDGKV
+2569 GKVYILRGDKV
-2581 FTADGYEVSSKRLGR
+2581 FTVDGFEVSKKKLGRQ

>member
-1 MRTKRLFRLLAM
+1 MRRNSLFRLLAI

-24 FMLAVLPTKR
+24 FMLAVLPTTR
-34 VYAGHTYRTFINPN
+34 VYAGYIYNTFINPN

-136 DLWSY
+136 DIWSY

-146 YYMEQNPNG
+146 NYMSQNPAG
-155 WYKDGYYVDGCL
+155 WYDDGYYVDGCL

-178 AFYDDFYVKEGT
+178 ANRDNFYVKEGT

-195 DILRADHVHFPEG
+195 DILRAEHVHFPEG

-219 LHANSFNKATL
+219 LHSNSFNKATL

-235 DGYLKSSSEGNLTI
+235 DGYLKSSKEGDLTI
-249 YNYSGE
+249 YNYSGK

-262 YNSLKKMYVTRD
+262 YKSMKKMYVTRD
-274 VARYH
+274 VARSH

-318 YASLSKEIVI
+318 YASLSREIVI

-333 NNGHTFTVTKI
+333 DNGHTFTVTKI
-344 DNEAFKGAAFTKVTL
+344 DNEAFKDAAFTKVTL
-359 PSTITTVSEGAFSG
+359 PSTITTVSEGAFSS

-388 IGKQALVGCTAL
+388 IGKQAFVGCTAL

-424 MFSSYKGVI
+424 MFSSYKGVV
-433 NAHGMAFDGLNKG
+433 NAHGTAFDGLNKG
-446 NITLQVASDMVSRY
+446 NITLQVASNMVDRY

-470 IAANRHKVEGIW
+470 IAANRYKLEGIW

-526 LEKGAFQYA
+526 LEVGAFQYA
-535 PFEELDIRCQVTV
+535 PFEELDIRCQVTI

-555 AMPNLTKVWLPETL
+555 AMPNLTKVGLPETL

-578 SCSALKYFNEIYV
+578 SCSALRYFNELYV

-679 VSKQTTI
+679 VSKQTVI

-812 NISGHECKLG
+812 NISGHDCKFG

-833 EVWVS
+833 EIEIKGGTV
-838 GYTPRISE
+838 RISE

-857 AVIPGGVQEIDKD
+857 AVIPSGTQEVGKD

-883 PSSLTTIGE
+883 PSSLTTISE

-897 CTSLWSLTIPENV
+897 CTSLGSLTIPENV
-910 TTIGE
+910 STIGQ

-924 YEIYDLNKTP
+924 YEIYNLNNTP
-934 QTITANVFEGLTLS
+934 QTITADVFEGLTPS
-948 EINLY
+948 KINLY
-953 VPPTRKSAYEAKDVW
+953 VPPTRKNAYEAKDVW
-968 KNFNVKESKAVVG
+968 KNFNVKESKAVVD

-1092 NYRNGLLIIDNC
+1092 NYRGGLLIIDNC
-1104 LLKAKK
+1104 LLKVKK

-1132 CKEITRISLPE
+1132 CKELTRISLPE

-1189 PESLQE
+1189 PESLLE

-1227 GLKRIWLSASIE
+1227 GLKRIWLPASIE

-1248 LTVLE
+1248 LSVLE
-1253 EVHLAA
+1253 EVHIAA
-1259 PDPSAITLGDGVFDA
+1259 PDPSAITLGNGVFDS
-1274 APAGAKLY
+1274 APTGAKLY
-1282 VPYGSRALYQSAPQW
+1282 VPYGSRTLYQSAPQW

-1304 ENPCI
+1304 DNPCI

-1317 KVNHTATLTFETYVE
+1317 KVNQTATLTYETYEE
-1332 DGAYNHTNYSKLNI
+1332 DGAYNHTNYSRLNTT
-1346 YEWTIPAQVVQDG
+1346 EWTIPAQVVQDG

-1398 SLRRVILPS
+1398 SLKQVILPS

-1427 NNEAQPLDIKDKG
+1427 NNAAQPLDIKDKG

-1448 RLDVAN
+1448 RLDVGN
-1454 IELKVP
+1454 IELHVP
-1460 YGSEELYAAAD
+1460 YGSTEQYAAAD
-1471 EWKDFDIEE
+1471 EWKDFDIVE
-1480 MPVCIDGVYYYL
+1480 MPVEVDGVYYTL
-1492 NKGTRKATVV
+1492 SKGYRTATIV
-1502 AQYRNDASNY
+1502 AQYAYNTSNY
-1512 ADLVRDILVIPSTI
+1512 ADLVREVLTIPATI

-1532 YKVTSIDSGAFDNCK
+1532 YRVMSVNTGAFRYCK
-1547 GVQIL
+1547 GVKVL

-1559 KIWDYA
+1559 QIWDYA
-1565 FTHSNFV
+1565 FSNSGFM
-1572 MITLPSTLTQIVN
+1572 MITLPSTLEMLAAS
-1585 TAFIG
+1585 AFIN
-1590 CTNLAII
+1590 CDNLIVL
-1597 RNFSREPLAM
+1597 RNFSHWPLDM
-1607 EDKSGYPN
+1607 EGKSGYPN
-1615 ITLQVPAGCKAA
+1615 IRLHVPAGDKAD
-1627 YEEATFW
+1627 YEAADFW
-1634 KDFNIQEMAVC
+1634 KDFIVQEMIPC
-1645 IDGIYYSVD
+1645 IDGLYYSL
-1654 DETGTAQ
+1654 DEATGTAQ
-1661 VMVDYTAN
+1661 VAPDLSAR
-1669 AYRDLGTEIV
+1669 AYSDQGEEIV
-1679 LPETITVGD
+1679 IPESVKIDGT
-1688 NTYTVTSIMPTA
+1688 TYAVTSIQNTA
-1700 FMDNEVLKKITL
+1700 FMDNTVLKKITL
-1712 PSMLTT
+1712 PSRMSV
-1718 IGTQAFSGCTAL
+1718 IGWQAFSGCTSL
-1730 RTIINNRTVPVA
+1730 RTIINERMVPPT
-1742 VDATVFEWL
+1742 VDATVFEGL
-1751 SLSAITMFVHRE
+1751 SLSAITMFVHRD

-1786 MIAGQPIRPEQYG
+1786 MIAGQPIRQEQYG
-1799 KPLKGIDGVH
+1799 KPLDIKGTYGVI
-1809 GEVVVTANGVYLGE
+1809 VTANGIYLQ
-1823 DAFISRSLTPAIELY
+1823 DRSSGIFTQGVPAIELY
-1838 AEDAVNTFFISGKK
+1838 AEGLVNTFFISGK
-1852 NSAIYA
+1852 A
-1858 GVAIRLHNSMTLNIN
+1858 GHLSSYGSPAIRINGDSPVTLNIN
-1873 TAYNGEE
+1873 TAFNGDE
-1880 TTEGLELD
+1880 TTEGLDLRID
-1888 INSDSEDGAIAF
+1888 SDNEEGGIALG
-1900 ANGSEVTLNINSLGG
+1900 NGTEVTLNINSTGQS
-1915 NSTNTL
+1915 STNVVT
-1921 RITAENQCLGLPPSA
+1921 IMAPTAINIPPSA

-1943 GNVDFISNTDVC
+1943 GEVSLFSEEDVC

-1960 NTSTLTLHSTT
+1960 DTRTLTLHGTT

-1980 KDEGIFDAYGNDCF
+1980 KDEGIFDAQGNDCF
-1994 RLRLAPVYTQAGKA
+1994 RLHLSPVSTQSGNA
-2008 YPVDIAGMTVT
+2008 YPVELAGITVT
-2019 DGNKDDVLGDGK
+2019 DGNKDDILGDGK
-2031 VSYEPTTNT
+2031 ASYEPSTNT
-2040 LTLNNTYVFDYG
+2040 LTIEDVNLTDTCG
-2052 QVLHATAGLCL
+2052 QVLKATAGLRL
-2063 EVKGENYIEGG
+2063 EVKGENDLTSISG
-2074 TNGGCYRPSV
+2074 RSSV

-2091 VIFGTKE
+2091 VIFGKNQKD
-2098 DKLGISG
+2098 DKLYVSG
-2105 ENGVQCDETEQYR
+2105 SNGVQCDQTEQYR
-2118 MEVKRCNVTIAPFG
+2118 MEVKRCNVEISPWG
-2132 GQFALQTDSLCVN
+2132 GEYALQTDSLCVN
-2145 AANLKLQGYSLGTA
+2145 AANLTLRGYYVAPA
-2159 WVSWNLAD
+2159 WLSWNTAD
-2167 NGGLVLKHANKT
+2167 DGGLVLKHANKT
-2179 YGDVNKD
+2179 YGEVNQD
-2186 QYMEFERQDPLLFKV
+2186 EYMEFECQDPLLFKV
-2201 DVATNDESQGTVTG
+2201 DVAVDEEAHGTVTG

-2220 DGTEI
+2220 DGTQA
-2225 TLTATAKEGFKF
+2225 TLTAIAKEGFKF
-2237 VRWNDNVTDNPR
+2237 DRWSDDVTDNPR
-2249 LLTVDDDYTFKAFF
+2249 LLTVDDDLTFTAVFEAMNRYT
-2263 ADKDKFIVTFVGF
+2263 VTFVGMN
-2276 GGVTIGYDEV
+2276 GAVIGYDYV
-2286 YAGEDA
+2286 YEGQAA
-2292 TAPDPQAP
+2292 TAPEAP
-2300 EGWHFTGWDTDF
+2300 EVEGYTFVGWDKDF
-2312 TNVQSSLTVTA
+2312 SNVTSDMTVTA
-2323 QYEKNVYTVTFIG
+2323 QYE
-2336 FDGETVLDVQHVAYG
+2336 
-2351 DAAVA
+2351 
-2356 PLAPEVEHY
+2356 
-2365 TCTGWD
+2365 
-2371 KDFSYITSDLVVKAV
+2371 
-2386 YEPNKYSVS
+2386 
-2395 FYGMGGVWILSL
+2395 M
-2407 QVEYG
+2407 
-2412 GNATAPAA
+2412 
-2420 PYVDGYNFV
+2420 
-2429 GWLSSAG
+2429 
-2436 GDLMSSEEVNAAI
+2436 
-2449 VTENISYTAQYEST
+2449 T
-2463 VKTYS
+2463 VKMYS
-2468 LKLEVEGNGKLYFG
+2468 LKLKVEGGGKLYFG
-2482 MYNAFGELMEAEATE
+2482 RYNAFGELTEVEATE
-2497 SEYNLPEG
+2497 SEYTFQEG
-2505 SQFIIIA
+2505 TQFILIA
-2512 KPDEGWLFAQWNDGL
+2512 KADEGWAFVQWSDGL
-2527 TRDRRNITLTS
+2527 TKEKRNITVTS
-2538 DLLLKAIFTEDPD
+2538 DLTLKAIFTDDLD
-2551 GINSLAGTNSET
+2551 GIHSPTGTASGEESV
-2563 NTKIMH
+2563 KIVRN
-2569 KGKLYILRDGKV
+2569 GKIYILRGDKV
-2581 FTADGYEVSSKRLGR
+2581 FTVDGREVNSKELKRQ

>member
-1 MRTKRLFRLLAM
+1 MRRNSLFRLLAM
-13 LPASVT
+13 TSAPVT
-19 AFVLT
+19 AAFVLT
-24 FMLAVLPTKR
+24 FMLAVLPTTR
-34 VYAGHTYRTFINPN
+34 VYAGYIYNTFINPN

-136 DLWSY
+136 DRWSY

-146 YYMEQNPNG
+146 YFWEQNPDAR
-155 WYKDGYYVDGCL
+155 YDDGYYVDGCL

-178 AFYDDFYVKEGT
+178 ANRDNFYVKEGT

-195 DILRADHVHFPEG
+195 DILRAEHVHFPEG

-219 LHANSFNKATL
+219 LHSNSFNKATL

-235 DGYLKSSSEGNLTI
+235 DGYLKSSKEGDLTI
-249 YNYSGE
+249 YNYSGK

-262 YNSLKKMYVTRD
+262 YKSMKKMYVTRD

-333 NNGHTFTVTKI
+333 DNGHTFTVTKI

-359 PSTITTVSEGAFSG
+359 PRSITTVSEGAFSG

-388 IGKQALVGCTAL
+388 IGKQAFVGCTAL

-413 EAFKGCTTLAT
+413 EAFKGCTSLAT
-424 MFSSYKGVI
+424 LTTSYAGVV

-446 NITLQVASDMVSRY
+446 NITLQVASNMVSRY
-460 KADAVWKDFN
+460 KEDSFWKDFK
-470 IAANRHKVEGIW
+470 IAANRYKLEGIW

-504 LTGKVTIPKDVVING
+504 LTGIVTIPKDIVVNY
-519 KYYTVTS
+519 KYYTVS
-526 LEKGAFQYA
+526 KIEVGAFQYA
-535 PFEELDIRCQVTV
+535 PFVELDIRALVDRI
-548 LPEGCCF
+548 PEGCCF
-555 AMPNLTKVWLPETL
+555 AMSQVKRINLPET
-569 VKIDVDAFN
+569 VKWIDDDAFN
-578 SCSALKYFNEIYV
+578 SCTSLRNVNSGYTDVYLRGTGILKIGNNAFANCSKIGRVYCPTSLYKIGEFAFGECSNLNEVYFGDIY
-591 LRCADFPNLT
+591 DGSDLT
-601 TIGESAFA
+601 TIGRAAFQ
-609 NSRLSSVYLNGNVTK
+609 NTN
-624 VGEYAFFNCTHLH
+624 
-637 DLILGE
+637 LI
-643 KLTTIGKYAFSGCTE
+643 YMD
-658 ISWFHNYAAKPQP
+658 NYAMQPQP
-671 YTTGMLEG
+671 FTTDMLYG
-679 VSKQTTI
+679 VDKSNLRITVRYGALKAFQ
-686 RVPFNSLNAYKT
+686 SAE
-698 ADGWKDFRI
+698 GWKDCQI
-707 YAEPYIYWL
+707 VASPVCETVYDSEEHSVGALWYWI
-716 DEDRYLFFYP
+716 DDNK
-726 DLATMTATITA
+726 MTATVTR
-737 DDGSE
+737 DYYNSE
-742 NELENY
+742 EYNYSGYTGMEVVIPDTLEHYGKKYEVTGIEAKAFKNAPF
-748 KSLGNTILE
+748 KKVILPGTLRE
-757 IPQEVE
+757 
-763 LGSSTYTVVAI
+763 
-774 DEAALKYA
+774 
-782 PIKKLVLPATIKSIG
+782 IG

-857 AVIPGGVQEIDKD
+857 AVIPGGVQEIGKD

-897 CTSLWSLTIPENV
+897 CTSLYSLTIPANV
-910 TTIGE
+910 SAIGE

-924 YEIYDLNKTP
+924 YEIYNLNNTP

-948 EINLY
+948 KINLY

-986 VNPATRTAQLT
+986 VNPATRTATLT
-997 FDELI
+997 FDELV

-1092 NYRNGLLIIDNC
+1092 NYRGGLLIIDNY
-1104 LLKAKK
+1104 LLKVKK
-1110 DLTGQVDVPEGT
+1110 ELTGQVDVPEGT

-1132 CKEITRISLPE
+1132 CKELTRISLPE

-1189 PESLQE
+1189 PESLLE

-1227 GLKRIWLSASIE
+1227 GLKRIWLPASIE
-1239 SIGAWAFAD
+1239 SLGAWAFAD

-1253 EVHLAA
+1253 EVHIAA
-1259 PDPSAITLGDGVFDA
+1259 PDPSATTLGNGVFDS
-1274 APAGAKLY
+1274 APTGAKLY
-1282 VPYGSRALYQSAPQW
+1282 VPYGSRTLYQSAPQW

-1304 ENPCI
+1304 DNPCI

-1317 KVNHTATLTFETYVE
+1317 QWNHTATLTYETYEE
-1332 DGAYNHTNYSKLNI
+1332 DGAYNHTNYSRLNTT
-1346 YEWTIPAQVVQDG
+1346 EWTIPAQVVQDG

-1367 GDYAFANTNVEQIN
+1367 GDYAFANTNVERIN

-1398 SLRRVILPS
+1398 SLKEVILPS

-1414 FAFYECRSLSVIY
+1414 FAFYECRSLRVIY
-1427 NNEAQPLDIKDKG
+1427 NNAVQPQDIKDKG

-1448 RLDVAN
+1448 RLDVGS
-1454 IELKVP
+1454 IELRVP
-1460 YGSEELYAAAD
+1460 YDNFNYNYAD
-1471 EWKDFDIEE
+1471 EWEDFNIKK
-1480 MPVCIDGVYYYL
+1480 MPVCIDGVYYRTF
-1492 NKGTRKATVV
+1492 NDNTASVFP
-1502 AQYRNDASNY
+1502 QYEGSSFNY
-1512 ADLVRDILVIPSTI
+1512 ADLVRDVLVIPATI
-1526 TVDGKE
+1526 TVNGKE
-1532 YKVTSIDSGAFDNCK
+1532 YKVDNVHPKAFSSCK
-1547 GVQIL
+1547 GVRVI

-1559 KIWDYA
+1559 KIFDYA
-1565 FTHSNFV
+1565 FSKSNIE
-1572 MITLPSTLTQIVN
+1572 MISLPSTLTKIEA
-1585 TAFIG
+1585 TAFIN
-1590 CTNLAII
+1590 CNNLTII
-1597 RNFSREPLAM
+1597 NNLSDEPLPV
-1607 EDKSGYPN
+1607 KNFIGY
-1615 ITLQVPAGCKAA
+1615 TKHDLYVPYGSKAA
-1627 YEEATFW
+1627 YEEAEVW
-1634 KDFNIQEMAVC
+1634 KDFTIHEMQVC
-1645 IDGIYYSVD
+1645 IDGIYYWPN

-1661 VMVDYTAN
+1661 VTVDYSYN
-1669 AYRDLGTEIV
+1669 SYRNLGTEIV
-1679 LPETITVGD
+1679 IPEQITVGD
-1688 NTYTVTSIMPTA
+1688 NIYTVTGILNGT
-1700 FMDNEVLKKITL
+1700 FMNNTVLEKITL
-1712 PSMLTT
+1712 PSRLSV
-1718 IGTQAFSGCTAL
+1718 IGWQAFSGCTSL
-1730 RTIINNRTVPVA
+1730 RTIINERMVPST
-1742 VDATVFEWL
+1742 VDATVFEGL
-1751 SLSAITMFVHRE
+1751 SLSAMTLFVHRE
-1763 AVNVYKETDIWKQMG
+1763 AVNVYKETDIWKEMG

-1786 MIAGQPIRPEQYG
+1786 MIAGQPIRADQYG
-1799 KPLKGIDGVH
+1799 KPLPGNQGVIVTTNGIYLQDEYSGIYSEGV
-1809 GEVVVTANGVYLGE
+1809 
-1823 DAFISRSLTPAIELY
+1823 PAIELY
-1838 AEDAVNTFFISGKK
+1838 AEGLVNTFFISGKGGQLY
-1852 NSAIYA
+1852 ST
-1858 GVAIRLHNSMTLNIN
+1858 GSPAIRINGNSPVTLCIN
-1873 TAYNGEE
+1873 THFNGDE
-1880 TTEGLELD
+1880 TTEGLDLRID
-1888 INSDSEDGAIAF
+1888 SDSEEGGIALG
-1900 ANGSEVTLNINSLGG
+1900 NGMEVTLYINSTGQP
-1915 NSTNTL
+1915 STNVTN
-1921 RITAENQCLGLPPSA
+1921 IVASTAIGIPPSA

-1943 GNVDFISNTDVC
+1943 GEVGLVSNEDIC

-1960 NTSTLTLHSTT
+1960 DTRSLTLHGTT
-1971 MVLPYGGEV
+1971 VVLPYGGDV

-1994 RLRLAPVYTQAGKA
+1994 RLHLSPVTTQSGKA
-2008 YPVDIAGMTVT
+2008 YPVELAGMTVT
-2019 DGNKDDVLGDGK
+2019 DGNKDDILGDGK
-2031 VSYEPTTNT
+2031 ASYEPSTNT
-2040 LTLNNTYVFDYG
+2040 LTLNDADIFDNG
-2052 QVLHATAGLCL
+2052 QVLHATAGLRL
-2063 EVKGENYIEGG
+2063 EVKGENDLTSISG
-2074 TNGGCYRPSV
+2074 RSSV

-2091 VIFGTKE
+2091 VIFGKNQKD
-2098 DKLGISG
+2098 DKLYVSG
-2105 ENGVQCDETEQYR
+2105 SNGVQCDQTEQFR
-2118 MEVKRCNVTIAPFG
+2118 MEVKRCNVEISPWG
-2132 GQFALQTDSLCVN
+2132 GEYALQTDSLCVN
-2145 AANLKLQGYSLGTA
+2145 AGNLTLWGYGGAPA
-2159 WVSWNLAD
+2159 WLSWNTAD
-2167 NGGLVLKHANKT
+2167 DGGLVLKHANKT
-2179 YGDVNKD
+2179 YGEVNQD
-2186 QYMEFERQDPLLFKV
+2186 DLMEFECQDPLLFKV
-2201 DVATNDESQGTVTG
+2201 DVAVDEETHGSVTG

-2220 DGTEI
+2220 DGTQA
-2225 TLTATAKEGFKF
+2225 TLTAIAKEGFRF
-2237 VRWNDNVTDNPR
+2237 DRWSDDVTDNPR
-2249 LLTVDDDYTFKAFF
+2249 LLTVDDDLTLTAIFAALDKYT
-2263 ADKDKFIVTFVGF
+2263 VTFVGMN
-2276 GGVTIGYDEV
+2276 GAVIGYDYV
-2286 YAGEDA
+2286 YEGQAA
-2292 TAPDPQAP
+2292 TAPEVP
-2300 EGWHFTGWDTDF
+2300 EVEGYTFVGWDQDF
-2312 TNVQSSLTVTA
+2312 SNVTSDMTVTA
-2323 QYEKNVYTVTFIG
+2323 QYE
-2336 FDGETVLDVQHVAYG
+2336 
-2351 DAAVA
+2351 
-2356 PLAPEVEHY
+2356 
-2365 TCTGWD
+2365 
-2371 KDFSYITSDLVVKAV
+2371 
-2386 YEPNKYSVS
+2386 
-2395 FYGMGGVWILSL
+2395 M
-2407 QVEYG
+2407 
-2412 GNATAPAA
+2412 
-2420 PYVDGYNFV
+2420 
-2429 GWLSSAG
+2429 
-2436 GDLMSSEEVNAAI
+2436 
-2449 VTENISYTAQYEST
+2449 T
-2463 VKTYS
+2463 VKMYS
-2468 LKLEVEGNGKLYFG
+2468 LKLEVEGGGKLYFG
-2482 MYNAFGELMEAEATE
+2482 RYNAFGELQEVEATE
-2497 SEYNLPEG
+2497 SEYTFQEG
-2505 SQFIIIA
+2505 TQFILIA
-2512 KPDEGWLFAQWNDGL
+2512 KADEGWVFAQWNDGE
-2527 TRDRRNITLTS
+2527 TKNKRNITVAS
-2538 DLLLKAIFTEDPD
+2538 DLTLKAIFTDDPD
-2551 GINSLAGTNSET
+2551 GIHSPDGTASDEESV
-2563 NTKIMH
+2563 KIVRN
-2569 KGKLYILRDGKV
+2569 GKVYILRGDKV
-2581 FTADGYEVSSKRLGR
+2581 FTVDGYEVSKKKLGRQ

>member
-1 MRTKRLFRLLAM
+1 MRRNSLFRLLAI

-24 FMLAVLPTKR
+24 FMLAVLPTTR
-34 VYAGHTYRTFINPN
+34 VYAGYIHNTFINPN

-68 AVTYQHNSA
+68 AVTYQHNSP

-136 DLWSY
+136 DIWSS

-178 AFYDDFYVKEGT
+178 ANRDNFYVKEGT

-195 DILRADHVHFPEG
+195 DILRAEHVHFPEG

-219 LHANSFNKATL
+219 LNSNRFNKATL

-235 DGYLKSSSEGNLTI
+235 DGYLKSSKEGDLTI

-262 YNSLKKMYVTRD
+262 YKSMKKMYVTRD

-296 KVGDLYYELLN
+296 KVGNLYYELLN

-333 NNGHTFTVTKI
+333 DNGHTFTVTRI

-388 IGKQALVGCTAL
+388 IGKQAFVGCTAL

-446 NITLQVASDMVSRY
+446 NITLQVASNMVSRY
-460 KADAVWKDFN
+460 EQDSFWKDFH
-470 IAANRHKVEGIW
+470 IAANRYKLEGIW

-526 LEKGAFQYA
+526 LEVGAFQYA
-535 PFEELDIRCQVTV
+535 PFEELDIRCQVTI

-555 AMPNLTKVWLPETL
+555 AMSNLTKVGLPETL

-578 SCSALKYFNEIYV
+578 SCSALKYFNGLEAF
-591 LRCADFPNLT
+591 RCADFPSLT

-609 NSRLSSVYLNGNVTK
+609 NSRLNTAYLNGSVTN
-624 VGEYAFFNCTHLH
+624 VGEYAFFNCTHLQ

-643 KLTTIGKYAFSGCTE
+643 KLTTIGKYAFSNCQ
-658 ISWFHNYAAKPQP
+658 ISRLHNYAAKPQP
-671 YTTGMLEG
+671 FTTGMFEG
-679 VSKQTTI
+679 MSKYQLI
-686 RVPFNSLNAYKT
+686 RVPFNSLDAYRT
-698 ADGWKDFRI
+698 ADGWKEYRY
-707 YAEPYIYWL
+707 YAQPCKNWL
-716 DEDRYLFFYP
+716 DDDRYLYFYP
-726 DLATMTATITA
+726 DNATLTATITS
-737 DDGSE
+737 DDDASSE
-742 NELENY
+742 TDNY
-748 KSLGNTILE
+748 KALGNTVLE
-757 IPQEVE
+757 IPREIE
-763 LGSSTYTVVAI
+763 SDGKTYTVVAI
-774 DEAALKYA
+774 DDAALKYA

-833 EVWVS
+833 EIEINGGTV
-838 GYTPRISE
+838 RISE

-857 AVIPGGVQEIDKD
+857 AVIPGGVQEIGKD

-883 PSSLTTIGE
+883 PSSLTTIGG

-924 YEIYDLNKTP
+924 YEIYNLNKTP

-948 EINLY
+948 KINLY

-997 FDELI
+997 FDELV

-1092 NYRNGLLIIDNC
+1092 NYRGGLLIIDNC
-1104 LLKAKK
+1104 LLKVKK
-1110 DLTGQVDVPEGT
+1110 ELTGQVDVPEGT
-1122 RLVAGYAFSG
+1122 RLVAGNAFCG
-1132 CKEITRISLPE
+1132 CKELTRISLPE

-1154 SCKQLGE
+1154 SCKKLGE

-1171 HRGTFNSCE
+1171 HKGTFNSCE

-1189 PESLQE
+1189 PESLLE
-1195 IEDFSFWKTVRLT
+1195 IEDYSFWKTVRLT

-1227 GLKRIWLSASIE
+1227 GLKRIWLPESVE

-1253 EVHLAA
+1253 EVHIAA
-1259 PDPSAITLGDGVFDA
+1259 LDPSAITLGNGVFDS
-1274 APAGAKLY
+1274 APTGAKLY
-1282 VPYGSRALYQSAPQW
+1282 VPYGSRTLYESAPQW

-1304 ENPCI
+1304 DNPCI

-1317 KVNHTATLTFETYVE
+1317 KVNQTATLTYETYEE
-1332 DGAYNHTNYSKLNI
+1332 DGAYNHTNYSRLNTT
-1346 YEWTIPAQVVQDG
+1346 EWTIPAQVVQDG

-1398 SLRRVILPS
+1398 SLKRVILPS

-1427 NNEAQPLDIKDKG
+1427 NNAAQPLDIKDKG

-1454 IELKVP
+1454 IELYVP
-1460 YGSEELYAAAD
+1460 FGSEELYAAAD
-1471 EWKDFDIEE
+1471 EWKDFNIVE
-1480 MPVCIDGVYYYL
+1480 MPVCIDGVYYAL
-1492 NKGTRKATVV
+1492 HDNNNTAAVV
-1502 AQYRNDASNY
+1502 AQYKNSSSNY
-1512 ADLVRDILVIPSTI
+1512 ADLVRELLVIPQAI
-1526 TVDGKE
+1526 TVNGKE
-1532 YKVTSIDSGAFDNCK
+1532 YKVTSVHTHAFAYCQ
-1547 GVQIL
+1547 GVKVL

-1559 KIWDYA
+1559 QIWDNA
-1565 FTHSNFV
+1565 FSNSGFM
-1572 MITLPSTLTQIVN
+1572 MITLPSTLTLIVDN
-1585 TAFIG
+1585 AFVGCDNLFYINNFADEPLPVENFIG
-1590 CTNLAII
+1590 YTKHVL
-1597 RNFSREPLAM
+1597 
-1607 EDKSGYPN
+1607 Y
-1615 ITLQVPAGCKAA
+1615 VPYGSKAA
-1627 YEEATFW
+1627 YEEAEVW
-1634 KDFNIQEMAVC
+1634 KDFTIHELQVC
-1645 IDGIYYSVD
+1645 IDGIYYWPN

-1661 VMVDYTAN
+1661 VTVDYSYN
-1669 AYRDLGTEIV
+1669 SYRNLGTEIV
-1679 LPETITVGD
+1679 IPEQITVGD
-1688 NTYTVTSIMPTA
+1688 NTYTVTGIINEA
-1700 FMDNEVLKKITL
+1700 FINNTVLEKITL
-1712 PSMLTT
+1712 PSRLTN
-1718 IGTQAFSGCTAL
+1718 INWQAFSGCTAL
-1730 RTIINNRTVPVA
+1730 RTIINERTVPA
-1742 VDATVFEWL
+1742 SIDATVFEGV
-1751 SLSAITMFVHRE
+1751 SLSAITMYVHRE

-1786 MIAGQPIRPEQYG
+1786 MIAGQPIRADQYG
-1799 KPLKGIDGVH
+1799 KPLPGFPGVI
-1809 GEVVVTANGVYLGE
+1809 VTANSVSIDAGWRIDSEGV
-1823 DAFISRSLTPAIELY
+1823 PAIELY
-1838 AEDAVNTFFISGKK
+1838 AEGLVNTFFISGKAAHLY
-1852 NSAIYA
+1852 ST
-1858 GVAIRLHNSMTLNIN
+1858 GSPAIRINGNSPVTLCIN
-1873 TAYNGEE
+1873 THFNGDE
-1880 TTEGLELD
+1880 TTEGLDLRID
-1888 INSDSEDGAIAF
+1888 SDSEEGGIALG
-1900 ANGSEVTLNINSLGG
+1900 NGMEVTLYINSTGQP
-1915 NSTNTL
+1915 STNVTN
-1921 RITAENQCLGLPPSA
+1921 IVASTAIGIPPSA

-1943 GNVDFISNTDVC
+1943 GEVGLVSNEDIC

-1960 NTSTLTLHSTT
+1960 DTRSLTLHGTT
-1971 MVLPYGGEV
+1971 VVLPYGGDV

-1994 RLRLAPVYTQAGKA
+1994 RLHLSPVTTQSGKA
-2008 YPVDIAGMTVT
+2008 YPVELAGMTVT
-2019 DGNKDDVLGDGK
+2019 DGNKDDILGDGK
-2031 VSYEPTTNT
+2031 ASYEPSTNT
-2040 LTLNNTYVFDYG
+2040 LTLEDINVTDTCG
-2052 QVLHATAGLCL
+2052 QVLKATAGLRL
-2063 EVKGENYIEGG
+2063 EVKGENYVEA
-2074 TNGGCYRPSV
+2074 NSKRPTA

-2091 VIFGTKE
+2091 VIFGTK
-2098 DKLGISG
+2098 DSWLKLCGPS
-2105 ENGVQCDETEQYR
+2105 GVQCDQTEQYR
-2118 MEVKRCNVTIAPFG
+2118 MEVKRCNVEIYSWG
-2132 GQFALQTDSLCVN
+2132 CDYALQTDSLCVN
-2145 AANLKLQGYSLGTA
+2145 AAYLELGGGRDCPLA
-2159 WVSWNLAD
+2159 WLSWNAAD
-2167 NGGLVLKHANKT
+2167 DGGLVLKHANKT
-2179 YGDVNKD
+2179 YGEVNQD
-2186 QYMEFERQDPLLFKV
+2186 EYMEFERQDPLLFKV
-2201 DVATNDESQGTVTG
+2201 DVAVDEETHGSVTG

-2220 DGTEI
+2220 DGTQA
-2225 TLTATAKEGFKF
+2225 TLTAIAKEGFRF
-2237 VRWNDNVTDNPR
+2237 DRWSDDVTDNPR
-2249 LLTVDDDYTFKAFF
+2249 LLTVDDDLTLTAIFAALDKYT
-2263 ADKDKFIVTFVGF
+2263 VTFVGMN
-2276 GGVTIGYDEV
+2276 GAVIGYDYV
-2286 YAGEDA
+2286 YEGQAA
-2292 TAPDPQAP
+2292 TAPEVP
-2300 EGWHFTGWDTDF
+2300 EVEGYTFVGWDQDF
-2312 TNVQSSLTVTA
+2312 SNVTSDMTVTA
-2323 QYEKNVYTVTFIG
+2323 QYE
-2336 FDGETVLDVQHVAYG
+2336 
-2351 DAAVA
+2351 
-2356 PLAPEVEHY
+2356 
-2365 TCTGWD
+2365 
-2371 KDFSYITSDLVVKAV
+2371 
-2386 YEPNKYSVS
+2386 
-2395 FYGMGGVWILSL
+2395 M
-2407 QVEYG
+2407 
-2412 GNATAPAA
+2412 
-2420 PYVDGYNFV
+2420 
-2429 GWLSSAG
+2429 
-2436 GDLMSSEEVNAAI
+2436 
-2449 VTENISYTAQYEST
+2449 T
-2463 VKTYS
+2463 VKMYS
-2468 LKLEVEGNGKLYFG
+2468 LKLEVEGGGKLYFG
-2482 MYNAFGELMEAEATE
+2482 RYNAFGELQEVEATE
-2497 SEYNLPEG
+2497 SEYTFQEG
-2505 SQFIIIA
+2505 TQFILIA
-2512 KPDEGWLFAQWNDGL
+2512 KADEGWVFAQWNDGE
-2527 TRDRRNITLTS
+2527 TKNKRNITVAS
-2538 DLLLKAIFTEDPD
+2538 DLTLKAIFTDDPD
-2551 GINSLAGTNSET
+2551 GIHSPNGTASDEESV
-2563 NTKIMH
+2563 KIVRN
-2569 KGKLYILRDGKV
+2569 GKVYILRGDKIFTVDGR
-2581 FTADGYEVSSKRLGR
+2581 EVSSKELKRQ

>member
-1 MRTKRLFRLLAM
+1 MRRNSLFRLLAI

-24 FMLAVLPTKR
+24 FMLAVLPTTR

-68 AVTYQHNSA
+68 AVTYQHHSA

-92 KVKFALPLQEEIT
+92 KIKFALPLQEEIT

-113 EAFRFNTTITSI
+113 MAFYDNSTITSI

-136 DLWSY
+136 DLWSN

-146 YYMEQNPNG
+146 YFWEQNPDAR
-155 WYKDGYYVDGCL
+155 YDDGYYVDGCL

-178 AFYDDFYVKEGT
+178 ANRDNFYVKEGT

-195 DILRADHVHFPEG
+195 DILRAEHVHFPEG

-219 LHANSFNKATL
+219 LHSNSFNKATL

-235 DGYLKSSSEGNLTI
+235 DGYLKSSKEGDLTI
-249 YNYSGE
+249 YNYSGK

-262 YNSLKKMYVTRD
+262 YKSMKKMYVTRD

-333 NNGHTFTVTKI
+333 DNGHTFKVTKI

-388 IGKQALVGCTAL
+388 IGKQAFVGCTAL

-413 EAFKGCTTLAT
+413 EAFKGCTSLAT
-424 MFSSYKGVI
+424 LTTSYAGVV

-446 NITLQVASDMVSRY
+446 NITLQVASNMVSRY
-460 KADAVWKDFN
+460 KEDSFWKDFN
-470 IAANRHKVEGIW
+470 IAANRYKLEGIW
-482 YELSGNNAMVV
+482 YELSGNKAMVV

-526 LEKGAFQYA
+526 LEVGAFQYA
-535 PFEELDIRCQVTV
+535 PFEELDIRCQVTI

-578 SCSALKYFNEIYV
+578 SCSALKYFNGLEAF
-591 LRCADFPNLT
+591 RCADFPSLT

-609 NSRLSSVYLNGNVTK
+609 NSRLNTAYLNGSVTN
-624 VGEYAFFNCTHLH
+624 VGEYAFFNCTHLQ

-643 KLTTIGKYAFSGCTE
+643 KLTTIGKYAFSNCQ
-658 ISWFHNYAAKPQP
+658 IKRLHNYAAKPQP
-671 YTTGMLEG
+671 FTTGMFEG
-679 VSKQTTI
+679 MSKYQLI
-686 RVPFNSLNAYKT
+686 RVPFNSLDAYRT
-698 ADGWKDFRI
+698 ADGWKEYRY
-707 YAEPYIYWL
+707 YAQPCKNWL
-716 DEDRYLFFYP
+716 DDDRYLYFYP
-726 DLATMTATITA
+726 DNATLTATITS
-737 DDGSE
+737 DDDASSE
-742 NELENY
+742 TDNY
-748 KSLGNTILE
+748 KALGNTVLE
-757 IPQEVE
+757 IPREIE
-763 LGSSTYTVVAI
+763 SDGKTYTVVAI
-774 DEAALKYA
+774 DDAALKYA

-838 GYTPRISE
+838 GYTPRIDE

-857 AVIPGGVQEIDKD
+857 AVIPGGVQEIGKD

-897 CTSLWSLTIPENV
+897 CSSLGSLTIPENV
-910 TTIGE
+910 STIGQ

-924 YEIYDLNKTP
+924 YEIYNLNKTP

-948 EINLY
+948 KINLY

-997 FDELI
+997 FDELV

-1092 NYRNGLLIIDNC
+1092 NYQGGLLIIDNC
-1104 LLKAKK
+1104 LLKVKK
-1110 DLTGQVDVPEGT
+1110 ELTGQVDVPEGT

-1132 CKEITRISLPE
+1132 CKELTRISLPE

-1154 SCKQLGE
+1154 SCKKLGE

-1171 HRGTFNSCE
+1171 HKGTFNSCE

-1189 PESLQE
+1189 PENLQE

-1227 GLKRIWLSASIE
+1227 GLKRIWLPASIE
-1239 SIGAWAFAD
+1239 SLGTWAFAD

-1259 PDPSAITLGDGVFDA
+1259 PDPSAITLGNGVFDS
-1274 APAGAKLY
+1274 APTGAKLY
-1282 VPYGSRALYQSAPQW
+1282 VPYGSRTLYQSAPQW

-1304 ENPCI
+1304 DNPCI

-1317 KVNHTATLTFETYVE
+1317 KVNQTATLTYETYEE
-1332 DGAYNHTNYSKLNI
+1332 DGAYNHTNYSRLNTT
-1346 YEWTIPAQVVQDG
+1346 EWTIPAQVVQDG
-1359 QVYAVTAI
+1359 RVYAVTAI

-1398 SLRRVILPS
+1398 ILKEVILPS

-1414 FAFYECRSLSVIY
+1414 FAFYECRSLRVIY
-1427 NNEAQPLDIKDKG
+1427 NNAAQPQDIKDKG

-1448 RLDVAN
+1448 RLDVGS
-1454 IELKVP
+1454 IELRVP
-1460 YGSEELYAAAD
+1460 FGSTERYEAAD
-1471 EWKDFDIEE
+1471 EWKDFDIVE
-1480 MPVCIDGVYYYL
+1480 MPVEVDGVYYYI
-1492 NKGTRKATVV
+1492 NKGYNMASVYP
-1502 AQYRNDASNY
+1502 QYKNSSFNY
-1512 ADLVRDILVIPSTI
+1512 ADLMREVLTIPAAI

-1532 YKVTSIDSGAFDNCK
+1532 YRVMSVDTGAFRYCK
-1547 GVQIL
+1547 GVKVL

-1559 KIWDYA
+1559 QIWDYA
-1565 FTHSNFV
+1565 FSNSGFM
-1572 MITLPSTLTQIVN
+1572 MITLPSTLEMLAASAFNSCDNLIV
-1585 TAFIG
+1585 
-1590 CTNLAII
+1590 L
-1597 RNFSREPLAM
+1597 RNFSHWPLEM
-1607 EDKSGYPN
+1607 EGKSGYPN
-1615 ITLQVPAGCKAA
+1615 IRLHVPAGSKEA
-1627 YEEATFW
+1627 YESADFW
-1634 KDFNIQEMAVC
+1634 KDFIVQEMIPC
-1645 IDGIYYSVD
+1645 IDGLYYSL
-1654 DETGTAQ
+1654 DEATGTAQ
-1661 VMVDYTAN
+1661 VAPDLSAH
-1669 AYRDLGTEIV
+1669 AYNDLGKEIV
-1679 LPETITVGD
+1679 IPESVTVDGT
-1688 NTYTVTSIMPTA
+1688 TYAVTSIQNTA
-1700 FMDNEVLKKITL
+1700 FMNNTVLEKITL
-1712 PSMLTT
+1712 PSRLSV
-1718 IGTQAFSGCTAL
+1718 IGWQAFSGCTSL
-1730 RTIINNRTVPVA
+1730 RTIINERMVPST
-1742 VDATVFEWL
+1742 VDATVFEGL
-1751 SLSAITMFVHRE
+1751 SLSAMTLFVHRE
-1763 AVNVYKETDIWKQMG
+1763 AVNVYKETDIWKEMG

-1786 MIAGQPIRPEQYG
+1786 MIAGQPIRQEQYG
-1799 KPLKGIDGVH
+1799 KPLKNIRNVIE
-1809 GEVVVTANGVYLGE
+1809 GEVIVTANSVSLGE
-1823 DAFISRSLTPAIELY
+1823 GAYIKGGRVPAIELC
-1838 AEDAVNTFFISGKK
+1838 AEGLLNTFFISGKK
-1852 NSAIYA
+1852 DAIIQGA
-1858 GVAIRLHNSMTLNIN
+1858 GAPAIKVNNNLTLNIN
-1873 TAYNGEE
+1873 TSYDSNE
-1880 TTEGLELD
+1880 TTEGLELEM
-1888 INSDSEDGAIAF
+1888 ISDSDEGGIALG
-1900 ANGSEVTLNINSLGG
+1900 NGTEVTLYINSTGG
-1915 NSTNTL
+1915 LSTNVTN
-1921 RITAENQCLGLPPSA
+1921 IVANAAIGIPPSA

-1943 GNVDFISNTDVC
+1943 GDVGLVSNEDIC

-1960 NTSTLTLHSTT
+1960 DTRSLTLHGTT
-1971 MVLPYGGEV
+1971 VVLPYGGDV

-1994 RLRLAPVYTQAGKA
+1994 RLHLSPVTTQSGKA
-2008 YPVDIAGMTVT
+2008 YPVELAGMTVT
-2019 DGNKDDVLGDGK
+2019 DGNKDDILGDGK
-2031 VSYEPTTNT
+2031 ASYEPSTNT
-2040 LTLNNTYVFDYG
+2040 LTLNDADIFDNG
-2052 QVLHATAGLCL
+2052 QVLHATAGLRL
-2063 EVKGENYIEGG
+2063 EVKGENDLTSISG
-2074 TNGGCYRPSV
+2074 RSSV

-2091 VIFGTKE
+2091 VIFGKNQKD
-2098 DKLGISG
+2098 DKLYVSG
-2105 ENGVQCDETEQYR
+2105 SNGVQCDQTEQYR
-2118 MEVKRCNVTIAPFG
+2118 MEVKRCNVEISPWG
-2132 GQFALQTDSLCVN
+2132 GEYALQTDSLCVN
-2145 AANLKLQGYSLGTA
+2145 AGNLTLWGYGGAPA
-2159 WVSWNLAD
+2159 WLSWNTAD
-2167 NGGLVLKHANKT
+2167 DGGLVLKHANKT
-2179 YGDVNKD
+2179 YGEVNQD
-2186 QYMEFERQDPLLFKV
+2186 DLMEFECQDPLLFKV
-2201 DVATNDESQGTVTG
+2201 DVAVDKETHGSVTG

-2220 DGTEI
+2220 DGTQA
-2225 TLTATAKEGFKF
+2225 TLTAIAKEGFRF
-2237 VRWNDNVTDNPR
+2237 DRWSDDVTDNPR
-2249 LLTVDDDYTFKAFF
+2249 LLTVDDDLTLTAIFAALDKYT
-2263 ADKDKFIVTFVGF
+2263 VTFVGMN
-2276 GGVTIGYDEV
+2276 GAVIGYDYV
-2286 YAGEDA
+2286 YEGQAA
-2292 TAPDPQAP
+2292 TAPEVP
-2300 EGWHFTGWDTDF
+2300 EVEGYTFVGWDQDF
-2312 TNVQSSLTVTA
+2312 SNVTSDMTVTA
-2323 QYEKNVYTVTFIG
+2323 QYE
-2336 FDGETVLDVQHVAYG
+2336 
-2351 DAAVA
+2351 
-2356 PLAPEVEHY
+2356 
-2365 TCTGWD
+2365 
-2371 KDFSYITSDLVVKAV
+2371 
-2386 YEPNKYSVS
+2386 
-2395 FYGMGGVWILSL
+2395 M
-2407 QVEYG
+2407 
-2412 GNATAPAA
+2412 
-2420 PYVDGYNFV
+2420 
-2429 GWLSSAG
+2429 
-2436 GDLMSSEEVNAAI
+2436 
-2449 VTENISYTAQYEST
+2449 T
-2463 VKTYS
+2463 VKMYS
-2468 LKLEVEGNGKLYFG
+2468 LKLEVEGGGKLYFG
-2482 MYNAFGELMEAEATE
+2482 RYNAFGELQEVETTE
-2497 SEYNLPEG
+2497 SEYTFQEG
-2505 SQFIIIA
+2505 TQFILIA
-2512 KPDEGWLFAQWNDGL
+2512 KADEGWVFAQWNDGE
-2527 TRDRRNITLTS
+2527 TKNKRNITVAS
-2538 DLLLKAIFTEDPD
+2538 DLTLKAIFTDDPD
-2551 GINSLAGTNSET
+2551 GIHSPDGTASDEESV
-2563 NTKIMH
+2563 KIVRN
-2569 KGKLYILRDGKV
+2569 GKVYILRGDKV
-2581 FTADGYEVSSKRLGR
+2581 FTVDGFEVSKKKLGRQ